1 MPAIL
6 VASKMKSGLPKPRPV
21 HSALP
26 IPQVQTRPSGL
37 ALPTPSLKPPLHSH
51 VPAAGQQQVGWGPP
65 RTGAPGSELS
75 GDTQIYTDWANH
87 YLAKSGHKRLIKDLQ
102 TDVTDG
108 VLLAEI
114 IQVVANE
121 KIDDINGCPKSRSQM
136 IENINACLSFL
147 AAKGVN
153 IQGLSAEEIRNGN
166 LKAILGLFFSLSR
179 YKQQQQHQQAHR
191 QSSHPP
197 APPAAPPPSA
207 HPPLS
212 QQSSAPAQLGGLS
225 PHGTPALTAQT
236 QRAAQA
242 EMQSRD
248 GSQSKLLKFSLGQ
261 KKSSRLPGPTARVST
276 AGGDITP
283 RGPVSA
289 AGNRR
294 SQGFTDKTKAT
305 SHLHKES
312 SEGMTSQ
319 PSVMTEHPPSS
330 SVTFGTSTSIPSAT
344 TALVPPSSSSSSSSS
359 AIPQPN
365 SNNNKPWRSK
375 SMSSKHTSS
384 SSSSSST
391 SSSAM
396 LSVKQEK
403 ESSGKAAP
411 ATEAP
416 AKVVGQKSMLEKL
429 KLFNSKG
436 GSKSST
442 SSSSGAGAQ
451 MDGTALARQPG
462 GGPVE
467 RAEAGSNT
475 DPLEEADGNA
485 RPGLNGTSN
494 GTAHGAAP
502 SLGPTVAT
510 TTSSPKIALRGIAQ
524 RTFSRALTAKKSSV
538 KGPEKDKERGKEKD
552 KGKEVGK
559 RVSVPDRIELR
570 GEEPK
575 EEVVTVSAETD
586 SSNKRTSKIASFIP
600 KGSKVAKKESS
611 APAHS
616 GIPKP
621 GGKVPG
627 AGGKASSAGGK
638 EAGERPRS
646 MRLGGGLAMHRGPLD
661 RDRDRDSRHSSS
673 TSSLASTEGK
683 AQQAHGA
690 ALVAGGGAT
699 QSTASNTVSVQLP
712 QTQQHHSHPN
722 TATVAPFMYRSQTDG
737 EGIMHTETG
746 SGGRGGDIA
755 FTKSSQPSIEDLS
768 GEDPETR
775 RLRTVKNI
783 ADLRQNLEETMSS
796 LRGTQV
802 THSTLETTFDGN
814 VTTEVSGGSTSGG
827 GGGRSILS
835 ITSTRP
841 SLTSWRLGQ
850 SSPRLQAG
858 DAPSMGNSYGG
869 RVAGGQGG
877 RYLYPGP
884 LRRQLA
890 GRGGAICSVDL
901 GDRAGE
907 DIDLEGIAMDVTGYM
922 SDGDVLSKN
931 AARTDDVNSGY
942 MTDGGLGL
950 YTRRLNRL
958 PDSMAAVRETLHR
971 NTSSGQGD
979 ADSWDDSS
987 SVSSGISDNI
997 DTDDI
1002 NTSSSIS
1009 SYANTPAAQRKALNG
1024 QPVTD
1029 AEKHSASTAV
1039 HQAWSGDE
1047 VKRSDGG
1054 SDSGV
1059 RMESASKWSRRN
1071 PSDISD
1077 ESDKG
1082 SGRKTPS
1089 VSHTGSWR
1097 RGVSTQVGVTS
1108 PRTKSTSS
1116 TCSSGS
1122 VTLKTHSTGKTDDVK
1137 VSEKGRL
1144 SPRSNGLQRSPSD
1157 AGRSSG
1163 DEAKKQVISAGRT
1176 LTTHAVSDHH
1186 FQTHTLT
1193 SRTPTSTFGFKKQA
1207 SGMVTMVTG
1216 SGATITSG
1224 SATLGKMPKSG
1235 ARSLVGGLKSGGQ
1248 DGGSAHG
1255 HHDDGF
1261 LHMSARSTL
1270 QYRSLPRPSRSG
1282 AAARNGN
1289 RSSTSSIEA
1298 AVLSVTSH
1306 GKNIAKANG
1315 AGGGV
1320 LLANQTDREKG
1331 VSEIDNLR
1339 SGAMMQSG
1347 GASTVPLTGRQQV
1360 SSPTLRRLFGG
1371 KPSKQ
1376 APVTTAENMKNST
1389 VISNPHATMNP
1400 ASTLLESPGGGLG
1413 GGDSETSSPL
1423 FGGRA
1428 LGSGTGTLGSEQASS
1443 PGSVYS
1449 STGPSN
1455 SLTWGTTLSSSSAQS
1470 REGTL
1475 GGHGGT
1481 GSLGYPSVSSMHT
1494 SSESIDMSLGS
1505 AGGGGGHGTHREDT
1519 LSALGRTGS
1528 IKTGMSESPLSSP
1541 TASPKFSRNT
1551 LPRKQDSG
1559 PHCGRNTLPKKG
1571 LRYAPSAQLRSHE
1584 EARDWLRSHSTSG
1597 LQDSASN
1604 SPFSPGSS
1612 LTSPSG
1618 TRFNF
1623 AQLASSPTS
1632 AAQINLAGVRNNS
1645 LTNQDVSFD
1654 PCGDTRLRNSCMSL
1668 DEKTR
1673 TMSRSGSFRD
1683 GFEEVHGSSLSLVS
1697 STSSIYSTN
1706 EEKSQ
1711 SEIRKLR
1718 RELDASQEK
1727 VSALTTQLSANAHLV
1742 AAFEQSLGNMTI
1754 RLKSLTMTA
1763 EQKDSELNELR
1774 KTIELLKKQ
1783 NAVAQAA
1790 INGVINNP
1798 ELTPKGDRTVGS
1810 NGGSQ
1815 QQQQQQHQQPD
1826 LRIRRQHSS
1835 DSVSSIAS
1843 ATSHSSVGSNMDVD
1857 AKNKKKNKKN
1867 WLRSSFKQAFSKKKS
1882 PKSASSHSDIEEMTD
1897 SSLPSSPKL
1906 PHNGTTAAGHMLRNT
1921 HSNTLLSDC
1930 LDSEAETVMQLRSEL
1945 REKEMK
1951 LTDIR
1956 LEALS
1961 SAHQLDQLREAMNRM
1976 QGEIEKLKYEND
1988 RLKLESQGCSRA
2000 GSLASISSSSTPQHT
2015 HTQTPGPGPGLPQ
2028 HSLNLTTSEST
2039 SLDMLLDDTGG
2050 EGGMR
2055 KEGRHVRIVVSLD
2068 EDSKW
2073 GEEGR
2078 PRDFL
2083 IGCIGV
2089 SGKTKWD
2096 VLDGVVR
2103 RLFKEYISHVD
2114 PVTQLGLTSDSV
2126 EGYNIG
2132 DIHRLS
2138 NPGSAHTPELLP
2150 CGYLVGDSNTIN
2162 IQLKGV
2168 SSDSVDS
2175 LVFNTLIPKP
2185 MLQRYVSLLKEHRR
2199 VILSGPSGT
2208 GKTHM
2213 ANQLS
2218 RHLLLQEGRPLTPH
2232 AVVTFNVDHKS
2243 SKELRQYLS
2252 GLAEQCGG
2260 GSGLE
2265 SPLVVI
2271 LDNLHHV
2278 GSLGEIFNGLFNCKY
2293 QRCPYII
2300 GTMSQATSS
2309 SPNLQLHHNFRWVL
2323 CANHMEPVK
2332 GFLGRY
2338 LRRKL
2343 IEVEISSRTRNVE
2356 LVKIIDWIPRVWQ
2369 HLNRFLEAHSSS
2381 DVTIGPRL
2389 FLSCPMDVEGSR
2401 VWFTD
2406 LWNYSII
2413 PYMLEAVREGL
2424 QLYGRRA
2431 AWEDPAHWV
2440 IDTYPWSTTP
2450 TPADWPPLLQL
2461 RPEDVGFD
2469 GYSAPREGLRKEPA
2483 QSDGDADPLMNM
2495 LMRLK
2500 EAATSSSPQSYDS
2513 DSNSN
2518 SHQDDILDSSL
2529 ESTL

>member
-1 MPAIL
+1 ML
-6 VASKMKSGLPKPRPV
+6 ML
-21 HSALP
+21 
-26 IPQVQTRPSGL
+26 
-37 ALPTPSLKPPLHSH
+37 LK
-51 VPAAGQQQVGWGPP
+51 
-65 RTGAPGSELS
+65 
-75 GDTQIYTDWANH
+75 IYTDWANH

-136 IENINACLSFL
+136 IENIDACLSFL

-179 YKQQQQHQQAHR
+179 YKQQQQQAQR
-191 QSSHPP
+191 QNSQ
-197 APPAAPPPSA
+197 PSLPSTA
-207 HPPLS
+207 QSQSTHPPLS
-212 QQSSAPAQLGGLS
+212 HQSSAPAQLSHS
-225 PHGTPALTAQT
+225 PHGTPALTAQK
-236 QRAAQA
+236 AAQA

-261 KKSSRLPGPTARVST
+261 KKTSRLPGPSARVST
-276 AGGDITP
+276 AGSDIPP
-283 RGPVSA
+283 RGSVSA

-294 SQGFTDKTKAT
+294 SQGFSDKTKAN
-305 SHLHKES
+305 SQLNKDS

-319 PSVMTEHPPSS
+319 PSVMTEHALSS
-330 SVTFGTSTSIPSAT
+330 AVTASSSTSIPAATSA
-344 TALVPPSSSSSSSSS
+344 LNPPSSSSSSSSS
-359 AIPQPN
+359 TAIPQPN
-365 SNNNKPWRSK
+365 SNNKPWRSK
-375 SMSSKHTSS
+375 SISSKNTSS
-384 SSSSSST
+384 PST
-391 SSSAM
+391 STSTPSAM
-396 LSVKQEK
+396 QAVKQEK
-403 ESSGKAAP
+403 DSSCK
-411 ATEAP
+411 TTLTSEAP
-416 AKVVGQKSMLEKL
+416 PKAVAQKSMLEKL

-436 GSKSST
+436 GSKSS
-442 SSSSGAGAQ
+442 SSSNGVAAQ
-451 MDGTALARQPG
+451 TDNAAPGRQLS
-462 GGPVE
+462 VE
-467 RAEAGSNT
+467 RAETGSNT
-475 DPLEEADGNA
+475 DPLEEDDGNV
-485 RPGLNGTSN
+485 RPGMNGTSN
-494 GTAHGAAP
+494 GTVNGSAPAA
-502 SLGPTVAT
+502 STTIT
-510 TTSSPKIALRGIAQ
+510 TTASSPKIALRGIAQ
-524 RTFSRALTAKKSSV
+524 RTFSRALTAKKGSV
-538 KGPEKDKERGKEKD
+538 KGAEKDKERGKDKE
-552 KGKEVGK
+552 KGKDMGK
-559 RVSVPDRIELR
+559 RVSVPERTELR
-570 GEEPK
+570 GDEPK
-575 EEVVTVSAETD
+575 EEAAPLAADTE
-586 SSNKRTSKIASFIP
+586 SSNKKTSKITSFIP
-600 KGSKVAKKESS
+600 KGGKVAKKESS
-611 APAHS
+611 TPAHS

-621 GGKVPG
+621 GSKGV
-627 AGGKASSAGGK
+627 GGKASSVK

-661 RDRDRDSRHSSS
+661 RDRDSRHSSS

-683 AQQAHGA
+683 SSA
-690 ALVAGGGAT
+690 APVAGGGTT

-737 EGIMHTETG
+737 DGTTNTESG
-746 SGGRGGDIA
+746 SGGVGGDVS
-755 FTKSSQPSIEDLS
+755 FTKSSQLSIEDLS

-802 THSTLETTFDGN
+802 THSTLETTFDGS
-814 VTTEVSGGSTSGG
+814 VTTDISSSNVSGGGNNSGS
-827 GGGRSILS
+827 GRSILS
-835 ITSTRP
+835 LTSSRP
-841 SLTSWRLGQ
+841 SLSSWRLGQ

-858 DAPSMGNSYGG
+858 DAPSMANSYGG
-869 RVAGGQGG
+869 RVVGGQGG
-877 RYLYPGP
+877 RYLYPGH

-890 GRGGAICSVDL
+890 GRGGALCSLDL
-901 GDRAGE
+901 GDRAGD
-907 DIDLEGIAMDVTGYM
+907 DIDLDSISMEVTGYM

-931 AARTDDVNSGY
+931 AARTDDVTSGY

-1009 SYANTPAAQRKALNG
+1009 SYANTPAAQRKGLST

-1039 HQAWSGDE
+1039 HQVLSGDE
-1047 VKRSDGG
+1047 AKRPDGG

-1059 RMESASKWSRRN
+1059 RMEPGSKWGRRN

-1077 ESDKG
+1077 ESDKGG

-1097 RGVSTQVGVTS
+1097 RGMSTQVGVTS

-1116 TCSSGS
+1116 TGSTGS
-1122 VTLKTHSTGKTDDVK
+1122 VGLKSHSSGKTDDVK

-1144 SPRSNGLQRSPSD
+1144 SPRPNGLHRSPSD

-1163 DEAKKQVISAGRT
+1163 DEAKKHSTSSSRT
-1176 LTTHAVSDHH
+1176 ATTHALTHTVSDPQS
-1186 FQTHTLT
+1186 QTHSLT
-1193 SRTPTSTFGFKKQA
+1193 SRAPTSTFGFKKQG
-1207 SGMVTMVTG
+1207 SGMVTMVTA

-1235 ARSLVGGLKSGGQ
+1235 GRSLTGGLKSGGQ
-1248 DGGSAHG
+1248 DGGSVLG

-1261 LHMSARSTL
+1261 LPMSARSTL

-1306 GKNIAKANG
+1306 GKNSLSITKANG
-1315 AGGGV
+1315 TGG

-1331 VSEIDNLR
+1331 VSEMDNLR
-1339 SGAMMQSG
+1339 SGAILQSG
-1347 GASTVPLTGRQQV
+1347 GAATVPLTGRQQV

-1389 VISNPHATMNP
+1389 VISNPHATMNHV
-1400 ASTLLESPGGGLG
+1400 TTVLESPDGGLG

-1423 FGGRA
+1423 FGGRVQ
-1428 LGSGTGTLGSEQASS
+1428 GSGMGTLGSEQASS

-1455 SLTWGTTLSSSSAQS
+1455 SLTWGTTFSSSSAQS
-1470 REGTL
+1470 RESTL

-1481 GSLGYPSVSSMHT
+1481 GSMGFPSVSSMHT

-1505 AGGGGGHGTHREDT
+1505 ASHGTHREDT

-1528 IKTGMSESPLSSP
+1528 VKTGMSESPLSSP
-1541 TASPKFSRNT
+1541 SASPIFSRNT

-1559 PHCGRNTLPKKG
+1559 THCGRNTLPKKG
-1571 LRYAPSAQLRSHE
+1571 LRYGPSPQLRGHE

-1623 AQLASSPTS
+1623 GQLASSPTS
-1632 AAQINLAGVRNNS
+1632 TAQINLAGMRNNS

-1654 PCGDTRLRNSCMSL
+1654 PCSDNRLRNSCMSL

-1754 RLKSLTMTA
+1754 RLKSLTLTA

-1790 INGVINNP
+1790 INGVINTP
-1798 ELTPKGDRTVGS
+1798 ELTNKGDRTAGS
-1810 NGGSQ
+1810 NGSPQ
-1815 QQQQQQHQQPD
+1815 QQQKQQHQQNQQPD

-1835 DSVSSIAS
+1835 DSVSSITS
-1843 ATSHSSVGSNMDVD
+1843 ATSHSSVGSNMDAD

-1906 PHNGTTAAGHMLRNT
+1906 PHNGTTASSHMLRNT
-1921 HSNTLLSDC
+1921 HSNSLLSEC

-1976 QGEIEKLKYEND
+1976 QLEIEKLKAEND
-1988 RLKLESQGCSRA
+1988 RLKVENQGSRMGSQ
-2000 GSLASISSSSTPQHT
+2000 ASISSSPPPHSHGQA
-2015 HTQTPGPGPGLPQ
+2015 QGGGPTLSQ

-2055 KEGRHVRIVVSLD
+2055 KEGRHVKMVVSLD
-2068 EDSKW
+2068 EDCKW

-2078 PRDFL
+2078 PRHFL

-2103 RLFKEYISHVD
+2103 RLFKEYITHVD
-2114 PVTQLGLTSDSV
+2114 PVSQLGLSSDSV

-2132 DIHRLS
+2132 EIHRPS
-2138 NPGSAHTPELLP
+2138 SPSSAQTPELLP

-2168 SSDSVDS
+2168 SSESVDS
-2175 LVFNTLIPKP
+2175 LVFDTLIPKP
-2185 MLQRYVSLLKEHRR
+2185 MMQRYVSLLKEHRR

-2208 GKTHM
+2208 GKTYL

-2218 RHLLLQEGRPLTPH
+2218 RHLLLLEGRPLTPH

-2252 GLAEQCGG
+2252 GLAEQC
-2260 GSGLE
+2260 SGVPGAE

-2278 GSLGEIFNGLFNCKY
+2278 SSLGEIFNGVFNSNL
-2293 QRCPYII
+2293 QQCPYII

-2309 SPNLQLHHNFRWVL
+2309 APNLQLHHNFRWVL

-2343 IEVEISSRTRNVE
+2343 IETEIGSRTRNIE
-2356 LVKIIDWIPRVWQ
+2356 LVKIIDWIPRVWH
-2369 HLNRFLEAHSSS
+2369 HLNRFLETHSSS

-2431 AWEDPAHWV
+2431 AWEDPAAWV
-2440 IDTYPWSTTP
+2440 IDTYPWSAA
-2450 TPADWPPLLQL
+2450 PAPSEWPPLLQL

-2469 GYSAPREGLRKEPA
+2469 GYSAPREGVRKEPP
-2483 QSDGDADPLMNM
+2483 QSDSDADPLMNM

>member
-6 VASKMKSGLPKPRPV
+6 VGSNMKSGLPKPV

-26 IPQVQTRPSGL
+26 IPQIHSRPSAL
-37 ALPTPSLKPPLHSH
+37 ALPPLKTTNPSLGS
-51 VPAAGQQQVGWGPP
+51 
-65 RTGAPGSELS
+65 GALKSVAPDVSKN
-75 GDTQIYTDWANH
+75 TQIYTDWANH

-121 KIDDINGCPKSRSQM
+121 KIGDINGCPKSRSQM
-136 IENINACLSFL
+136 IENIDACLSFL

-153 IQGLSAEEIRNGN
+153 IQGLSAEDIRNGN

-179 YKQQQQHQQAHR
+179 YKQQQQHGQRQNSHPAVSSSAHR
-191 QSSHPP
+191 ESSHPP
-197 APPAAPPPSA
+197 
-207 HPPLS
+207 LS
-212 QQSSAPAQLGGLS
+212 HQSSAPAQLS
-225 PHGTPALTAQT
+225 QSTHGTPTHSAQK
-236 QRAAQA
+236 AAQA
-242 EMQSRD
+242 EMQSRN

-261 KKSSRLPGPTARVST
+261 KKTSRLPGPTARVST
-276 AGGDITP
+276 AGSDLTP
-283 RGPVSA
+283 RASVSA

-294 SQGFTDKTKAT
+294 SQGFGEKTKAN
-305 SHLHKES
+305 LNKDS

-319 PSVMTEHPPSS
+319 PLVMTEHAPSS
-330 SVTFGTSTSIPSAT
+330 LSTISIPST
-344 TALVPPSSSSSSSSS
+344 TSAPVPTSTPST

-365 SNNNKPWRSK
+365 STSKPWRSK
-375 SMSSKHTSS
+375 SMNSKHM
-384 SSSSSST
+384 SSST
-391 SSSAM
+391 SIS
-396 LSVKQEK
+396 
-403 ESSGKAAP
+403 AP
-411 ATEAP
+411 AVQTGKQDASSKTVSVSEAP
-416 AKVVGQKSMLEKL
+416 PKVAAQKSMLEKL

-436 GSKSST
+436 GSKSSST
-442 SSSSGAGAQ
+442 NGVSNDNGNLVRQLVSGQ
-451 MDGTALARQPG
+451 
-462 GGPVE
+462 VE
-467 RAEAGSNT
+467 RAETGSNT
-475 DPLEEADGNA
+475 DPLEEDDGNV
-485 RPGLNGTSN
+485 RPGMNGNSYGN
-494 GTAHGAAP
+494 AFGAVP
-502 SLGPTVAT
+502 STAT
-510 TTSSPKIALRGIAQ
+510 TASSPKIALRGIAQ

-538 KGPEKDKERGKEKD
+538 KGPEKEKVKEKA
-552 KGKEVGK
+552 KEAGK
-559 RVSVPDRIELR
+559 RASVPDKVEELT
-570 GEEPK
+570 EEG
-575 EEVVTVSAETD
+575 VSVGGDMDGA
-586 SSNKRTSKIASFIP
+586 NKKTSKITSFIP
-600 KGSKVAKKESS
+600 KGGKVAKKESS
-611 APAHS
+611 TPAHS

-621 GGKVPG
+621 GSKAP
-627 AGGKASSAGGK
+627 GKASAAGGK
-638 EAGERPRS
+638 EAVERPRS
-646 MRLGGGLAMHRGPLD
+646 MRLTGAISMNRAPLEKD
-661 RDRDRDSRHSSS
+661 GKHTSATSSVSS
-673 TSSLASTEGK
+673 TDGKSSAN
-683 AQQAHGA
+683 
-690 ALVAGGGAT
+690 LVAGGGNT

-722 TATVAPFMYRSQTDG
+722 MATVAPFMYRSQTDS
-737 EGIMHTETG
+737 EGVANTESG
-746 SGGRGGDIA
+746 SGGRAVDISLA
-755 FTKSSQPSIEDLS
+755 KTGQSSIEDLS

-802 THSTLETTFDGN
+802 THSTLETTFDGS
-814 VTTEVSGGSTSGG
+814 VTTDISSNNA
-827 GGGRSILS
+827 GGRSILS
-835 ITSTRP
+835 LTSTRP
-841 SLTSWRLGQ
+841 ALSSWRLGQ
-850 SSPRLQAG
+850 ASPRLQAG
-858 DAPSMGNSYGG
+858 DAPSIGNGYGG
-869 RVAGGQGG
+869 RVSGGQGG
-877 RYLYPGP
+877 RYLYPGN

-890 GRGGAICSVDL
+890 GRGGALCSVEL

-907 DIDLEGIAMDVTGYM
+907 DLDLEGIAMEVTGYM
-922 SDGDVLSKN
+922 SDGDVLTKN
-931 AARTDDVNSGY
+931 PARTEEVTSGY

-971 NTSSGQGD
+971 NASSGQGD

-987 SVSSGISDNI
+987 SVSSGVSDNI

-1009 SYANTPAAQRKALNG
+1009 SYANTPAAQRKGLKT

-1029 AEKHSASTAV
+1029 AEKQSASTAA
-1039 HQAWSGDE
+1039 HQVWSGDE
-1047 VKRSDGG
+1047 VKRPDAGSDG
-1054 SDSGV
+1054 GV
-1059 RMESASKWSRRN
+1059 RMETGSKWSRRN

-1082 SGRKTPS
+1082 GSGRKTPS
-1089 VSHTGSWR
+1089 VSQTGSWR
-1097 RGVSTQVGVTS
+1097 RGMSTQVGVTS

-1116 TCSSGS
+1116 TGSSGS
-1122 VTLKTHSTGKTDDVK
+1122 VCHKSHSSGKTDDVK

-1144 SPRSNGLQRSPSD
+1144 SPRPNGLHRSPSD
-1157 AGRSSG
+1157 VGRSNG
-1163 DEAKKQVISAGRT
+1163 DEAKKAS
-1176 LTTHAVSDHH
+1176 LTTSRAPTTNAL
-1186 FQTHTLT
+1186 THTLSDSQT
-1193 SRTPTSTFGFKKQA
+1193 SRAPTSSFGFKKQG
-1207 SGMVTMVTG
+1207 SGLVTLVTA

-1224 SATLGKMPKSG
+1224 SATLGKMPKCG
-1235 ARSLVGGLKSGGQ
+1235 ARSLTGGLKSG
-1248 DGGSAHG
+1248 DSMLG

-1261 LHMSARSTL
+1261 LPMSARSTL

-1282 AAARNGN
+1282 SVARNGN

-1306 GKNIAKANG
+1306 GKNSMTIAKTNG
-1315 AGGGV
+1315 SGA
-1320 LLANQTDREKG
+1320 LLSNQTDREKG
-1331 VSEIDNLR
+1331 VSDIDSIR
-1339 SGAMMQSG
+1339 SGLLSG
-1347 GASTVPLTGRQQV
+1347 SAATVPVSGRQQV

-1371 KPSKQ
+1371 KASKQ
-1376 APVTTAENMKNST
+1376 APVTTTENMKNST
-1389 VISNPHATMNP
+1389 VISNPHASMNHV
-1400 ASTLLESPGGGLG
+1400 STLVESPDGGL
-1413 GGDSETSSPL
+1413 GDSETSSPM
-1423 FGGRA
+1423 FGGRL

-1455 SLTWGTTLSSSSAQS
+1455 SLTWGTTFSGSSAQS
-1470 REGTL
+1470 RESTL

-1481 GSLGYPSVSSMHT
+1481 GSMGFPSVSSMHT

-1505 AGGGGGHGTHREDT
+1505 AGQGNHREDV
-1519 LSALGRTGS
+1519 LSALGRNGS
-1528 IKTGMSESPLSSP
+1528 VKTGVSESPPSSP
-1541 TASPKFSRNT
+1541 SASPKFSRNT
-1551 LPRKQDSG
+1551 LPRRQDSG
-1559 PHCGRNTLPKKG
+1559 PNCGRNTLPKKG
-1571 LRYAPSAQLRSHE
+1571 LRYGPTPQLRSHE

-1623 AQLASSPTS
+1623 GQLASSPTS
-1632 AAQINLAGVRNNS
+1632 TAQMNLTGHRNNS

-1654 PCGDTRLRNSCMSL
+1654 SCTDNRLRNSCMSL

-1754 RLKSLTMTA
+1754 RLKSLTLTA

-1790 INGVINNP
+1790 INGVINTP
-1798 ELTPKGDRTVGS
+1798 ELATKAERTAGTNGS
-1810 NGGSQ
+1810 SQ
-1815 QQQQQQHQQPD
+1815 QQNAHPD

-1835 DSVSSIAS
+1835 DSVSSVAS
-1843 ATSHSSVGSNMDVD
+1843 ATSHSSVGSNMDAD
-1857 AKNKKKNKKN
+1857 GKNKKKNKKN

-1906 PHNGTTAAGHMLRNT
+1906 PHNGTSSASSLMLRNT
-1921 HSNTLLSDC
+1921 HSSTILSEC
-1930 LDSEAETVMQLRSEL
+1930 LDAEAETVMQLRSEL

-1976 QGEIEKLKYEND
+1976 QLEIEKLKAEND
-1988 RLKLESQGCSRA
+1988 RLKLENQGSRT
-2000 GSLASISSSSTPQHT
+2000 GSPASVSSSPPP
-2015 HTQTPGPGPGLPQ
+2015 HTQGQAAGPGLSQ

-2055 KEGRHVRIVVSLD
+2055 KEGRHVKIVVSLGQD
-2068 EDSKW
+2068 SQWIED
-2073 GEEGR
+2073 GR
-2078 PRDFL
+2078 ARNFL

-2103 RLFKEYISHVD
+2103 RLFKEYITHVD
-2114 PVTQLGLTSDSV
+2114 AVSQLGLSSDSV

-2132 DIHRLS
+2132 EIHRPS
-2138 NPGSAHTPELLP
+2138 NPSAAHTPELLP

-2168 SSDSVDS
+2168 RSGSVDS
-2175 LVFNTLIPKP
+2175 LVFDTLIPKP
-2185 MLQRYVSLLKEHRR
+2185 MLQRYISLLREHRR

-2208 GKTHM
+2208 GKTYL
-2213 ANQLS
+2213 ANQLAL
-2218 RHLLLQEGRPLTPH
+2218 HLLALEGRPLTPN

-2243 SKELRQYLS
+2243 SKDLRQYLA
-2252 GLAEQCGG
+2252 GLADQC
-2260 GSGLE
+2260 SGVTGTE

-2278 GSLGEIFNGLFNCKY
+2278 SSLGEIFNGVFNCSY
-2293 QRCPYII
+2293 QRCPFII

-2309 SPNLQLHHNFRWVL
+2309 APNLQLHHNFRWVL

-2343 IEVEISSRTRNVE
+2343 IEVEIGSRTRNVE
-2356 LVKIIDWIPRVWQ
+2356 LVKIIDWIPRVWH
-2369 HLNRFLEAHSSS
+2369 HLNRFLETHSSS

-2413 PYMLEAVREGL
+2413 PYTLEAVREGL

-2431 AWEDPAHWV
+2431 AWEDPAAWV
-2440 IDTYPWSTTP
+2440 IDTFPWSATP
-2450 TPADWPPLLQL
+2450 TPAEWPPLLQL

-2469 GYSAPREGLRKEPA
+2469 GFSAPREGIRKEPP
-2483 QSDGDADPLMNM
+2483 QSDSDADPLMNM

-2518 SHQDDILDSSL
+2518 SHQDDLLDSSL

>member
-1 MPAIL
+1 MPAL
-6 VASKMKSGLPKPRPV
+6 LLTSKMKSGLPKPKPV

-26 IPQVQTRPSGL
+26 IPQTHTRPTAL
-37 ALPTPSLKPPLHSH
+37 ALTPAPSKTSIPQLSQQ
-51 VPAAGQQQVGWGPP
+51 AGLGSP
-65 RTGAPGSELS
+65 RRTAPRSGSP
-75 GDTQIYTDWANH
+75 QIYTDWANH

-136 IENINACLSFL
+136 IENIDACLSFL

-179 YKQQQQHQQAHR
+179 YKQQQQQAHR
-191 QSSHPP
+191 QNSQ
-197 APPAAPPPSA
+197 PSLA
-207 HPPLS
+207 STAQTQSTHAPLS
-212 QQSSAPAQLGGLS
+212 QQSSAPAQLSLS
-225 PHGTPALTAQT
+225 PHGTPASTAQK
-236 QRAAQA
+236 AAQA

-248 GSQSKLLKFSLGQ
+248 GSQSRLLKFSLGQ
-261 KKSSRLPGPTARVST
+261 KKTSRLPGPSARVST
-276 AGGDITP
+276 AGSDIPP
-283 RGPVSA
+283 RGSVSA

-294 SQGFTDKTKAT
+294 SQGFSDKTKAS
-305 SHLHKES
+305 SHLNKDS

-319 PSVMTEHPPSS
+319 PSVMIEHAPSS
-330 SVTFGTSTSIPSAT
+330 AVIATSSTSIPAATSA
-344 TALVPPSSSSSSSSS
+344 LSPPPSSSSSST

-365 SNNNKPWRSK
+365 SNSKPWRSK
-375 SMSSKHTSS
+375 STSSKNTSS
-384 SSSSSST
+384 PSTST
-391 SSSAM
+391 SSSNASAM
-396 LSVKQEK
+396 QSVKQGK
-403 ESSGKAAP
+403 DSTGKAGVEG
-411 ATEAP
+411 EAP
-416 AKVVGQKSMLEKL
+416 PKAVAQKSMLEKL

-436 GSKSST
+436 GSKSS
-442 SSSSGAGAQ
+442 SSSSNGVGAQ
-451 MDGTALARQPG
+451 ADNGAPMRQLSAG
-462 GGPVE
+462 QVE
-467 RAEAGSNT
+467 RAETGSNT
-475 DPLEEADGNA
+475 DPLEEDDGNV
-485 RPGLNGTSN
+485 RPGMNGTSN
-494 GTAHGAAP
+494 GSAYAAAP
-502 SLGPTVAT
+502 SAVAT
-510 TTSSPKIALRGIAQ
+510 TASSPKIALRGIAQ

-538 KGPEKDKERGKEKD
+538 KGTEKDKEKGKEK
-552 KGKEVGK
+552 GKEKEMGK
-559 RVSVPDRIELR
+559 RVSVPDRTELR
-570 GEEPK
+570 GEELK
-575 EEVVTVSAETD
+575 EEAAPVAADAD
-586 SSNKRTSKIASFIP
+586 SSNKKTSKITSFIP
-600 KGSKVAKKESS
+600 KGGKVSKKES
-611 APAHS
+611 ATPAQS

-621 GGKVPG
+621 GSKGV
-627 AGGKASSAGGK
+627 GGKTSSVK

-646 MRLGGGLAMHRGPLD
+646 MRLGGGLIMHRGPLD

-683 AQQAHGA
+683 SSA
-690 ALVAGGGAT
+690 APVAGGGST

-737 EGIMHTETG
+737 EGTGNTETG
-746 SGGRGGDIA
+746 LGGIGGDVS
-755 FTKSSQPSIEDLS
+755 FTKSSQLSIEDLS

-802 THSTLETTFDGN
+802 THSTLETTFDGS
-814 VTTEVSGGSTSGG
+814 VTTDISCGGGGSSGG
-827 GGGRSILS
+827 GTNNSAGSRSILS
-835 ITSTRP
+835 ITSSRP
-841 SLTSWRLGQ
+841 SLSSWRLGQ

-858 DAPSMGNSYGG
+858 DAPSIGNSYGG
-869 RVAGGQGG
+869 RVVGGQGG
-877 RYLYPGP
+877 RYLYPGH

-890 GRGGAICSVDL
+890 GRGGALCSVDL
-901 GDRAGE
+901 GDRSGD
-907 DIDLEGIAMDVTGYM
+907 DIDLDSLSMEVTGYM

-931 AARTDDVNSGY
+931 AARTDDVTSGY

-1009 SYANTPAAQRKALNG
+1009 SYANTPAAQRKGLNA

-1047 VKRSDGG
+1047 VKRPDGG

-1059 RMESASKWSRRN
+1059 RMEPGSKWGRRN

-1077 ESDKG
+1077 ESDKGG

-1097 RGVSTQVGVTS
+1097 RGMSTQVGVTS
-1108 PRTKSTSS
+1108 PRTKSSSS
-1116 TCSSGS
+1116 TGSSGS
-1122 VTLKTHSTGKTDDVK
+1122 VGLKTHSSGKTDDVK

-1144 SPRSNGLQRSPSD
+1144 SPRSNGIHRSPSD

-1163 DEAKKQVISAGRT
+1163 DEAKKQSISSSRTSNTHT
-1176 LTTHAVSDHH
+1176 LTHTVSDPHS
-1186 FQTHTLT
+1186 QTHTLA
-1193 SRTPTSTFGFKKQA
+1193 SRAPTSTFGFKKQGH
-1207 SGMVTMVTG
+1207 GMVTMVTA

-1235 ARSLVGGLKSGGQ
+1235 ARPLAGGLKSGGQ
-1248 DGGSAHG
+1248 DHQG

-1261 LHMSARSTL
+1261 LPMSARSTL

-1306 GKNIAKANG
+1306 GKNSLSITKVNG
-1315 AGGGV
+1315 SGAV
-1320 LLANQTDREKG
+1320 SANQTDREKG

-1339 SGAMMQSG
+1339 SGVVMQSG
-1347 GASTVPLTGRQQV
+1347 GAATVPLTGRQQV

-1389 VISNPHATMNP
+1389 VISNPHATMNHVTTGP
-1400 ASTLLESPGGGLG
+1400 KSPDGGQG
-1413 GGDSETSSPL
+1413 GGDGEISSPL
-1423 FGGRA
+1423 FGGRVQ
-1428 LGSGTGTLGSEQASS
+1428 GSGMGTLGSEQASS

-1455 SLTWGTTLSSSSAQS
+1455 SLTWGTTFSSSSAQS
-1470 REGTL
+1470 RESTL
-1475 GGHGGT
+1475 GGHGGA
-1481 GSLGYPSVSSMHT
+1481 GSMGFASVSSMHT

-1505 AGGGGGHGTHREDT
+1505 AGHGTHREDT

-1528 IKTGMSESPLSSP
+1528 VKTGMSERYGPSP
-1541 TASPKFSRNT
+1541 
-1551 LPRKQDSG
+1551 
-1559 PHCGRNTLPKKG
+1559 
-1571 LRYAPSAQLRSHE
+1571 QLRGHE
-1584 EARDWLRSHSTSG
+1584 ESRDWLRSHSTSG
-1597 LQDSASN
+1597 LQESASN

-1623 AQLASSPTS
+1623 GQLASSPTS
-1632 AAQINLAGVRNNS
+1632 TAQMNLAGVRNNS
-1645 LTNQDVSFD
+1645 LTNQDVSYD
-1654 PCGDTRLRNSCMSL
+1654 PCSDNRLRNSCMSL

-1754 RLKSLTMTA
+1754 RLKSLTLTA

-1790 INGVINNP
+1790 INGVINTP
-1798 ELTPKGDRTVGS
+1798 ELTHKGERTAGS
-1810 NGGSQ
+1810 NGSP
-1815 QQQQQQHQQPD
+1815 QQQQHQNQQPD

-1835 DSVSSIAS
+1835 DSVSSITS
-1843 ATSHSSVGSNMDVD
+1843 ATSHSSVGSNMDAD

-1906 PHNGTTAAGHMLRNT
+1906 PHNGSAASSHMLRNT
-1921 HSNTLLSDC
+1921 HSNSLLSEC

-1976 QGEIEKLKYEND
+1976 QVEIEKLKAEND
-1988 RLKLESQGCSRA
+1988 RLKVENQGSRMGSQ
-2000 GSLASISSSSTPQHT
+2000 ASISSSPPPPHT
-2015 HTQTPGPGPGLPQ
+2015 HGQAQGSGPTLPQ

-2055 KEGRHVRIVVSLD
+2055 KEGRHVKMVVSLD

-2078 PRDFL
+2078 SRHFL

-2103 RLFKEYISHVD
+2103 RLFKEYITHVD
-2114 PVTQLGLTSDSV
+2114 PVSQLGLSSDSV

-2132 DIHRLS
+2132 EIHRPS
-2138 NPGSAHTPELLP
+2138 IPSAAQTPELLP

-2168 SSDSVDS
+2168 SSENVDS
-2175 LVFNTLIPKP
+2175 LVFDTLIPKP

-2208 GKTHM
+2208 GKTYL

-2218 RHLLLQEGRPLTPH
+2218 RHLLLLEGRPLTPH

-2252 GLAEQCGG
+2252 GLAEQC
-2260 GSGLE
+2260 SGVPGAE

-2278 GSLGEIFNGLFNCKY
+2278 SSLGEIFNGVFNCNY
-2293 QRCPYII
+2293 QHSPYII

-2309 SPNLQLHHNFRWVL
+2309 APNLQLHHNFRWVL

-2343 IEVEISSRTRNVE
+2343 IETEIGSRTRNME
-2356 LVKIIDWIPRVWQ
+2356 LVKIIDWIPRVWH
-2369 HLNRFLEAHSSS
+2369 HLNRFLETHSSS

-2413 PYMLEAVREGL
+2413 PYMLEAIREGL

-2431 AWEDPAHWV
+2431 AWEDPAAWV
-2440 IDTYPWSTTP
+2440 IDSYPWSATP
-2450 TPADWPPLLQL
+2450 TPSEWPPLLQL

-2469 GYSAPREGLRKEPA
+2469 GYSAPREGVRKEPP
-2483 QSDGDADPLMNM
+2483 QSDSDADPLMNM

>member
-6 VASKMKSGLPKPRPV
+6 VASNMKSGLPKPV

-26 IPQVQTRPSGL
+26 IPQVSSRPPAST
-37 ALPTPSLKPPLHSH
+37 LPAAPVKTHIPSLS
-51 VPAAGQQQVGWGPP
+51 QQVGSGRP
-65 RTGAPGSELS
+65 RGSVLGSEIRRNA
-75 GDTQIYTDWANH
+75 QIYTDWANH

-102 TDVTDG
+102 TDVADG

-136 IENINACLSFL
+136 IENIDVCLSFL

-179 YKQQQQHQQAHR
+179 YKQQQQQSQR
-191 QSSHPP
+191 QHPQP
-197 APPAAPPPSA
+197 GLSPTPQPRSA

-212 QQSSAPAQLGGLS
+212 QQSSAPAQLS
-225 PHGTPALTAQT
+225 QSTHGTPAPAAQK
-236 QRAAQA
+236 AAQA
-242 EMQSRD
+242 EMQSRI

-261 KKSSRLPGPTARVST
+261 KKTSRLPGPTARVST

-283 RGPVSA
+283 RGSLSG

-294 SQGFTDKTKAT
+294 SQAFSDKTKAN
-305 SHLHKES
+305 SQLNKDS

-319 PSVMTEHPPSS
+319 PSLTTNENVVSS
-330 SVTFGTSTSIPSAT
+330 AVTINSSTSIPAT
-344 TALVPPSSSSSSSSS
+344 TSALILTTSSSSSSSPST
-359 AIPQPN
+359 AIPHPN
-365 SNNNKPWRSK
+365 SNNKPWRSK
-375 SMSSKHTSS
+375 SVSSKHTSQAPT
-384 SSSSSST
+384 ST
-391 SSSAM
+391 SSPTSAM
-396 LSVKQEK
+396 QSTKQET
-403 ESSGKAAP
+403 SCKAAVGS
-411 ATEAP
+411 EAP
-416 AKVVGQKSMLEKL
+416 PKAVTQKSMLEKL

-436 GSKSST
+436 SSKSS
-442 SSSSGAGAQ
+442 SSSNGVGAQ
-451 MDGTALARQPG
+451 NDNAAPSVQ
-462 GGPVE
+462 VE
-467 RAEAGSNT
+467 RADTGSNT
-475 DPLEEADGNA
+475 DPLEEDDGNL
-485 RPGLNGTSN
+485 RPGMNGTTN
-494 GTAHGAAP
+494 GAA
-502 SLGPTVAT
+502 STAGSNVAT
-510 TTSSPKIALRGIAQ
+510 TASSPKIALRGIAQ

-538 KGPEKDKERGKEKD
+538 KGPEKDKERGKEKE

-559 RVSVPDRIELR
+559 RLSMQDRTELR

-575 EEVVTVSAETD
+575 EEIAPVGGDME
-586 SSNKRTSKIASFIP
+586 SSNKKTSKIASFIP
-600 KGSKVAKKESS
+600 KGGKTAKKDSS
-611 APAHS
+611 TPAHS

-621 GGKVPG
+621 GGKIPL
-627 AGGKASSAGGK
+627 GGKASSVGTK

-646 MRLGGGLAMHRGPLD
+646 MRLGGGLAMHRGPSEK
-661 RDRDRDSRHSSS
+661 DSKHSST
-673 TSSLASTEGK
+673 TSSLHPTEGK
-683 AQQAHGA
+683 SSSAT
-690 ALVAGGGAT
+690 VAGGGNT

-712 QTQQHHSHPN
+712 QNQQHHSHPN
-722 TATVAPFMYRSQTDG
+722 MATVAPFMYRSQTEC
-737 EGIMHTETG
+737 EGVVSSESS
-746 SGGRGGDIA
+746 SGGRGGDVT
-755 FTKSSQPSIEDLS
+755 FSKTNQPSTEDLS

-802 THSTLETTFDGN
+802 THSTLETTFDGS
-814 VTTEVSGGSTSGG
+814 VTTDISSGSNNS

-835 ITSTRP
+835 LTSTRP
-841 SLTSWRLGQ
+841 SLSSWRLGQ

-858 DAPSMGNSYGG
+858 DAPSVGNGYAG
-869 RVAGGQGG
+869 RVAGGQAG
-877 RYLYPGP
+877 RYLYPGH

-890 GRGGAICSVDL
+890 GRSGGLCSVEL
-901 GDRAGE
+901 GDRPGE
-907 DIDLEGIAMDVTGYM
+907 DVDLDGIAMEVTGYM
-922 SDGDVLSKN
+922 SDGDVLNKN
-931 AARTDDVNSGY
+931 AARTDDVASGY

-958 PDSMAAVRETLHR
+958 PDNMSAVRETLHR

-1009 SYANTPAAQRKALNG
+1009 SYANTPAAQRKGLST

-1029 AEKHSASTAV
+1029 AEKHSASTVV
-1039 HQAWSGDE
+1039 HQAWTGDE
-1047 VKRSDGG
+1047 VKRPDRG

-1059 RMESASKWSRRN
+1059 KMEPGSKWSRRN
-1071 PSDISD
+1071 TSDISD
-1077 ESDKG
+1077 ESDKGG

-1097 RGVSTQVGVTS
+1097 RGMSTQVGVTS
-1108 PRTKSTSS
+1108 PRTKSSSS
-1116 TCSSGS
+1116 TGSTSS
-1122 VTLKTHSTGKTDDVK
+1122 VTLKTHSSGKTDDVK
-1137 VSEKGRL
+1137 VSEKGHL
-1144 SPRSNGLQRSPSD
+1144 SPRSNGLHRSPSD

-1163 DEAKKQVISAGRT
+1163 DETKKQPISTSHTAT
-1176 LTTHAVSDHH
+1176 ANSLTHTVSDH
-1186 FQTHTLT
+1186 QTHA
-1193 SRTPTSTFGFKKQA
+1193 SRTPTSTFGFKKQGH
-1207 SGMVTMVTG
+1207 GMVTMVTA

-1224 SATLGKMPKSG
+1224 SATLGKIPKSG
-1235 ARSLVGGLKSGGQ
+1235 ARSLAGLKAGVQ
-1248 DGGSAHG
+1248 DGVLLLG

-1261 LHMSARSTL
+1261 LPVSARSTL

-1282 AAARNGN
+1282 SAARNGN
-1289 RSSTSSIEA
+1289 RSSTSSIEV
-1298 AVLSVTSH
+1298 AVLSITSH
-1306 GKNIAKANG
+1306 GKNAISIPKANDS
-1315 AGGGV
+1315 AG
-1320 LLANQTDREKG
+1320 LMANQTDREKG
-1331 VSEIDNLR
+1331 VSEIDNFR
-1339 SGAMMQSG
+1339 SG
-1347 GASTVPLTGRQQV
+1347 GAATVPLTGRQQV

-1371 KPSKQ
+1371 KTNKQ
-1376 APVTTAENMKNST
+1376 GPITTAENMKNST
-1389 VISNPHATMNP
+1389 VISNPHATMNHV
-1400 ASTLLESPGGGLG
+1400 TTVVESPDGGVGCV
-1413 GGDSETSSPL
+1413 DSETISPM
-1423 FGGRA
+1423 FGGRVT
-1428 LGSGTGTLGSEQASS
+1428 GSGTGTLGSEQASS

-1455 SLTWGTTLSSSSAQS
+1455 SLTWGTTFSGSSAQS
-1470 REGTL
+1470 RESTL

-1481 GSLGYPSVSSMHT
+1481 GSMGYPSVSSMHT

-1505 AGGGGGHGTHREDT
+1505 AGGGGHGTHREDT

-1541 TASPKFSRNT
+1541 SASPKFSRNT
-1551 LPRKQDSG
+1551 LPRKQDRYG
-1559 PHCGRNTLPKKG
+1559 P
-1571 LRYAPSAQLRSHE
+1571 PSQLRSHE

-1597 LQDSASN
+1597 LQESASN

-1623 AQLASSPTS
+1623 GQLASSPTS
-1632 AAQINLAGVRNNS
+1632 TAQISLTGLRNNS
-1645 LTNQDVSFD
+1645 LTNQDVTFD
-1654 PCGDTRLRNSCMSL
+1654 PCSDNRLRNSCMSL

-1697 STSSIYSTN
+1697 STSSMYSTN

-1754 RLKSLTMTA
+1754 RLKSLTLTA

-1790 INGVINNP
+1790 INGVINTP
-1798 ELTPKGDRTVGS
+1798 ELTPKMDKTGTILCLVKAGS
-1810 NGGSQ
+1810 NGSLHHQ
-1815 QQQQQQHQQPD
+1815 QQQQQPD

-1835 DSVSSIAS
+1835 DSVSSVAS

-1906 PHNGTTAAGHMLRNT
+1906 SHNGTTATSHMLRNT
-1921 HSNTLLSDC
+1921 HSNTLLSEC

-1976 QGEIEKLKYEND
+1976 QLEIEKLKAEND
-1988 RLKLESQGCSRA
+1988 RLKLENQGSRTGSQV
-2000 GSLASISSSSTPQHT
+2000 SISSSPPPHT
-2015 HTQTPGPGPGLPQ
+2015 HGQAPGPNVELSQ
-2028 HSLNLTTSEST
+2028 HSLNLATSEST
-2039 SLDMLLDDTGG
+2039 SLDMLLDDTCG

-2055 KEGRHVRIVVSLD
+2055 KEGRLVKIIVSLD
-2068 EDSKW
+2068 EDCLW
-2073 GEEGR
+2073 GEDAR
-2078 PRDFL
+2078 SRNFL

-2103 RLFKEYISHVD
+2103 RLFKEYITHVD
-2114 PVTQLGLTSDSV
+2114 PVSQLGLNSDCV
-2126 EGYNIG
+2126 EGYYIG
-2132 DIHRLS
+2132 EIHRPRS
-2138 NPGSAHTPELLP
+2138 PSAAHTPELLP

-2175 LVFNTLIPKP
+2175 LVFDTLIPKP
-2185 MLQRYVSLLKEHRR
+2185 MLQRYVSLLREHRR

-2208 GKTHM
+2208 GKTYL

-2218 RHLLLQEGRPLTPH
+2218 QHLLLQEGRPLTPH

-2252 GLAEQCGG
+2252 GLAEQC
-2260 GSGLE
+2260 SGVAGME

-2271 LDNLHHV
+2271 LDNLHHIS
-2278 GSLGEIFNGLFNCKY
+2278 SLGEIFNGLFNCSH
-2293 QRCPYII
+2293 QHCPYII

-2309 SPNLQLHHNFRWVL
+2309 APNLQLHHNFRWVL

-2343 IEVEISSRTRNVE
+2343 IEMEIGSRTRNME
-2356 LVKIIDWIPRVWQ
+2356 LVKIIDWIPRVWH
-2369 HLNRFLEAHSSS
+2369 HLNRFLEMHSSS

-2389 FLSCPMDVEGSR
+2389 FLSCPIDVEGSR

-2413 PYMLEAVREGL
+2413 PYMLEAIREGL

-2431 AWEDPAHWV
+2431 AWEDPAAWV
-2440 IDTYPWSTTP
+2440 IDTYPWSATP

-2469 GYSAPREGLRKEPA
+2469 GYSAPREGIRKEPL
-2483 QSDGDADPLMNM
+2483 QSDSDADPLMNM

>member
-1 MPAIL
+1 
-6 VASKMKSGLPKPRPV
+6 MKK
-21 HSALP
+21 
-26 IPQVQTRPSGL
+26 
-37 ALPTPSLKPPLHSH
+37 
-51 VPAAGQQQVGWGPP
+51 
-65 RTGAPGSELS
+65 E
-75 GDTQIYTDWANH
+75 IYTDWANH

-136 IENINACLSFL
+136 VENIDVCLSFL

-153 IQGLSAEEIRNGN
+153 IHGLSAEEIRNGN

-179 YKQQQQHQQAHR
+179 YKQQQQQAQR
-191 QSSHPP
+191 QNSQPTLASTTQ
-197 APPAAPPPSA
+197 SQST

-212 QQSSAPAQLGGLS
+212 QQSSAPAQLSQS
-225 PHGTPALTAQT
+225 PHGTPALTAPK
-236 QRAAQA
+236 AAQA
-242 EMQSRD
+242 EMQSR
-248 GSQSKLLKFSLGQ
+248 
-261 KKSSRLPGPTARVST
+261 LPGPTTRMST
-276 AGGDITP
+276 AGSDIPP
-283 RGPVSA
+283 RGSVGA

-294 SQGFTDKTKAT
+294 SQGLTEKTKAN
-305 SHLHKES
+305 SHLNKDS
-312 SEGMTSQ
+312 FEGMTSQ
-319 PSVMTEHPPSS
+319 SLVMTEHAPSS
-330 SVTFGTSTSIPSAT
+330 AVTFSSSTSIPASAST
-344 TALVPPSSSSSSSSS
+344 LVPPSSSSSSST

-365 SNNNKPWRSK
+365 NNSKPWRSK
-375 SMSSKHTSS
+375 SASSKHTNSQPPA
-384 SSSSSST
+384 ST
-391 SSSAM
+391 NTPSSAM
-396 LSVKQEK
+396 QSSKQEK
-403 ESSGKAAP
+403 DTSCSGKATS
-411 ATEAP
+411 ATDVPPKA
-416 AKVVGQKSMLEKL
+416 ATQKSMLEKL

-442 SSSSGAGAQ
+442 SSSSSNGVGSQPDNAASV
-451 MDGTALARQPG
+451 RQLG
-462 GGPVE
+462 VGHVE
-467 RAEAGSNT
+467 KSETGSNT
-475 DPLEEADGNA
+475 DPLEEEDGNL

-494 GTAHGAAP
+494 GTACVAAP
-502 SLGPTVAT
+502 SAGT
-510 TTSSPKIALRGIAQ
+510 TSLSTTASSPKIALRGIAQ
-524 RTFSRALTAKKSSV
+524 RTFSRALTAKKGSV
-538 KGPEKDKERGKEKD
+538 KGPEKDRDKD
-552 KGKEVGK
+552 KGKEKEKEKGKDSGK
-559 RVSVPDRIELR
+559 RVPDRTELR
-570 GEEPK
+570 EEESK
-575 EEVVTVSAETD
+575 EEVAPAAADTDVSI
-586 SSNKRTSKIASFIP
+586 KRTSKIASFIP
-600 KGSKVAKKESS
+600 KGGKVAKKESS
-611 APAHS
+611 TPAHS

-621 GGKVPG
+621 GGKAPG
-627 AGGKASSAGGK
+627 VGGKASSVK
-638 EAGERPRS
+638 DSGERPRS
-646 MRLGGGLAMHRGPLD
+646 MRLGGGLSLHRGPL
-661 RDRDRDSRHSSS
+661 DRDSRHSSS

-683 AQQAHGA
+683 PSTAP
-690 ALVAGGGAT
+690 VAGGGTT

-722 TATVAPFMYRSQTDG
+722 TATVAPFMYRSQADG
-737 EGIMHTETG
+737 EGTVNTENG
-746 SGGRGGDIA
+746 LGGRGGEVSCK
-755 FTKSSQPSIEDLS
+755 TGQTSIEDLS
-768 GEDPETR
+768 NEDPETR

-802 THSTLETTFDGN
+802 THSTLETTFDGS
-814 VTTEVSGGSTSGG
+814 VTTDVSCGGGSSGSSSNNTS

-835 ITSTRP
+835 LTSARS
-841 SLTSWRLGQ
+841 SLSSWRLGQ

-858 DAPSMGNSYGG
+858 DAPSMGNGYGG
-869 RVAGGQGG
+869 RVVGGQGG
-877 RYLYPGP
+877 RYLYPGH

-890 GRGGAICSVDL
+890 GRGGALCSVDL
-901 GDRAGE
+901 GDKAGE
-907 DIDLEGIAMDVTGYM
+907 DAELDGIPVEVTGYM

-931 AARTDDVNSGY
+931 AVRTDDVTSGY

-1009 SYANTPAAQRKALNG
+1009 SYANTPAAQRKGLNA

-1039 HQAWSGDE
+1039 HQAWTGDE
-1047 VKRSDGG
+1047 VKRPDCG

-1059 RMESASKWSRRN
+1059 RMDSGSKWSRKN

-1077 ESDKG
+1077 ESDKGG

-1097 RGVSTQVGVTS
+1097 RGMSTQVGVTS

-1116 TCSSGS
+1116 TGSTGS
-1122 VTLKTHSTGKTDDVK
+1122 VGLKSHSSGKTDDIK
-1137 VSEKGRL
+1137 VSEKGRR
-1144 SPRSNGLQRSPSD
+1144 SPRSNGLHRSPSD

-1163 DEAKKQVISAGRT
+1163 DEAKKQSVPTSRTSTTNT
-1176 LTTHAVSDHH
+1176 LTHTVSDPHP
-1186 FQTHTLT
+1186 QTHTLT
-1193 SRTPTSTFGFKKQA
+1193 SRTPTSTFGFKKQGH
-1207 SGMVTMVTG
+1207 GMITMVTA

-1235 ARSLVGGLKSGGQ
+1235 ARSLSGGLKSGGPE
-1248 DGGSAHG
+1248 GSSVLG

-1261 LHMSARSTL
+1261 LPMSARSTL

-1306 GKNIAKANG
+1306 GKNSIAKQNSS
-1315 AGGGV
+1315 GG

-1339 SGAMMQSG
+1339 SG
-1347 GASTVPLTGRQQV
+1347 GAATVPLTGRQQV

-1389 VISNPHATMNP
+1389 VISNPHATMNHV
-1400 ASTLLESPGGGLG
+1400 ATVLESPDGGLG
-1413 GGDSETSSPL
+1413 GVDSDTSSPL

-1428 LGSGTGTLGSEQASS
+1428 LGSGMGTLGSEQASS

-1455 SLTWGTTLSSSSAQS
+1455 SLTWGTTFSSSSVPS

-1481 GSLGYPSVSSMHT
+1481 GSMGFPSVSSMHT

-1519 LSALGRTGS
+1519 LSALGRAGS

-1541 TASPKFSRNT
+1541 SASPIFSRNT
-1551 LPRKQDSG
+1551 LPRRQDSG

-1571 LRYAPSAQLRSHE
+1571 FRYGPSPQLRGHE

-1623 AQLASSPTS
+1623 GQLASSPTS
-1632 AAQINLAGVRNNS
+1632 AAQINLTGLRNNS
-1645 LTNQDVSFD
+1645 LTNQDD
-1654 PCGDTRLRNSCMSL
+1654 PSSDNRLRNSCMSL

-1673 TMSRSGSFRD
+1673 TMSRSGSFRE

-1718 RELDASQEK
+1718 RELDSSQEK

-1754 RLKSLTMTA
+1754 RLKSLTLTA

-1790 INGVINNP
+1790 INGVINTP
-1798 ELTPKGDRTVGS
+1798 ELAPKGDRTAGS
-1810 NGGSQ
+1810 NGSPQ
-1815 QQQQQQHQQPD
+1815 QQQQNQQPD

-1835 DSVSSIAS
+1835 DSVSSVAS
-1843 ATSHSSVGSNMDVD
+1843 ATSHSSVGSNMDAD

-1867 WLRSSFKQAFSKKKS
+1867 WLRSSFKQAFTKKKS

-1906 PHNGTTAAGHMLRNT
+1906 PHNGTSAASHMLRNT
-1921 HSNTLLSDC
+1921 HSNSLLSEC
-1930 LDSEAETVMQLRSEL
+1930 LDSEAEMVMQLRSEL

-1976 QGEIEKLKYEND
+1976 QLEIEKLKAEND
-1988 RLKLESQGCSRA
+1988 RLKVENQGSRT
-2000 GSLASISSSSTPQHT
+2000 GSLASISSSPPPHT
-2015 HTQTPGPGPGLPQ
+2015 HSQTPGPGPGLSQ

-2055 KEGRHVRIVVSLD
+2055 KEGRHVKIVVSLD
-2068 EDSKW
+2068 EESKW
-2073 GEEGR
+2073 GEEGQQR
-2078 PRDFL
+2078 HFL

-2103 RLFKEYISHVD
+2103 RLFKEYITHVD
-2114 PVTQLGLTSDSV
+2114 PVSQLGLSTESV
-2126 EGYNIG
+2126 QGYNIG
-2132 DIHRLS
+2132 EIHRPS
-2138 NPGSAHTPELLP
+2138 TSSAANTPELLP
-2150 CGYLVGDSNTIN
+2150 CGYLVGDNTIN
-2162 IQLKGV
+2162 IQLKGA
-2168 SSDSVDS
+2168 SSENVDS
-2175 LVFNTLIPKP
+2175 LVFDTLIPKP

-2208 GKTHM
+2208 GKTYL

-2218 RHLLLQEGRPLTPH
+2218 RHLLLLEDRPMTPN

-2252 GLAEQCGG
+2252 GLAEQCSSH
-2260 GSGLE
+2260 SGAD

-2278 GSLGEIFNGLFNCKY
+2278 SSLGEIFNGLFNCNY
-2293 QRCPYII
+2293 QHCPYII

-2309 SPNLQLHHNFRWVL
+2309 APNLQLHHNFRWVL

-2343 IEVEISSRTRNVE
+2343 IEMEIGSRTRNVE
-2356 LVKIIDWIPRVWQ
+2356 LVKIIDWVPRVWH
-2369 HLNRFLEAHSSS
+2369 HLNRFLETHSSS

-2431 AWEDPAHWV
+2431 AWEDPAAWV
-2440 IDTYPWSTTP
+2440 IDTYPWSSSP
-2450 TPADWPPLLQL
+2450 PPGDWPPLLQL

-2469 GYSAPREGLRKEPA
+2469 GYSAPREGIRKEPP
-2483 QSDGDADPLMNM
+2483 QSDSDADPLMNM

>member
-6 VASKMKSGLPKPRPV
+6 VASNMKSGLPKPKPV

-26 IPQVQTRPSGL
+26 IPQTPSRTSPL
-37 ALPTPSLKPPLHSH
+37 ALPPAPLKTHIPSL
-51 VPAAGQQQVGWGPP
+51 GQQVGSRPP
-65 RTGAPGSELS
+65 RNNAAESEV
-75 GDTQIYTDWANH
+75 GRNTQIYTDWANH

-121 KIDDINGCPKSRSQM
+121 KIGDINGSPKSRSQM
-136 IENINACLSFL
+136 IENIDTCLSFL

-179 YKQQQQHQQAHR
+179 YKQQQQQAQR
-191 QSSHPP
+191 QNSQPTLP
-197 APPAAPPPSA
+197 LAAQSQST

-212 QQSSAPAQLGGLS
+212 QQISAPAQLSHSL
-225 PHGTPALTAQT
+225 HGTPAITSQK
-236 QRAAQA
+236 AAQA
-242 EMQSRD
+242 EMQSR
-248 GSQSKLLKFSLGQ
+248 
-261 KKSSRLPGPTARVST
+261 LPGPTTRVST
-276 AGGDITP
+276 AGSDIPP
-283 RGPVSA
+283 RGSVSA

-294 SQGFTDKTKAT
+294 SQGFSDKTKAN
-305 SHLHKES
+305 SHLNKDS
-312 SEGMTSQ
+312 SEGLTSQ
-319 PSVMTEHPPSS
+319 PLVMTELAPSS
-330 SVTFGTSTSIPSAT
+330 AVSVSSSTSIPAT
-344 TALVPPSSSSSSSSS
+344 TSTLIPPLSSSSSST

-365 SNNNKPWRSK
+365 SKPWRGK
-375 SMSSKHTSS
+375 SASSKHTSS
-384 SSSSSST
+384 NSSAST
-391 SSSAM
+391 SPPSSAM
-396 LSVKQEK
+396 QSVKQEK
-403 ESSGKAAP
+403 DTSCKTAL
-411 ATEAP
+411 TNEAP
-416 AKVVGQKSMLEKL
+416 PKVVTQKSMLEKL

-436 GSKSST
+436 GSKSSSI
-442 SSSSGAGAQ
+442 SSSNGVGPQTDNTAPTRQLGAGQ
-451 MDGTALARQPG
+451 
-462 GGPVE
+462 VE
-467 RAEAGSNT
+467 RAETGSNT
-475 DPLEEADGNA
+475 DPLEENDGNV

-494 GTAHGAAP
+494 GNSCGAAP
-502 SLGPTVAT
+502 SSGTTVST
-510 TTSSPKIALRGIAQ
+510 TASSPKIALRGIAQ
-524 RTFSRALTAKKSSV
+524 RTFSRALTTKKGSV
-538 KGPEKDKERGKEKD
+538 KGPEKDKEKGKE
-552 KGKEVGK
+552 KGKEVAK
-559 RVSVPDRIELR
+559 RTSVPDKTELR
-570 GEEPK
+570 GDEHK
-575 EEVVTVSAETD
+575 EEVVPVALDADT
-586 SSNKRTSKIASFIP
+586 NKRTSKIASFIP
-600 KGSKVAKKESS
+600 KGGKLAKKESS
-611 APAHS
+611 TPAQS

-621 GGKVPG
+621 GGKPTG
-627 AGGKASSAGGK
+627 AGGKASSVK

-661 RDRDRDSRHSSS
+661 RDRDSRHSSS

-683 AQQAHGA
+683 TSTAP
-690 ALVAGGGAT
+690 VAGGGTT

-722 TATVAPFMYRSQTDG
+722 TATVAPFMYRSQTDS
-737 EGIMHTETG
+737 EGTVTTETD
-746 SGGRGGDIA
+746 SGGRGGDIS
-755 FTKSSQPSIEDLS
+755 FTKTSQTSIEDLS

-802 THSTLETTFDGN
+802 SHSTLETTFDSSI
-814 VTTEVSGGSTSGG
+814 TTDISGG
-827 GGGRSILS
+827 GGTGSGSSNSGGSRSILS
-835 ITSTRP
+835 LTSSRP
-841 SLTSWRLGQ
+841 SLSSWRLGQ

-858 DAPSMGNSYGG
+858 DAPSMGNGYGG
-869 RVAGGQGG
+869 RVVGGQGG
-877 RYLYPGP
+877 RYLYPGN

-890 GRGGAICSVDL
+890 GRGGALCSVDL

-907 DIDLEGIAMDVTGYM
+907 DVDLDGMPMEVTGYM

-931 AARTDDVNSGY
+931 AVRTDDVTSGY

-971 NTSSGQGD
+971 NASSGQGD

-1009 SYANTPAAQRKALNG
+1009 SYANTPAAQRKGLST

-1029 AEKHSASTAV
+1029 AEKHSASTPA
-1039 HQAWSGDE
+1039 HQTWSGDE
-1047 VKRSDGG
+1047 VKRSDGR

-1059 RMESASKWSRRN
+1059 RMETGSRWSRRN

-1077 ESDKG
+1077 ESDKGG

-1097 RGVSTQVGVTS
+1097 RGMSTQVGVTS

-1116 TCSSGS
+1116 TGSTGS
-1122 VTLKTHSTGKTDDVK
+1122 VSHKTHSSGKTDDVK

-1144 SPRSNGLQRSPSD
+1144 SPRSNGLHRSPSD

-1163 DEAKKQVISAGRT
+1163 DEAKKQTIPTSRTPTTHT
-1176 LTTHAVSDHH
+1176 LTNTVSEPHTQTHA
-1186 FQTHTLT
+1186 LT
-1193 SRTPTSTFGFKKQA
+1193 SRTPTSTFGFKKQGH
-1207 SGMVTMVTG
+1207 GMVTMVTA

-1235 ARSLVGGLKSGGQ
+1235 ARSLSGGLKAGGQ
-1248 DGGSAHG
+1248 DGGTVLG

-1261 LHMSARSTL
+1261 LPMSARSTL

-1306 GKNIAKANG
+1306 GKNSISIAKANG
-1315 AGGGV
+1315 SAS

-1339 SGAMMQSG
+1339 SGVAMQSG
-1347 GASTVPLTGRQQV
+1347 GAATVPLTGRQQV

-1376 APVTTAENMKNST
+1376 APVTTAESMKNST
-1389 VISNPHATMNP
+1389 VISNPHATMNHV
-1400 ASTLLESPGGGLG
+1400 ATVLECPDGGLSCL
-1413 GGDSETSSPL
+1413 DNETSSHL

-1455 SLTWGTTLSSSSAQS
+1455 SLTWGTTLSSSSVQS
-1470 REGTL
+1470 RESTL

-1481 GSLGYPSVSSMHT
+1481 GSVGFPSVSSMHT

-1505 AGGGGGHGTHREDT
+1505 AGGGGHGTHREDT

-1528 IKTGMSESPLSSP
+1528 VKTGMSESPLSSP
-1541 TASPKFSRNT
+1541 SASPIFSRNT
-1551 LPRKQDSG
+1551 LPRRQDSG

-1571 LRYAPSAQLRSHE
+1571 LRYGPSPQLRGHE

-1623 AQLASSPTS
+1623 GQLASSPTS
-1632 AAQINLAGVRNNS
+1632 SAQINLGGLRNNS
-1645 LTNQDVSFD
+1645 LTNQDAPID
-1654 PCGDTRLRNSCMSL
+1654 PCCDNRLRNSCMSL

-1754 RLKSLTMTA
+1754 RLKSLTLTA

-1790 INGVINNP
+1790 INGVINTP
-1798 ELTPKGDRTVGS
+1798 ELTPKGDRTAGS
-1810 NGGSQ
+1810 NGSPQ
-1815 QQQQQQHQQPD
+1815 QQQQQQQNQQPD
-1826 LRIRRQHSS
+1826 LRIKRQHSS
-1835 DSVSSIAS
+1835 DSVSSVAS
-1843 ATSHSSVGSNMDVD
+1843 ATSHSSVGSNMDAD

-1906 PHNGTTAAGHMLRNT
+1906 PHNGTSATGHMLRNT
-1921 HSNTLLSDC
+1921 HSNTLLSEC

-1976 QGEIEKLKYEND
+1976 QVEIEKLKAEND
-1988 RLKLESQGCSRA
+1988 RLKLENQGSRTGSQ
-2000 GSLASISSSSTPQHT
+2000 ASISSSPPPHT
-2015 HTQTPGPGPGLPQ
+2015 HGHTPGPAPGLSQ
-2028 HSLNLTTSEST
+2028 HGLNLTASEST

-2050 EGGMR
+2050 EGGR

-2073 GEEGR
+2073 GEEAR
-2078 PRDFL
+2078 PRHFL

-2103 RLFKEYISHVD
+2103 RLFKEYITHVD
-2114 PVTQLGLTSDSV
+2114 PVSQLGLSSDSV
-2126 EGYNIG
+2126 QGYNIG
-2132 DIHRLS
+2132 EIHRPS
-2138 NPGSAHTPELLP
+2138 SPSAANTPELLP
-2150 CGYLVGDSNTIN
+2150 CGYLVGDNTIN
-2162 IQLKGV
+2162 IQLKGAG
-2168 SSDSVDS
+2168 SENVDS
-2175 LVFNTLIPKP
+2175 LVFDTLIPKP

-2208 GKTHM
+2208 GKTYL

-2218 RHLLLQEGRPLTPH
+2218 RHLLLLEGRPLTPN

-2252 GLAEQCGG
+2252 GLAEQCSSV
-2260 GSGLE
+2260 SGAE

-2278 GSLGEIFNGLFNCKY
+2278 SSLGEIFNGLFNCNY
-2293 QRCPYII
+2293 QHSPYII

-2309 SPNLQLHHNFRWVL
+2309 APNLQLHHNFRWVL
-2323 CANHMEPVK
+2323 CVNHMEPVK

-2343 IEVEISSRTRNVE
+2343 IEMEISSRTRNVE
-2356 LVKIIDWIPRVWQ
+2356 LVKIIDWVPRVWH
-2369 HLNRFLEAHSSS
+2369 HLNRFLETHSSS

-2431 AWEDPAHWV
+2431 AWEDPAAWV
-2440 IDTYPWSTTP
+2440 IDTYPWSATP
-2450 TPADWPPLLQL
+2450 PPGDWPPLLQL

-2469 GYSAPREGLRKEPA
+2469 GYSAPREGVRKEPP
-2483 QSDGDADPLMNM
+2483 QSDSDADPLMNM

>member
-1 MPAIL
+1 YMPDRRPNKRKRATL
-6 VASKMKSGLPKPRPV
+6 VPFN
-21 HSALP
+21 H
-26 IPQVQTRPSGL
+26 
-37 ALPTPSLKPPLHSH
+37 
-51 VPAAGQQQVGWGPP
+51 
-65 RTGAPGSELS
+65 
-75 GDTQIYTDWANH
+75 IYTDWANH

-136 IENINACLSFL
+136 IENIDACLSFL

-179 YKQQQQHQQAHR
+179 YKQQQQQQQQAQR
-191 QSSHPP
+191 QSSQP
-197 APPAAPPPSA
+197 PPPSTA
-207 HPPLS
+207 QLQSTHPPLS
-212 QQSSAPAQLGGLS
+212 QQSSAPAQLSHS
-225 PHGTPALTAQT
+225 P
-236 QRAAQA
+236 
-242 EMQSRD
+242 
-248 GSQSKLLKFSLGQ
+248 
-261 KKSSRLPGPTARVST
+261 LPGPTARVST

-283 RGPVSA
+283 RGSVSA

-294 SQGFTDKTKAT
+294 SQGFTDKTKAN
-305 SHLHKES
+305 SHLHKGETQYETQIHTLS
-312 SEGMTSQ
+312 LTH
-319 PSVMTEHPPSS
+319 SVCAS
-330 SVTFGTSTSIPSAT
+330 
-344 TALVPPSSSSSSSSS
+344 
-359 AIPQPN
+359 IPQPN
-365 SNNNKPWRSK
+365 SNSKPWRSK

-384 SSSSSST
+384 SASST
-391 SSSAM
+391 SAPPPAV

-403 ESSGKAAP
+403 ESSCKAAP

-416 AKVVGQKSMLEKL
+416 PKVVTQKSMLEKL

-436 GSKSST
+436 GSK
-442 SSSSGAGAQ
+442 
-451 MDGTALARQPG
+451 
-462 GGPVE
+462 
-467 RAEAGSNT
+467 AEAGSNT
-475 DPLEEADGNA
+475 DPLEEVEGN
-485 RPGLNGTSN
+485 
-494 GTAHGAAP
+494 
-502 SLGPTVAT
+502 V
-510 TTSSPKIALRGIAQ
+510 SSPKIALRGIAQ

-538 KGPEKDKERGKEKD
+538 KGPEKEKDKERGKEKD
-552 KGKEVGK
+552 KEKERGKEVGK
-559 RVSVPDRIELR
+559 RISVPDRTELR

-575 EEVVTVSAETD
+575 EEIATVAAETD

-600 KGSKVAKKESS
+600 KGGKVAKKESS
-611 APAHS
+611 TPAHS

-621 GGKVPG
+621 GGKAPG
-627 AGGKASSAGGK
+627 VGGKASTAGTK

-646 MRLGGGLAMHRGPLD
+646 MRLGGGLAMHRSPLD
-661 RDRDRDSRHSSS
+661 KDRDRDSRHSSS

-683 AQQAHGA
+683 ATQAHSTA
-690 ALVAGGGAT
+690 PVAGGGAT

-722 TATVAPFMYRSQTDG
+722 TATVAPFMYRSQTDS
-737 EGIMHTETG
+737 EGTVNTETG
-746 SGGRGGDIA
+746 SGGRGGDVPLK
-755 FTKSSQPSIEDLS
+755 TSQTSTEDLS

-802 THSTLETTFDGN
+802 THSTLETTFDGT
-814 VTTEVSGGSTSGG
+814 VTTEVSG
-827 GGGRSILS
+827 RSILS
-835 ITSTRP
+835 LTSTRP
-841 SLTSWRLGQ
+841 SLSSWRLGQ

-858 DAPSMGNSYGG
+858 DAPSMGNGYGG
-869 RVAGGQGG
+869 RVVGGQGG

-890 GRGGAICSVDL
+890 GRGGALCSVEL
-901 GDRAGE
+901 GDRASD
-907 DIDLEGIAMDVTGYM
+907 DIDLEGIAMEVTGYM

-931 AARTDDVNSGY
+931 VTRTDDVTSGY

-1009 SYANTPAAQRKALNG
+1009 SYANTPAAQRK
-1024 QPVTD
+1024 PVTD

-1059 RMESASKWSRRN
+1059 KMEPGSKWSRRN

-1082 SGRKTPS
+1082 GSGRKTPS

-1097 RGVSTQVGVTS
+1097 RGMSTQVGVTS
-1108 PRTKSTSS
+1108 PRTKSTKPGDS
-1116 TCSSGS
+1116 
-1122 VTLKTHSTGKTDDVK
+1122 KTDDVK

-1144 SPRSNGLQRSPSD
+1144 SPRSNGLHRSPSD

-1163 DEAKKQVISAGRT
+1163 DEAKN
-1176 LTTHAVSDHH
+1176 
-1186 FQTHTLT
+1186 
-1193 SRTPTSTFGFKKQA
+1193 TFGFKKQG
-1207 SGMVTMVTG
+1207 SGMVTMVTA

-1235 ARSLVGGLKSGGQ
+1235 ARSLAGGLKAGGH
-1248 DGGSAHG
+1248 DGGSALG

-1261 LHMSARSTL
+1261 LPVSARSTL

-1306 GKNIAKANG
+1306 GKNSVNIAKSNG
-1315 AGGGV
+1315 SGV

-1331 VSEIDNLR
+1331 VSEMDNLR
-1339 SGAMMQSG
+1339 SGAVMQSG
-1347 GASTVPLTGRQQV
+1347 GAATVPLTGRQQV

-1389 VISNPHATMNP
+1389 VISNPHATMNQV
-1400 ASTLLESPGGGLG
+1400 ATVLESPGGGMG
-1413 GGDSETSSPL
+1413 GADSETSSPL
-1423 FGGRA
+1423 FGGR
-1428 LGSGTGTLGSEQASS
+1428 ASS

-1455 SLTWGTTLSSSSAQS
+1455 SLTWGTTFSSSSAQS
-1470 REGTL
+1470 RESTL

-1505 AGGGGGHGTHREDT
+1505 AGGGGHGTHREDT

-1528 IKTGMSESPLSSP
+1528 IKTGMSE
-1541 TASPKFSRNT
+1541 
-1551 LPRKQDSG
+1551 
-1559 PHCGRNTLPKKG
+1559 
-1571 LRYAPSAQLRSHE
+1571 RYAPSAQLRGHE

-1623 AQLASSPTS
+1623 GQLASSPTS
-1632 AAQINLAGVRNNS
+1632 GTQINLAGLRNNS

-1654 PCGDTRLRNSCMSL
+1654 PCSDTRLRNSCMSL

-1697 STSSIYSTN
+1697 STSSIYSTV
-1706 EEKSQ
+1706 S
-1711 SEIRKLR
+1711 IRKLR

-1790 INGVINNP
+1790 INGVINTP
-1798 ELTPKGDRTVGS
+1798 ELTPKGDRTVS
-1810 NGGSQ
+1810 S
-1815 QQQQQQHQQPD
+1815 PPY

-1843 ATSHSSVGSNMDVD
+1843 ATSHSSVGSNMDND
-1857 AKNKKKNKKN
+1857 PKNKKKNKKN

-1906 PHNGTTAAGHMLRNT
+1906 PHNGTTAASHMLRNT
-1921 HSNTLLSDC
+1921 HSNTLLSEC

-1976 QGEIEKLKYEND
+1976 QLEIEKLKAEND
-1988 RLKLESQGCSRA
+1988 RLKLESQGSRT
-2000 GSLASISSSSTPQHT
+2000 GSQASISSCPPQHT
-2015 HTQTPGPGPGLPQ
+2015 HTQTAGPGPGLPQ

-2039 SLDMLLDDTGG
+2039 NMLLDDTGG

-2055 KEGRHVRIVVSLD
+2055 KEGRHVKIVVSLD

-2078 PRDFL
+2078 SRDFL

-2096 VLDGVVR
+2096 VLDGVVQ
-2103 RLFKEYISHVD
+2103 RLFKEYITHVD
-2114 PVTQLGLTSDSV
+2114 PVSQLGLTSDSV

-2138 NPGSAHTPELLP
+2138 SSSTAHTPELLP

-2162 IQLKGV
+2162 IRLKGT
-2168 SSDSVDS
+2168 SSVDS
-2175 LVFNTLIPKP
+2175 LVFDTLIPKP

-2208 GKTHM
+2208 GKTYL

-2218 RHLLLQEGRPLTPH
+2218 RHLLLQEGRPLTQH
-2232 AVVTFNVDHKS
+2232 AIVTFNVDHKS

-2252 GLAEQCGG
+2252 ALAEQC
-2260 GSGLE
+2260 SGELGAE

-2278 GSLGEIFNGLFNCKY
+2278 SSLGEIFNGLFNCKY
-2293 QRCPYII
+2293 QHCPYII

-2309 SPNLQLHHNFRWVL
+2309 APNLQLHHNFRWVL

-2343 IEVEISSRTRNVE
+2343 IEMEIGSRMRNME
-2356 LVKIIDWIPRVWQ
+2356 LVKIIDWIPRVWH

-2440 IDTYPWSTTP
+2440 IDTYPWSATP

-2469 GYSAPREGLRKEPA
+2469 GYSAPREGVRKEPP
-2483 QSDGDADPLMNM
+2483 QSDSDADPLMNM

>member
-1 MPAIL
+1 
-6 VASKMKSGLPKPRPV
+6 S
-21 HSALP
+21 
-26 IPQVQTRPSGL
+26 
-37 ALPTPSLKPPLHSH
+37 
-51 VPAAGQQQVGWGPP
+51 
-65 RTGAPGSELS
+65 
-75 GDTQIYTDWANH
+75 QIYTDWANH

-102 TDVTDG
+102 TDVADG

-121 KIDDINGCPKSRSQM
+121 RIGDINGCPKSRSQM
-136 IENINACLSFL
+136 IENIDACLSFL

-153 IQGLSAEEIRNGN
+153 IQGLSSEEIRNGN

-179 YKQQQQHQQAHR
+179 YHAQR
-191 QSSHPP
+191 QKSQPSLPP
-197 APPAAPPPSA
+197 GARTQGT

-212 QQSSAPAQLGGLS
+212 QQSSAPALLGHS
-225 PHGTPALTAQT
+225 THGTAAQK
-236 QRAAQA
+236 AAQA
-242 EMQSRD
+242 EMQSSFSSRD

-261 KKSSRLPGPTARVST
+261 KKTSRLPGPSARVST
-276 AGGDITP
+276 AGGDVPP
-283 RGPVSA
+283 RGSVSA

-294 SQGFTDKTKAT
+294 SQGFSDKTKAN
-305 SHLHKES
+305 SQLNKE
-312 SEGMTSQ
+312 GKTSQ
-319 PSVMTEHPPSS
+319 PSAMTEHPPSS
-330 SVTFGTSTSIPSAT
+330 AVTVSASTSIPAAT
-344 TALVPPSSSSSSSSS
+344 STQIPPPSSLSSSSSST

-365 SNNNKPWRSK
+365 SSGKPWRSK
-375 SMSSKHTSS
+375 SVSAKHISPS
-384 SSSSSST
+384 PSST
-391 SSSAM
+391 SSPASAVM
-396 LSVKQEK
+396 SVKQEK
-403 ESSGKAAP
+403 DASCRA
-411 ATEAP
+411 EAP
-416 AKVVGQKSMLEKL
+416 PKVVAQRSMLEKL

-442 SSSSGAGAQ
+442 ASTGAAAQTDGGAP
-451 MDGTALARQPG
+451 ARQLAAAQ
-462 GGPVE
+462 VE

-475 DPLEEADGNA
+475 
-485 RPGLNGTSN
+485 GTTVST
-494 GTAHGAAP
+494 TA
-502 SLGPTVAT
+502 
-510 TTSSPKIALRGIAQ
+510 SSPKIALRGIAQ
-524 RTFSRALTAKKSSV
+524 RTFSRALTAKKGSV
-538 KGPEKDKERGKEKD
+538 KSRI
-552 KGKEVGK
+552 
-559 RVSVPDRIELR
+559 SVPDRTELR
-570 GEEPK
+570 GDELK
-575 EEVVTVSAETD
+575 EEVAPVAVDTD
-586 SSNKRTSKIASFIP
+586 SANKRTSKITSFIP
-600 KGSKVAKKESS
+600 KGGKAAKKESS
-611 APAHS
+611 TPAHS

-621 GGKVPG
+621 GGKAPG
-627 AGGKASSAGGK
+627 VGGKASSGK
-638 EAGERPRS
+638 EVGERPRS
-646 MRLGGGLAMHRGPLD
+646 MRLAMHRGPLD

-683 AQQAHGA
+683 ASASP
-690 ALVAGGGAT
+690 VAGGGTT
-699 QSTASNTVSVQLP
+699 QSTASNTISVQLP

-737 EGIMHTETG
+737 EETG
-746 SGGRGGDIA
+746 NTCGDGS
-755 FTKSSQPSIEDLS
+755 FTKTSQLSTEDLS

-802 THSTLETTFDGN
+802 THSTLETTC
-814 VTTEVSGGSTSGG
+814 
-827 GGGRSILS
+827 RSILS
-835 ITSTRP
+835 LTSSRP
-841 SLTSWRLGQ
+841 SLSSWRLGH

-869 RVAGGQGG
+869 RAAGGQAG
-877 RYLYPGP
+877 RYLYPGH

-890 GRGGAICSVDL
+890 GRGGSVDL
-901 GDRAGE
+901 GDKAGE
-907 DIDLEGIAMDVTGYM
+907 DIDLDNIAVDVTGYM

-931 AARTDDVNSGY
+931 AARTDDVASGY

-958 PDSMAAVRETLHR
+958 PDSMTSVRETLHR
-971 NTSSGQGD
+971 NASSGQGD

-1009 SYANTPAAQRKALNG
+1009 SYANTPAAQRKGLNA

-1029 AEKHSASTAV
+1029 AEKRSASAAV

-1047 VKRSDGG
+1047 VKRPNGG
-1054 SDSGV
+1054 SDGRA
-1059 RMESASKWSRRN
+1059 RMESGSKYSRRN

-1082 SGRKTPS
+1082 GSGRKTPS
-1089 VSHTGSWR
+1089 ASHTGSWR
-1097 RGVSTQVGVTS
+1097 RGMSTQVGVTS

-1116 TCSSGS
+1116 AGSTNSSG
-1122 VTLKTHSTGKTDDVK
+1122 LKTHSSGKTDDVK
-1137 VSEKGRL
+1137 VSEKGCL
-1144 SPRSNGLQRSPSD
+1144 SPRPNGLQRSPSD

-1163 DEAKKQVISAGRT
+1163 DEAKKQ
-1176 LTTHAVSDHH
+1176 TTP
-1186 FQTHTLT
+1186 T
-1193 SRTPTSTFGFKKQA
+1193 SRTSTTNALTTFGFKKQGH
-1207 SGMVTMVTG
+1207 GMVTMVTA

-1235 ARSLVGGLKSGGQ
+1235 ARSLAGGLKAGGQ
-1248 DGGSAHG
+1248 DGASMLGHH

-1261 LHMSARSTL
+1261 LPMSARSTL
-1270 QYRSLPRPSRSG
+1270 QYRSLPRPH
-1282 AAARNGN
+1282 GN

-1298 AVLSVTSH
+1298 AVLSVTAH
-1306 GKNIAKANG
+1306 GKNPVGLNKANG
-1315 AGGGV
+1315 PGG

-1331 VSEIDNLR
+1331 VSEVDNLR
-1339 SGAMMQSG
+1339 SGVGMQGG
-1347 GASTVPLTGRQQV
+1347 GAATVPLTGRQQV

-1371 KPSKQ
+1371 KPCKQ
-1376 APVTTAENMKNST
+1376 APVTTTENMKNST
-1389 VISNPHATMNP
+1389 VISNPHATLNHVG
-1400 ASTLLESPGGGLG
+1400 TLLESPDAGLG
-1413 GGDSETSSPL
+1413 GVDSETSSPL
-1423 FGGRA
+1423 FGGRVQDFESITSSPA
-1428 LGSGTGTLGSEQASS
+1428 RPQASS

-1455 SLTWGTTLSSSSAQS
+1455 SLTWGTTFSSSSAQS
-1470 REGTL
+1470 RESTL
-1475 GGHGGT
+1475 GGHGGA
-1481 GSLGYPSVSSMHT
+1481 SSMGYPSVSSMHT

-1505 AGGGGGHGTHREDT
+1505 GCHATHKEDT
-1519 LSALGRTGS
+1519 LSALGRAGS
-1528 IKTGMSESPLSSP
+1528 TKAGMTESPLSSP
-1541 TASPKFSRNT
+1541 SASPLFSRNT
-1551 LPRKQDSG
+1551 LPRRQDSG

-1571 LRYAPSAQLRSHE
+1571 FRYGPSPQMRSHE

-1597 LQDSASN
+1597 LQESASN
-1604 SPFSPGSS
+1604 SPFSPSS
-1612 LTSPSG
+1612 SITSPSG

-1632 AAQINLAGVRNNS
+1632 AAQINLTGLRNNS
-1645 LTNQDVSFD
+1645 LTNQEVPFD
-1654 PCGDTRLRNSCMSL
+1654 PCSDNRLRNSCMSL

-1683 GFEEVHGSSLSLVS
+1683 GFEEDPSWVGAAVSLHPLHPDSPSHVTTFFISVQTKVHGSSLSLVS

-1754 RLKSLTMTA
+1754 RLKSLTLTA

-1774 KTIELLKKQ
+1774 KTIELLKRQ

-1790 INGVINNP
+1790 INGVINTP
-1798 ELTPKGDRTVGS
+1798 ELTHKGDRTD
-1810 NGGSQ
+1810 
-1815 QQQQQQHQQPD
+1815 QQPD

-1835 DSVSSIAS
+1835 DSVSSVAS
-1843 ATSHSSVGSNMDVD
+1843 ATSHSSVGSNMDAD

-1867 WLRSSFKQAFSKKKS
+1867 WVYELRSSFKQAFSKKKS

-1906 PHNGTTAAGHMLRNT
+1906 PHNGTAGNSHVLRNT
-1921 HSNTLLSDC
+1921 HSNSLLSEC

-1976 QGEIEKLKYEND
+1976 QVEIEKLKTEND
-1988 RLKLESQGCSRA
+1988 RLKVENQGSRIGSQ
-2000 GSLASISSSSTPQHT
+2000 ASVSSPPPHHAHGQAQAS
-2015 HTQTPGPGPGLPQ
+2015 GPGLSQ

-2039 SLDMLLDDTGG
+2039 SLDMLLDDTCGDA
-2050 EGGMR
+2050 GMR
-2055 KEGRHVRIVVSLD
+2055 KEGRHVKMVVSLD
-2068 EDSKW
+2068 EDGKW

-2078 PRDFL
+2078 PRHFL

-2103 RLFKEYISHVD
+2103 RLFKEYITHVD
-2114 PVTQLGLTSDSV
+2114 PLSQLGLTSDSV
-2126 EGYNIG
+2126 AGYNIG
-2132 DIHRLS
+2132 DIHRPS
-2138 NPGSAHTPELLP
+2138 VPKAAHTPELLP
-2150 CGYLVGDSNTIN
+2150 CGYLVGDSDTIN
-2162 IQLKGV
+2162 IRLKGV
-2168 SSDSVDS
+2168 SGMNVDS
-2175 LVFNTLIPKP
+2175 LVFDTLIPKP
-2185 MLQRYVSLLKEHRR
+2185 MLQRYVSLLREHRR

-2208 GKTHM
+2208 GKTFL

-2218 RHLLLQEGRPLTPH
+2218 RHLLLLEGRPLTPQ

-2252 GLAEQCGG
+2252 GLAEQC
-2260 GSGLE
+2260 SGVPGTDG
-2265 SPLVVI
+2265 PLVVI

-2278 GSLGEIFNGLFNCKY
+2278 SSLGEIFNGVFNCNY
-2293 QRCPYII
+2293 QNCPYII

-2309 SPNLQLHHNFRWVL
+2309 APNLQLHHNFRWVL
-2323 CANHMEPVK
+2323 CANHVEPVK

-2343 IEVEISSRTRNVE
+2343 IETEIGSRTRNVE
-2356 LVKIIDWIPRVWQ
+2356 LVRIIDWIPRVWH
-2369 HLNRFLEAHSSS
+2369 HLNRFLETHSSS

-2431 AWEDPAHWV
+2431 AWEDPAAWV
-2440 IDTYPWSTTP
+2440 IDTYPWSATS

-2469 GYSAPREGLRKEPA
+2469 GYSAPREGVRKEPP

-2518 SHQDDILDSSL
+2518 GHHDDLLDTSL

>member
-6 VASKMKSGLPKPRPV
+6 VASKMKSGLPKPKPV

-26 IPQVQTRPSGL
+26 IPQTPSRPSAL
-37 ALPTPSLKPPLHSH
+37 ALPPAPLKTHIPSL
-51 VPAAGQQQVGWGPP
+51 GQQVGSRPP
-65 RTGAPGSELS
+65 TVSRGNAAESES
-75 GDTQIYTDWANH
+75 VGNTQIYTDWANH

-136 IENINACLSFL
+136 IENIDACLSFL

-179 YKQQQQHQQAHR
+179 YKQQQQQAQR
-191 QSSHPP
+191 QNSQP
-197 APPAAPPPSA
+197 ALPAQSQSA

-212 QQSSAPAQLGGLS
+212 QQSSAPAQLGHP
-225 PHGTPALTAQT
+225 PHGTPALPAQK
-236 QRAAQA
+236 AAQA
-242 EMQSRD
+242 EMQSR
-248 GSQSKLLKFSLGQ
+248 
-261 KKSSRLPGPTARVST
+261 LPGPTTRVST
-276 AGGDITP
+276 AGGDIPP
-283 RGPVSA
+283 RGSVSA

-294 SQGFTDKTKAT
+294 SQGFSDKTKAN
-305 SHLHKES
+305 SHLNKDS

-319 PSVMTEHPPSS
+319 PSVMTEHAPSSAVTVSSSTSIPATTSTLIPPSS
-330 SVTFGTSTSIPSAT
+330 ST
-344 TALVPPSSSSSSSSS
+344 

-365 SNNNKPWRSK
+365 SNSKPWRSK
-375 SMSSKHTSS
+375 STSSKHTSS
-384 SSSSSST
+384 NSPTST
-391 SSSAM
+391 SPSPTAM
-396 LSVKQEK
+396 QSVKQEK
-403 ESSGKAAP
+403 DTSSKGAP
-411 ATEAP
+411 STEAP
-416 AKVVGQKSMLEKL
+416 PKAVTQKSMLEKL

-442 SSSSGAGAQ
+442 TSSNGVLAQ
-451 MDGTALARQPG
+451 TDNAAPGRQPG
-462 GGPVE
+462 VGQVE
-467 RAEAGSNT
+467 RAETGSNT
-475 DPLEEADGNA
+475 DPLEEDDGNV

-494 GTAHGAAP
+494 GTAFGAAP
-502 SLGPTVAT
+502 SAGTTVST
-510 TTSSPKIALRGIAQ
+510 TASSPKIALRGIAQ
-524 RTFSRALTAKKSSV
+524 RTFSRALTAKKGSV
-538 KGPEKDKERGKEKD
+538 KGPEKDKDKERGKEKEKDKD

-559 RVSVPDRIELR
+559 RTSVPDRTELR
-570 GEEPK
+570 GEESK
-575 EEVVTVSAETD
+575 DEAASTAVDAD
-586 SSNKRTSKIASFIP
+586 GSNKRTSKIASFIP
-600 KGSKVAKKESS
+600 KGGKVAKKESS
-611 APAHS
+611 MPAHS

-621 GGKVPG
+621 GGKAPG
-627 AGGKASSAGGK
+627 VGGKASSVK
-638 EAGERPRS
+638 EAVERPRS

-661 RDRDRDSRHSSS
+661 RDRDSRHSSS

-683 AQQAHGA
+683 SSA
-690 ALVAGGGAT
+690 APVAGGGTT

-722 TATVAPFMYRSQTDG
+722 MATVAPFMYRSQTDG
-737 EGIMHTETG
+737 EGTVNAETG
-746 SGGRGGDIA
+746 SGGRGGDVS
-755 FTKSSQPSIEDLS
+755 FTKTSQTSIEDLS

-802 THSTLETTFDGN
+802 THSTLETTFDGS
-814 VTTEVSGGSTSGG
+814 VTTDISSGGGSGGGSGNNSGGS
-827 GGGRSILS
+827 RSILS
-835 ITSTRP
+835 LTSARP
-841 SLTSWRLGQ
+841 SLSSWRLGQ

-858 DAPSMGNSYGG
+858 DAPSLGNGYGG
-869 RVAGGQGG
+869 RAVGSQGG
-877 RYLYPGP
+877 RYLYPGH

-890 GRGGAICSVDL
+890 GRGGALCSVEL

-907 DIDLEGIAMDVTGYM
+907 DIDLDGITMEVTGYM

-931 AARTDDVNSGY
+931 AVRTDDVTSGY

-1009 SYANTPAAQRKALNG
+1009 SYANTPAAQRKGLNA

-1039 HQAWSGDE
+1039 HQSWSGDE
-1047 VKRSDGG
+1047 VKRPDGG

-1059 RMESASKWSRRN
+1059 RMEPGSKWSRRN

-1082 SGRKTPS
+1082 GSGRKTPS

-1097 RGVSTQVGVTS
+1097 RGMSTQVGVTS
-1108 PRTKSTSS
+1108 PRTKSTGS
-1116 TCSSGS
+1116 TGSTGS
-1122 VTLKTHSTGKTDDVK
+1122 VGLKTHSSGKTDDVK

-1144 SPRSNGLQRSPSD
+1144 SPRANGLHRSPSD

-1163 DEAKKQVISAGRT
+1163 DEAKKQSIPSSRTPTTNT
-1176 LTTHAVSDHH
+1176 LTHTVSDPHS
-1186 FQTHTLT
+1186 QTHTLT
-1193 SRTPTSTFGFKKQA
+1193 SRTPTSTFGFKKQGP
-1207 SGMVTMVTG
+1207 GMVTMVTA

-1235 ARSLVGGLKSGGQ
+1235 GRSLSGGLKAGGQ
-1248 DGGSAHG
+1248 DGGSILG

-1261 LHMSARSTL
+1261 LPMSARSTL

-1298 AVLSVTSH
+1298 AVLSITSH
-1306 GKNIAKANG
+1306 GKNSISLAKANG
-1315 AGGGV
+1315 SAG

-1331 VSEIDNLR
+1331 VSDIDNLR
-1339 SGAMMQSG
+1339 SGAAMQSG
-1347 GASTVPLTGRQQV
+1347 GAATVPLTGRQQV

-1389 VISNPHATMNP
+1389 VISNPHATMNHV
-1400 ASTLLESPGGGLG
+1400 ATVLESPDGGLASV
-1413 GGDSETSSPL
+1413 DMDTSSSL

-1428 LGSGTGTLGSEQASS
+1428 LGSGMGTLGSEQASS

-1455 SLTWGTTLSSSSAQS
+1455 SLTWGTTFSSSSVPS

-1481 GSLGYPSVSSMHT
+1481 GSVGFPSVSSMHT

-1505 AGGGGGHGTHREDT
+1505 AGGGGGLSTHREDT

-1541 TASPKFSRNT
+1541 SASPIFSRNT

-1571 LRYAPSAQLRSHE
+1571 LRYGPSPQLRGHE

-1623 AQLASSPTS
+1623 GQLASSPTS
-1632 AAQINLAGVRNNS
+1632 AAQINLAGMRTNS
-1645 LTNQDVSFD
+1645 LTNQDVPFD
-1654 PCGDTRLRNSCMSL
+1654 PCGDNRLRNSCMSL

-1754 RLKSLTMTA
+1754 RLKSLTLTA

-1790 INGVINNP
+1790 INGVINTP
-1798 ELTPKGDRTVGS
+1798 ELAPKGDRTAGTNGS
-1810 NGGSQ
+1810 P
-1815 QQQQQQHQQPD
+1815 QQQQHQQQNQPPD

-1835 DSVSSIAS
+1835 DSVSSVAS
-1843 ATSHSSVGSNMDVD
+1843 ATSHSSVGSNMDAD

-1906 PHNGTTAAGHMLRNT
+1906 PHNGTSGTGHMLRNT
-1921 HSNTLLSDC
+1921 HSNTLLSEC

-1976 QGEIEKLKYEND
+1976 QLEIEKLKAEND
-1988 RLKLESQGCSRA
+1988 RLKLENQGSRTGSQ
-2000 GSLASISSSSTPQHT
+2000 ASISSSPPPHT
-2015 HTQTPGPGPGLPQ
+2015 HSQNPGPGPGLSQ

-2055 KEGRHVRIVVSLD
+2055 KEGRHVKVVVSLD
-2068 EDSKW
+2068 EDRKW

-2078 PRDFL
+2078 TRHFL

-2103 RLFKEYISHVD
+2103 RLFKEYITHVD
-2114 PVTQLGLTSDSV
+2114 PVSQLGLSSDSV
-2126 EGYNIG
+2126 QGYNIG
-2132 DIHRLS
+2132 EIHRPS
-2138 NPGSAHTPELLP
+2138 SPSAAHTPELLP
-2150 CGYLVGDSNTIN
+2150 CGYLVGDNTIN

-2168 SSDSVDS
+2168 SSENVDS
-2175 LVFNTLIPKP
+2175 LVFDTLIPKP

-2208 GKTHM
+2208 GKTYL

-2218 RHLLLQEGRPLTPH
+2218 RHLLLLEGRPLTPN

-2252 GLAEQCGG
+2252 GLAEQCSSVP
-2260 GSGLE
+2260 GSD

-2278 GSLGEIFNGLFNCKY
+2278 SSLGEIFNGLFNCNY
-2293 QRCPYII
+2293 QHCPYII

-2309 SPNLQLHHNFRWVL
+2309 APNLQLHHNFRWVL

-2343 IEVEISSRTRNVE
+2343 IETEIGSRTRNME
-2356 LVKIIDWIPRVWQ
+2356 LVKIIDWVPRVWH
-2369 HLNRFLEAHSSS
+2369 HLNRFLETHSSS

-2431 AWEDPAHWV
+2431 AWEDPAAWV
-2440 IDTYPWSTTP
+2440 IDSYPWSATP
-2450 TPADWPPLLQL
+2450 PPADWPPLLQL

-2469 GYSAPREGLRKEPA
+2469 GYSAPREGVRKEPP
-2483 QSDGDADPLMNM
+2483 QSDSDADPLMNM

-2518 SHQDDILDSSL
+2518 SHQDDILDTSL

>member
-1 MPAIL
+1 MAPDLNTTRSCAR
-6 VASKMKSGLPKPRPV
+6 SEPRQKKGG
-21 HSALP
+21 HSA
-26 IPQVQTRPSGL
+26 
-37 ALPTPSLKPPLHSH
+37 PTQPCCCFIG
-51 VPAAGQQQVGWGPP
+51 V
-65 RTGAPGSELS
+65 
-75 GDTQIYTDWANH
+75 IYTDWANH
-87 YLAKSGHKRLIKDLQ
+87 YLARSGHKRLIKDLQ
-102 TDVTDG
+102 ADVADG

-136 IENINACLSFL
+136 IENIDACLSFL

-179 YKQQQQHQQAHR
+179 YKQAQQQAQRQQP
-191 QSSHPP
+191 SH
-197 APPAAPPPSA
+197 APAAPSQGA

-212 QQSSAPAQLGGLS
+212 QQSSAPAQLGHA
-225 PHGTPALTAQT
+225 PHGTPALAA

-242 EMQSRD
+242 EMQSR
-248 GSQSKLLKFSLGQ
+248 
-261 KKSSRLPGPTARVST
+261 LPGLTTRAST
-276 AGGDITP
+276 AGGDIPP
-283 RGPVSA
+283 RSSVSA

-294 SQGFTDKTKAT
+294 SQGFSDKTKGN
-305 SHLHKES
+305 SHLNKDS
-312 SEGMTSQ
+312 SEGSTSQ
-319 PSVMTEHPPSS
+319 PSVMTEHAPSPALTVGS
-330 SVTFGTSTSIPSAT
+330 STSIPAATSA
-344 TALVPPSSSSSSSSS
+344 SSASASST

-365 SNNNKPWRSK
+365 GNGKPWRSK
-375 SMSSKHTSS
+375 SISSKHSS
-384 SSSSSST
+384 SSSLSST
-391 SSSAM
+391 STSASAM
-396 LSVKQEK
+396 QPVRQEK
-403 ESSGKAAP
+403 DSSCKAAA

-416 AKVVGQKSMLEKL
+416 PKVVAQRSMLEKL

-436 GSKSST
+436 GSKSS
-442 SSSSGAGAQ
+442 SSSSSSSSNGVGPQTDNAAPGRQLGAGQ
-451 MDGTALARQPG
+451 
-462 GGPVE
+462 VE
-467 RAEAGSNT
+467 RVEAGSNT
-475 DPLEEADGNA
+475 DVLEEDDGA
-485 RPGLNGTSN
+485 
-494 GTAHGAAP
+494 
-502 SLGPTVAT
+502 TVAAT
-510 TTSSPKIALRGIAQ
+510 ASSPKIALRGIAQ
-524 RTFSRALTAKKSSV
+524 RTFSRALTAKKGSV
-538 KGPEKDKERGKEKD
+538 KGPEKDKDRERGKDKE
-552 KGKEVGK
+552 KGKEAGK
-559 RVSVPDRIELR
+559 RTSVPDRTELR
-570 GEEPK
+570 GEETK
-575 EEVVTVSAETD
+575 EDVSPVAADSD
-586 SSNKRTSKIASFIP
+586 SSSKRTSKIASFIP
-600 KGSKVAKKESS
+600 KGGKVAKKESS
-611 APAHS
+611 TPAHS

-621 GGKVPG
+621 GGKAPG
-627 AGGKASSAGGK
+627 VGGKAAK

-646 MRLGGGLAMHRGPLD
+646 MRLGGGLVMHRGALDRD

-683 AQQAHGA
+683 SGA
-690 ALVAGGGAT
+690 APVAGGGTT

-722 TATVAPFMYRSQTDG
+722 MATVAPFMYRSQTDG
-737 EGIMHTETG
+737 EGTANTEG
-746 SGGRGGDIA
+746 GPGGRGGDVC
-755 FTKSSQPSIEDLS
+755 FTKTGQTSVEDLS

-802 THSTLETTFDGN
+802 THSTLETTFDGS
-814 VTTEVSGGSTSGG
+814 VTPDVGGSGGVSSGSSTNG

-835 ITSTRP
+835 LTSSRP
-841 SLTSWRLGQ
+841 SLSSWRLGQ

-858 DAPSMGNSYGG
+858 DAPSVGNGYAGRAVGG
-869 RVAGGQGG
+869 GGGGGGSQGG
-877 RYLYPGP
+877 RYLYPGH

-890 GRGGAICSVDL
+890 GRGGALCSVEL
-901 GDRAGE
+901 GDRAG
-907 DIDLEGIAMDVTGYM
+907 DDMDLDGIAMEVTGYM

-931 AARTDDVNSGY
+931 AARTDDVTSG
-942 MTDGGLGL
+942 TTSHLRSPPGR
-950 YTRRLNRL
+950 TRAPLSPGRSCPARDTGDHTRQSV
-958 PDSMAAVRETLHR
+958 PSAA
-971 NTSSGQGD
+971 
-979 ADSWDDSS
+979 AAWDDSS

-1009 SYANTPAAQRKALNG
+1009 SYANTPAAQRKGLSA

-1029 AEKHSASTAV
+1029 AEKHSASAAL
-1039 HQAWSGDE
+1039 HQAWSADE
-1047 VKRSDGG
+1047 VKRPDGG
-1054 SDSGV
+1054 SDGGV
-1059 RMESASKWSRRN
+1059 RMEPGSKWSRRN
-1071 PSDISD
+1071 PSDVSD
-1077 ESDKG
+1077 ESDKGG

-1097 RGVSTQVGVTS
+1097 RGMSTQVGVTS

-1116 TCSSGS
+1116 SGS
-1122 VTLKTHSTGKTDDVK
+1122 TGSVGLKTHSSGKTDDVK
-1137 VSEKGRL
+1137 VSEKGRV
-1144 SPRSNGLQRSPSD
+1144 SPRPNGLHRSPSD

-1163 DEAKKQVISAGRT
+1163 DEAKKHSISGGRAST
-1176 LTTHAVSDHH
+1176 ANALTHTVSDPHS
-1186 FQTHTLT
+1186 QAHTLAQ
-1193 SRTPTSTFGFKKQA
+1193 RTPTSTFGFKKQ
-1207 SGMVTMVTG
+1207 GMVTMVTA

-1235 ARSLVGGLKSGGQ
+1235 ARSLAGGLKASGQ
-1248 DGGSAHG
+1248 DGGSALG

-1261 LHMSARSTL
+1261 LPMSARSTL

-1306 GKNIAKANG
+1306 GKNSMSIAKANG
-1315 AGGGV
+1315 LGGI
-1320 LLANQTDREKG
+1320 LANQTDREKG

-1339 SGAMMQSG
+1339 GG
-1347 GASTVPLTGRQQV
+1347 GAATVPMTGRQQV

-1371 KPSKQ
+1371 KPGKQ

-1389 VISNPHATMNP
+1389 VISNPHATMNHV
-1400 ASTLLESPGGGLG
+1400 ATVLESPDGGGLG
-1413 GGDSETSSPL
+1413 AGDSETGSPL
-1423 FGGRA
+1423 FGGRP

-1443 PGSVYS
+1443 PCSVYS

-1455 SLTWGTTLSSSSAQS
+1455 SLTWGTTFSGSSAQS

-1475 GGHGGT
+1475 GGHGGP
-1481 GSLGYPSVSSMHT
+1481 GSMGFPSVSSMHT

-1505 AGGGGGHGTHREDT
+1505 AGGGGGGGHGHGTHKEDT
-1519 LSALGRTGS
+1519 LSALGRAGS
-1528 IKTGMSESPLSSP
+1528 VKTGMSE
-1541 TASPKFSRNT
+1541 
-1551 LPRKQDSG
+1551 SG

-1571 LRYAPSAQLRSHE
+1571 FRYGPSPQLRGHE
-1584 EARDWLRSHSTSG
+1584 EARDWLRSYSTSG
-1597 LQDSASN
+1597 LQESASN

-1612 LTSPSG
+1612 ITSPSG

-1623 AQLASSPTS
+1623 GQLASSPTS
-1632 AAQINLAGVRNNS
+1632 AAQINLAGLRNNS
-1645 LTNQDVSFD
+1645 LTNQDVAFD
-1654 PCGDTRLRNSCMSL
+1654 PCGDSRLRNSCMSL

-1754 RLKSLTMTA
+1754 RLKSLTLTA

-1783 NAVAQAA
+1783 NLVAQAA
-1790 INGVINNP
+1790 INGVINTP
-1798 ELTPKGDRTVGS
+1798 ELTHKGDRTGTDERR
-1810 NGGSQ
+1810 
-1815 QQQQQQHQQPD
+1815 HQQPD

-1835 DSVSSIAS
+1835 DSVSSVAS
-1843 ATSHSSVGSNMDVD
+1843 ATSHSSVGSNMDAD

-1867 WLRSSFKQAFSKKKS
+1867 WLRSSFKQAFGKKKS

-1906 PHNGTTAAGHMLRNT
+1906 PHNGTAAGGHMLRNT
-1921 HSNTLLSDC
+1921 HSSSLLSEC

-1976 QGEIEKLKYEND
+1976 QLEIEKLKGEND
-1988 RLKLESQGCSRA
+1988 RLKLENHGSRTGSQV
-2000 GSLASISSSSTPQHT
+2000 SISCSPPPHT
-2015 HTQTPGPGPGLPQ
+2015 NGQAPGPGLAQ

-2055 KEGRHVRIVVSLD
+2055 KEGRRVRIVVSLD
-2068 EDSKW
+2068 EYSKW

-2078 PRDFL
+2078 PRHFL

-2103 RLFKEYISHVD
+2103 RLFKEYITHVD
-2114 PVTQLGLTSDSV
+2114 PVSQLGLSSDSV
-2126 EGYNIG
+2126 QGYNIG
-2132 DIHRLS
+2132 EIHRPSGLS
-2138 NPGSAHTPELLP
+2138 AAHTPELLP
-2150 CGYLVGDSNTIN
+2150 CGYLVGDSNTIS

-2168 SSDSVDS
+2168 TSENVDS
-2175 LVFNTLIPKP
+2175 LVFDTLIPKP

-2208 GKTHM
+2208 GKTYL

-2218 RHLLLQEGRPLTPH
+2218 RHLLLLEGRRPTPH

-2252 GLAEQCGG
+2252 GLAEQC
-2260 GSGLE
+2260 SGVPGVE

-2278 GSLGEIFNGLFNCKY
+2278 SSLGEIFNGLFNCNY
-2293 QRCPYII
+2293 QHCPYII

-2309 SPNLQLHHNFRWVL
+2309 APNLQLHHNFRWVL
-2323 CANHMEPVK
+2323 CANHTEPVK
-2332 GFLGRY
+2332 GFLGRH

-2343 IEVEISSRTRNVE
+2343 METEIGSRTRNTE
-2356 LVKIIDWIPRVWQ
+2356 LVKIIEWIPRVWH
-2369 HLNRFLEAHSSS
+2369 HLNRFLETHSSS

-2431 AWEDPAHWV
+2431 AWEDPAAWV
-2440 IDTYPWSTTP
+2440 IDTYPWSATP
-2450 TPADWPPLLQL
+2450 AAADWPPLLQL

-2469 GYSAPREGLRKEPA
+2469 GYSAPREGVRKEPP
-2483 QSDGDADPLMNM
+2483 QSDSDADPLMNM

>member
-1 MPAIL
+1 
-6 VASKMKSGLPKPRPV
+6 
-21 HSALP
+21 
-26 IPQVQTRPSGL
+26 
-37 ALPTPSLKPPLHSH
+37 PTPPSS
-51 VPAAGQQQVGWGPP
+51 GPS
-65 RTGAPGSELS
+65 RQRRVFS
-75 GDTQIYTDWANH
+75 IYTDWANH

-136 IENINACLSFL
+136 IENIDACLSFL

-179 YKQQQQHQQAHR
+179 YKQQQQHQSQRHTSQTS
-191 QSSHPP
+191 QSSQSQTTTHT
-197 APPAAPPPSA
+197 
-207 HPPLS
+207 PLS
-212 QQSSAPAQLGGLS
+212 QQSSAPAQLSHS
-225 PHGTPALTAQT
+225 PHGTPNAQK
-236 QRAAQA
+236 AAA
-242 EMQSRD
+242 
-248 GSQSKLLKFSLGQ
+248 
-261 KKSSRLPGPTARVST
+261 
-276 AGGDITP
+276 
-283 RGPVSA
+283 
-289 AGNRR
+289 
-294 SQGFTDKTKAT
+294 
-305 SHLHKES
+305 
-312 SEGMTSQ
+312 Q
-319 PSVMTEHPPSS
+319 PSVMTEHAPSSAVTVTSSTSISSSATSTPVPPPSS
-330 SVTFGTSTSIPSAT
+330 SCST
-344 TALVPPSSSSSSSSS
+344 

-365 SNNNKPWRSK
+365 SNNSKPWRSK

-384 SSSSSST
+384 TSVSTSST
-391 SSSAM
+391 SATSSATQP
-396 LSVKQEK
+396 LKQDRDT
-403 ESSGKAAP
+403 SSSKTVA
-411 ATEAP
+411 EAP
-416 AKVVGQKSMLEKL
+416 QKVTSQKSMLEKL

-436 GSKSST
+436 GSKSS
-442 SSSSGAGAQ
+442 SSSNGA
-451 MDGTALARQPG
+451 L
-462 GGPVE
+462 
-467 RAEAGSNT
+467 
-475 DPLEEADGNA
+475 GNV
-485 RPGLNGTSN
+485 RPGMNGTSN
-494 GTAHGAAP
+494 GTAYSAAP
-502 SLGPTVAT
+502 STCTAVT
-510 TTSSPKIALRGIAQ
+510 TTASSPKIALKGIAQ
-524 RTFSRALTAKKSSV
+524 RTFSRALTAKKGSV
-538 KGPEKDKERGKEKD
+538 KAPEKEKDKDRGKEKV
-552 KGKEVGK
+552 KEAGK
-559 RVSVPDRIELR
+559 RVSAADRTELR

-575 EEVVTVSAETD
+575 EEAAPVAAETD

-600 KGSKVAKKESS
+600 KGGKAAKKESS

-621 GGKVPG
+621 GGKAPG
-627 AGGKASSAGGK
+627 VGGKAGAAK
-638 EAGERPRS
+638 EVGERPRS
-646 MRLGGGLAMHRGPLD
+646 MRLGGGLVMHRGPLD
-661 RDRDRDSRHSSS
+661 RDSNRDSRHSSS

-683 AQQAHGA
+683 NSSLGA
-690 ALVAGGGAT
+690 APVAGGGTT

-737 EGIMHTETG
+737 EATSNTE
-746 SGGRGGDIA
+746 SSSRGRGGDVS
-755 FTKSSQPSIEDLS
+755 FTKTSQTSIEDLS

-802 THSTLETTFDGN
+802 THSTLETTFDGS
-814 VTTEVSGGSTSGG
+814 VTTDISSGGSSGG
-827 GGGRSILS
+827 NNSSGGRSILS
-835 ITSTRP
+835 ITSSRP
-841 SLTSWRLGQ
+841 SLSSWRLGQ

-858 DAPSMGNSYGG
+858 DAPSMGNGYGG

-877 RYLYPGP
+877 RYLYPGH

-890 GRGGAICSVDL
+890 GRGGALCSMDL

-907 DIDLEGIAMDVTGYM
+907 DLDLDGISMEVTGYM

-931 AARTDDVNSGY
+931 ASRTDDVTSGY

-958 PDSMAAVRETLHR
+958 PDSMTAVRETLHR
-971 NTSSGQGD
+971 NTSTGQGD

-1009 SYANTPAAQRKALNG
+1009 SYANTPAAQRKGLN
-1024 QPVTD
+1024 PVTD
-1029 AEKHSASTAV
+1029 AEKHSASTV
-1039 HQAWSGDE
+1039 VQQAWSGDE
-1047 VKRSDGG
+1047 VKRPDGG

-1059 RMESASKWSRRN
+1059 RMEPGSKWSRRN

-1082 SGRKTPS
+1082 GSGRKTPS

-1097 RGVSTQVGVTS
+1097 RGMSTQVGVTS

-1116 TCSSGS
+1116 TGSSGS
-1122 VTLKTHSTGKTDDVK
+1122 VALKTHGSGKTDDVK

-1144 SPRSNGLQRSPSD
+1144 SPRPNGLHRSPSD

-1163 DEAKKQVISAGRT
+1163 DEAKKS
-1176 LTTHAVSDHH
+1176 
-1186 FQTHTLT
+1186 THTLS
-1193 SRTPTSTFGFKKQA
+1193 SRTPTSTFGFKKQG
-1207 SGMVTMVTG
+1207 SGMVTMVTA

-1224 SATLGKMPKSG
+1224 SATLGKLPKSG
-1235 ARSLVGGLKSGGQ
+1235 ARSLTGGLKAGGQ
-1248 DGGSAHG
+1248 DGGSLG

-1261 LHMSARSTL
+1261 LPMSARSTL

-1306 GKNIAKANG
+1306 KNNMT
-1315 AGGGV
+1315 
-1320 LLANQTDREKG
+1320 TDREKG

-1339 SGAMMQSG
+1339 SGGMQGG
-1347 GASTVPLTGRQQV
+1347 GAATVPLTGRQQV

-1389 VISNPHATMNP
+1389 VISNPHATMNHV
-1400 ASTLLESPGGGLG
+1400 ATVLESPDGGLG
-1413 GGDSETSSPL
+1413 GGDSDTSSPL
-1423 FGGRA
+1423 FGVYVNYHINPPPPPPP
-1428 LGSGTGTLGSEQASS
+1428 QASS

-1455 SLTWGTTLSSSSAQS
+1455 SLTWGTTFSSSSAQS

-1481 GSLGYPSVSSMHT
+1481 GSMGYPSVSSMHT

-1505 AGGGGGHGTHREDT
+1505 GGAHREDT
-1519 LSALGRTGS
+1519 LSALGRTS
-1528 IKTGMSESPLSSP
+1528 SVKTGMSESPLSSP
-1541 TASPKFSRNT
+1541 SASPIFSRNT
-1551 LPRKQDSG
+1551 LPRKQDRS
-1559 PHCGRNTLPKKG
+1559 RTFTLD
-1571 LRYAPSAQLRSHE
+1571 LFCSAQSLKVCFSPCRYGPSPQLRGHE

-1597 LQDSASN
+1597 LQDSVSN

-1623 AQLASSPTS
+1623 GQLASSPTS
-1632 AAQINLAGVRNNS
+1632 TAQINIAGLRNNS
-1645 LTNQDVSFD
+1645 LTNQDVPFD
-1654 PCGDTRLRNSCMSL
+1654 PCGDNRLRNSCMSL

-1697 STSSIYSTN
+1697 STSSIYST
-1706 EEKSQ
+1706 
-1711 SEIRKLR
+1711 IRKLR

-1754 RLKSLTMTA
+1754 RLKSLTLTA

-1790 INGVINNP
+1790 INGVINTP
-1798 ELTPKGDRTVGS
+1798 ELTP
-1810 NGGSQ
+1810 
-1815 QQQQQQHQQPD
+1815 QQQHQQPD

-1835 DSVSSIAS
+1835 DSVSSVAS
-1843 ATSHSSVGSNMDVD
+1843 ATSHSSVGSNMDAD

-1906 PHNGTTAAGHMLRNT
+1906 PHNGTTASSHMLRNT
-1921 HSNTLLSDC
+1921 HSNTLLSEC

-1976 QGEIEKLKYEND
+1976 QLEIEKLKAEND
-1988 RLKLESQGCSRA
+1988 RLKVENQGSRTGSQ
-2000 GSLASISSSSTPQHT
+2000 ASISSSPPPHT
-2015 HTQTPGPGPGLPQ
+2015 HSQAPGAGPGLPQ

-2039 SLDMLLDDTGG
+2039 SLDMLLDDTGS

-2055 KEGRHVRIVVSLD
+2055 KEGRHVKIFVSLD
-2068 EDSKW
+2068 DDGGKW
-2073 GEEGR
+2073 GDGR
-2078 PRDFL
+2078 PRHFL

-2103 RLFKEYISHVD
+2103 RLFKEYITHVD
-2114 PVTQLGLTSDSV
+2114 PVNQLGLSSDSV

-2132 DIHRLS
+2132 EIHRPS
-2138 NPGSAHTPELLP
+2138 SPSAAQTPELLP
-2150 CGYLVGDSNTIN
+2150 CGYLVGDSNTIS
-2162 IQLKGV
+2162 IQLKGP
-2168 SSDSVDS
+2168 SENVDS
-2175 LVFNTLIPKP
+2175 LVFDTLIPKP

-2208 GKTHM
+2208 GKTYL

-2218 RHLLLQEGRPLTPH
+2218 RHLLLLEGRPLTPH

-2252 GLAEQCGG
+2252 GLAEQCSGVA
-2260 GSGLE
+2260 GSE

-2271 LDNLHHV
+2271 LDNLHHIS
-2278 GSLGEIFNGLFNCKY
+2278 SLGEIFNGLFNCNY
-2293 QRCPYII
+2293 QHCPYII

-2309 SPNLQLHHNFRWVL
+2309 APNLQLHHNFRWVL

-2343 IEVEISSRTRNVE
+2343 IETEIGSRTRNME
-2356 LVKIIDWIPRVWQ
+2356 LVKIIDWIPRVWH
-2369 HLNRFLEAHSSS
+2369 HLNRFLETHSSS

-2431 AWEDPAHWV
+2431 AWEDPAAWV
-2440 IDTYPWSTTP
+2440 IDTYPWSP
-2450 TPADWPPLLQL
+2450 SSTPADWPPLLQL

-2469 GYSAPREGLRKEPA
+2469 GYLAPREGIRKEPP
-2483 QSDGDADPLMNM
+2483 QSDSDADPLMNM

-2518 SHQDDILDSSL
+2518 SHQDDLLDSSL

>member
-6 VASKMKSGLPKPRPV
+6 VASKMKSGLPKPKPV

-26 IPQVQTRPSGL
+26 IPQTHSRPSAL
-37 ALPTPSLKPPLHSH
+37 ALPQAPLKTHIPSL
-51 VPAAGQQQVGWGPP
+51 GQQVGAEPP
-65 RTGAPGSELS
+65 RSITPGSED
-75 GDTQIYTDWANH
+75 GEDRMVRKIYTDWANH

-102 TDVTDG
+102 TDIADG

-121 KIDDINGCPKSRSQM
+121 KIGDINGCPKSRSQM
-136 IENINACLSFL
+136 IENIDACLSFL

-153 IQGLSAEEIRNGN
+153 IQGLSSEEIRNGN

-179 YKQQQQHQQAHR
+179 YKQQQQQQQQAQR
-191 QSSHPP
+191 QNSQPSLPP
-197 APPAAPPPSA
+197 NAQPQSI

-212 QQSSAPAQLGGLS
+212 QQSSAPAQLS
-225 PHGTPALTAQT
+225 HSTHGTPALTAQK
-236 QRAAQA
+236 AAQA

-261 KKSSRLPGPTARVST
+261 KKTSRLPGPSARVST
-276 AGGDITP
+276 AGSDIPP
-283 RGPVSA
+283 RGSAVSA

-294 SQGFTDKTKAT
+294 SQGFSDKTKAN
-305 SHLHKES
+305 LNLNKDS

-319 PSVMTEHPPSS
+319 PSVMTEHAPSS
-330 SVTFGTSTSIPSAT
+330 AVTVSSSTSIPAATSAQIP
-344 TALVPPSSSSSSSSS
+344 PPSSSSSSSST

-365 SNNNKPWRSK
+365 SKPWRSK
-375 SMSSKHTSS
+375 SMSSKHISPAP
-384 SSSSSST
+384 SST
-391 SSSAM
+391 STPASAM
-396 LSVKQEK
+396 QPVKQEK
-403 ESSGKAAP
+403 DASCKAAP

-416 AKVVGQKSMLEKL
+416 PKVVAQKSMLEKL

-442 SSSSGAGAQ
+442 SSNGAGAQ
-451 MDGTALARQPG
+451 TDNAAPARQPG
-462 GGPVE
+462 AVQVE
-467 RAEAGSNT
+467 RAETGSNT
-475 DPLEEADGNA
+475 DPMEEDDGNV
-485 RPGLNGTSN
+485 RPGMNGTSN
-494 GTAHGAAP
+494 GTAYGAAP
-502 SLGPTVAT
+502 SAGTTVST
-510 TTSSPKIALRGIAQ
+510 TASSPKIALRGIAQ
-524 RTFSRALTAKKSSV
+524 RTFSRALTAKKGSV
-538 KGPEKDKERGKEKD
+538 KSTEKYKEKERGKEKEKE

-559 RVSVPDRIELR
+559 RISVSDRTELR
-570 GEEPK
+570 GEELK
-575 EEVVTVSAETD
+575 EEVAPVVDTD
-586 SSNKRTSKIASFIP
+586 SSNKRTSKITSFIP
-600 KGSKVAKKESS
+600 KGGKVAKKESS
-611 APAHS
+611 TPAQS

-621 GGKVPG
+621 GGKAPG
-627 AGGKASSAGGK
+627 VGGKASSVK

-661 RDRDRDSRHSSS
+661 RDRDSRHSSS

-683 AQQAHGA
+683 TSASP
-690 ALVAGGGAT
+690 VAGGGTT
-699 QSTASNTVSVQLP
+699 QSTASNTISVQLP

-737 EGIMHTETG
+737 EGTGNTESG
-746 SGGRGGDIA
+746 SGGRGGDVS
-755 FTKSSQPSIEDLS
+755 FTKTSQLSIEDLS

-802 THSTLETTFDGN
+802 THSTLETTFDGS
-814 VTTEVSGGSTSGG
+814 VTTDISSGGGGSGGSNNS

-841 SLTSWRLGQ
+841 SLASWRLGQ

-869 RVAGGQGG
+869 RVVGSQGG
-877 RYLYPGP
+877 RYLYPGH

-890 GRGGAICSVDL
+890 GRGGALCSVDL

-907 DIDLEGIAMDVTGYM
+907 DIDLEGIAVDVTGYM

-931 AARTDDVNSGY
+931 ATRTDDVASGY

-950 YTRRLNRL
+950 YTRRLNRM

-1009 SYANTPAAQRKALNG
+1009 SYANTPAAQRKGLNT

-1047 VKRSDGG
+1047 VKRPDGG

-1059 RMESASKWSRRN
+1059 RMEPGSKWSRRN

-1082 SGRKTPS
+1082 GSGRKTPS

-1097 RGVSTQVGVTS
+1097 RGMSTQVGVTS

-1116 TCSSGS
+1116 TGSSSSTG
-1122 VTLKTHSTGKTDDVK
+1122 LKTHSSGKTDDVK

-1144 SPRSNGLQRSPSD
+1144 SPRPNGLHRSPSD

-1163 DEAKKQVISAGRT
+1163 DEAKKQSIPTSRT
-1176 LTTHAVSDHH
+1176 STTNALTHTVSDPHS
-1186 FQTHTLT
+1186 QTHTLT
-1193 SRTPTSTFGFKKQA
+1193 SRTPTSTFGFKKQGH
-1207 SGMVTMVTG
+1207 GMGTMVTA

-1235 ARSLVGGLKSGGQ
+1235 ARSLAGGLKAGGQ
-1248 DGGSAHG
+1248 DGGVALG
-1255 HHDDGF
+1255 HHDDSF
-1261 LHMSARSTL
+1261 LPMSARSTL

-1306 GKNIAKANG
+1306 GKNSMSLTKANG
-1315 AGGGV
+1315 SGGV
-1320 LLANQTDREKG
+1320 MANQTDREKG

-1339 SGAMMQSG
+1339 SGVVMQSG
-1347 GASTVPLTGRQQV
+1347 GAATVPLTGRQQV

-1389 VISNPHATMNP
+1389 VISNPHATMNHVG
-1400 ASTLLESPGGGLG
+1400 TVLESPDGGLG
-1413 GGDSETSSPL
+1413 GVDSETSSLL

-1428 LGSGTGTLGSEQASS
+1428 QGLGMGTLGSEQASS

-1455 SLTWGTTLSSSSAQS
+1455 SLTWGTTFSSSSAQS
-1470 REGTL
+1470 RESTL

-1481 GSLGYPSVSSMHT
+1481 GSMGYPSVSSMHT

-1505 AGGGGGHGTHREDT
+1505 AGHGTHREDT

-1528 IKTGMSESPLSSP
+1528 VKTGMSERYGPSP
-1541 TASPKFSRNT
+1541 
-1551 LPRKQDSG
+1551 
-1559 PHCGRNTLPKKG
+1559 
-1571 LRYAPSAQLRSHE
+1571 QLRGHE

-1597 LQDSASN
+1597 LQESASN
-1604 SPFSPGSS
+1604 SPFSPSSS

-1623 AQLASSPTS
+1623 GQLASSPTS
-1632 AAQINLAGVRNNS
+1632 AAQINLAGMRNNS

-1654 PCGDTRLRNSCMSL
+1654 PCSDNRLRNSCMSL

-1754 RLKSLTMTA
+1754 RLKSLTLTA

-1790 INGVINNP
+1790 INGVINTP
-1798 ELTPKGDRTVGS
+1798 ELTPKGDRTAGNNS
-1810 NGGSQ
+1810 SSQ
-1815 QQQQQQHQQPD
+1815 QQQQNQQPD

-1835 DSVSSIAS
+1835 DSVSSVAS
-1843 ATSHSSVGSNMDVD
+1843 ATSHSSVGSNMDTD

-1906 PHNGTTAAGHMLRNT
+1906 PHNGTTASSHMLRNT
-1921 HSNTLLSDC
+1921 HSNSLLSEC

-1976 QGEIEKLKYEND
+1976 QLEIEKLKAEND
-1988 RLKLESQGCSRA
+1988 RLKVENQGSRMGSQ
-2000 GSLASISSSSTPQHT
+2000 ASISSSPPPHAHSQAQGT
-2015 HTQTPGPGPGLPQ
+2015 GPALSQ

-2055 KEGRHVRIVVSLD
+2055 KEGRHVKMVVSLD
-2068 EDSKW
+2068 TDSKW

-2078 PRDFL
+2078 PRHFL

-2103 RLFKEYISHVD
+2103 RLFKEYITHVD
-2114 PVTQLGLTSDSV
+2114 PVSQLGLSSDSV

-2132 DIHRLS
+2132 EIHRPS
-2138 NPGSAHTPELLP
+2138 TPSAAHTPELLP

-2168 SSDSVDS
+2168 SSENVDS
-2175 LVFNTLIPKP
+2175 LVFDTLIPKP

-2208 GKTHM
+2208 GKTYL

-2218 RHLLLQEGRPLTPH
+2218 HHLLLLEGRPLTPN

-2252 GLAEQCGG
+2252 GLAEQC
-2260 GSGLE
+2260 SGVPGAD

-2278 GSLGEIFNGLFNCKY
+2278 SSLGDIFNGVFNCNY
-2293 QRCPYII
+2293 QHCPYII

-2309 SPNLQLHHNFRWVL
+2309 APNLQLHHNFRWVL

-2343 IEVEISSRTRNVE
+2343 IETEIGSRTRNME
-2356 LVKIIDWIPRVWQ
+2356 LVKIIDWIPRVWH
-2369 HLNRFLEAHSSS
+2369 HLNRFLETHSSS

-2413 PYMLEAVREGL
+2413 PYMLEAIREGL

-2431 AWEDPAHWV
+2431 AWEDPAAWV
-2440 IDTYPWSTTP
+2440 IDTYPWSATP
-2450 TPADWPPLLQL
+2450 TPAEWPPLLQL

-2469 GYSAPREGLRKEPA
+2469 GYSAPREGVRKEPP
-2483 QSDGDADPLMNM
+2483 QSDSDADPLMNM

>member
-1 MPAIL
+1 E
-6 VASKMKSGLPKPRPV
+6 G
-21 HSALP
+21 
-26 IPQVQTRPSGL
+26 
-37 ALPTPSLKPPLHSH
+37 
-51 VPAAGQQQVGWGPP
+51 
-65 RTGAPGSELS
+65 
-75 GDTQIYTDWANH
+75 IYTDWANH

-114 IQVVANE
+114 IQVVG
-121 KIDDINGCPKSRSQM
+121 KQTHVLIPKS
-136 IENINACLSFL
+136 IENIDACLSFL

-179 YKQQQQHQQAHR
+179 YKQQQQQAQR
-191 QSSHPP
+191 QNSQP
-197 APPAAPPPSA
+197 ALPAQSQSA

-212 QQSSAPAQLGGLS
+212 QQSSAPAQLGHP
-225 PHGTPALTAQT
+225 PHGTPALPAQK
-236 QRAAQA
+236 AAQA

-248 GSQSKLLKFSLGQ
+248 GCQSKLLKFSLGQ
-261 KKSSRLPGPTARVST
+261 KKTSRLPGPTTRVST
-276 AGGDITP
+276 AGGDVPP
-283 RGPVSA
+283 RGSVSA

-294 SQGFTDKTKAT
+294 SQGFSDKTK
-305 SHLHKES
+305 
-312 SEGMTSQ
+312 GMTSQ
-319 PSVMTEHPPSS
+319 PSVMTEHAPSS
-330 SVTFGTSTSIPSAT
+330 AVTVSSSTSIPAT
-344 TALVPPSSSSSSSSS
+344 TSTLIPPSSSSST

-365 SNNNKPWRSK
+365 SNSKPWRSK
-375 SMSSKHTSS
+375 STSSKHASS
-384 SSSSSST
+384 NSPTST
-391 SSSAM
+391 SPSPSAM
-396 LSVKQEK
+396 QSVKQEK
-403 ESSGKAAP
+403 DTSSKAAP
-411 ATEAP
+411 STEAP
-416 AKVVGQKSMLEKL
+416 PKAATQKSMLEKL

-436 GSKSST
+436 
-442 SSSSGAGAQ
+442 
-451 MDGTALARQPG
+451 
-462 GGPVE
+462 
-467 RAEAGSNT
+467 
-475 DPLEEADGNA
+475 EEDDV
-485 RPGLNGTSN
+485 
-494 GTAHGAAP
+494 AP
-502 SLGPTVAT
+502 SAGTTVST
-510 TTSSPKIALRGIAQ
+510 TASSPKIALRGIAQ
-524 RTFSRALTAKKSSV
+524 RTFSRALTAKKGSV
-538 KGPEKDKERGKEKD
+538 KGPEKDKDKERGKEKD
-552 KGKEVGK
+552 KDRGKEVGK
-559 RVSVPDRIELR
+559 RTSVSDRTELR

-575 EEVVTVSAETD
+575 DEAASAAVD
-586 SSNKRTSKIASFIP
+586 ADGSNKRTSKMASFIP
-600 KGSKVAKKESS
+600 KGGKVAKKESS
-611 APAHS
+611 TPAHS

-621 GGKVPG
+621 GGKAPG
-627 AGGKASSAGGK
+627 VGGKASSVK

-646 MRLGGGLAMHRGPLD
+646 MRLGGGLAMHRGPP
-661 RDRDRDSRHSSS
+661 DRDRDSRHSSS

-683 AQQAHGA
+683 SSA
-690 ALVAGGGAT
+690 APVAGGGTT

-722 TATVAPFMYRSQTDG
+722 MATVAPFMYRSQTDG
-737 EGIMHTETG
+737 EGTVNAETG
-746 SGGRGGDIA
+746 SGGRGGDVS
-755 FTKSSQPSIEDLS
+755 FTKTSQTSIEDLS
-768 GEDPETR
+768 GG
-775 RLRTVKNI
+775 
-783 ADLRQNLEETMSS
+783 S
-796 LRGTQV
+796 
-802 THSTLETTFDGN
+802 STLETTFDGS
-814 VTTEVSGGSTSGG
+814 VTTDIS
-827 GGGRSILS
+827 GRSILS
-835 ITSTRP
+835 LTSARP
-841 SLTSWRLGQ
+841 SLSSWRLGQ

-858 DAPSMGNSYGG
+858 DAPSLGNGYAG
-869 RVAGGQGG
+869 RVVGSQGG
-877 RYLYPGP
+877 RYLYPGH

-890 GRGGAICSVDL
+890 GRGGALCSVEL

-907 DIDLEGIAMDVTGYM
+907 DIDLDGIAMEVTGYM

-931 AARTDDVNSGY
+931 AVRTDDVTSGY

-1009 SYANTPAAQRKALNG
+1009 SYANTPAAQRKGLNT

-1029 AEKHSASTAV
+1029 AEKHSASTTV
-1039 HQAWSGDE
+1039 HQSWSGDE
-1047 VKRSDGG
+1047 VKRPDGG

-1059 RMESASKWSRRN
+1059 RMEPGSKWSRRN

-1082 SGRKTPS
+1082 GSGRKTPS

-1097 RGVSTQVGVTS
+1097 RGMSTQVGVTS
-1108 PRTKSTSS
+1108 PRTKST
-1116 TCSSGS
+1116 
-1122 VTLKTHSTGKTDDVK
+1122 STGKTDDVK

-1144 SPRSNGLQRSPSD
+1144 SPRPNGLHRSPSD

-1163 DEAKKQVISAGRT
+1163 DE
-1176 LTTHAVSDHH
+1176 
-1186 FQTHTLT
+1186 THTLT
-1193 SRTPTSTFGFKKQA
+1193 SRTPTSTFGFKKQGP
-1207 SGMVTMVTG
+1207 GMVTMVTA

-1235 ARSLVGGLKSGGQ
+1235 GRSLSGGLKAGGQ
-1248 DGGSAHG
+1248 DGGSMLG

-1261 LHMSARSTL
+1261 LPMSARSTL

-1306 GKNIAKANG
+1306 GKNSISLAKTNG
-1315 AGGGV
+1315 SAG

-1331 VSEIDNLR
+1331 VPDIDNLR
-1339 SGAMMQSG
+1339 SGAAMQSG
-1347 GASTVPLTGRQQV
+1347 GAATVPLTGRQQV

-1389 VISNPHATMNP
+1389 VISNPHATMNHV
-1400 ASTLLESPGGGLG
+1400 ATVLESPDGGLSG
-1413 GGDSETSSPL
+1413 VDVDTSSSLPNVAL
-1423 FGGRA
+1423 FA
-1428 LGSGTGTLGSEQASS
+1428 HLQASS

-1455 SLTWGTTLSSSSAQS
+1455 SLTWGTTFSSSSVPS

-1481 GSLGYPSVSSMHT
+1481 GSVGFPSVSSMHT

-1505 AGGGGGHGTHREDT
+1505 AGGGGGLSTHREDT

-1528 IKTGMSESPLSSP
+1528 VKTGMSESPLSSP
-1541 TASPKFSRNT
+1541 SASPIFSRNT
-1551 LPRKQDSG
+1551 LPRKQDRYG
-1559 PHCGRNTLPKKG
+1559 PSP
-1571 LRYAPSAQLRSHE
+1571 QLRGHE

-1623 AQLASSPTS
+1623 GQLASSPTS
-1632 AAQINLAGVRNNS
+1632 AAQINLAGMRTNS
-1645 LTNQDVSFD
+1645 LTNQDVPFD
-1654 PCGDTRLRNSCMSL
+1654 PCSDNRLRNSCMSL

-1683 GFEEVHGSSLSLVS
+1683 GFEEGKRRKKCR
-1697 STSSIYSTN
+1697 T
-1706 EEKSQ
+1706 
-1711 SEIRKLR
+1711 IRKLR

-1754 RLKSLTMTA
+1754 RLKSLTLTA

-1790 INGVINNP
+1790 INGVINTP
-1798 ELTPKGDRTVGS
+1798 ELAPKGERTGQ
-1810 NGGSQ
+1810 NQ
-1815 QQQQQQHQQPD
+1815 PPD

-1835 DSVSSIAS
+1835 DSVSSVAS
-1843 ATSHSSVGSNMDVD
+1843 ATSHSSVGSNMDAD

-1906 PHNGTTAAGHMLRNT
+1906 PHNGTSGTGHMLRNT
-1921 HSNTLLSDC
+1921 HSNTLLSEC

-1976 QGEIEKLKYEND
+1976 QLEIEKLKAEND
-1988 RLKLESQGCSRA
+1988 RLKLENQGSRTGSQ
-2000 GSLASISSSSTPQHT
+2000 ASISSSPPPHT
-2015 HTQTPGPGPGLPQ
+2015 HSQNPGPGPGLSQ

-2055 KEGRHVRIVVSLD
+2055 KEGRHVKIVVSLD
-2068 EDSKW
+2068 EDRKW

-2078 PRDFL
+2078 TRHFL

-2103 RLFKEYISHVD
+2103 RLFKEYITHVD
-2114 PVTQLGLTSDSV
+2114 PVSQLGLSSDSV
-2126 EGYNIG
+2126 QGYNIG
-2132 DIHRLS
+2132 EIHRPS
-2138 NPGSAHTPELLP
+2138 TPSAAHTPELLP
-2150 CGYLVGDSNTIN
+2150 CGYLVGDNTIN

-2168 SSDSVDS
+2168 SSENVDS

-2208 GKTHM
+2208 GKTYL

-2218 RHLLLQEGRPLTPH
+2218 RYLLLLEARPLTPN

-2252 GLAEQCGG
+2252 GLAEQCSSVP
-2260 GSGLE
+2260 GSDR
-2265 SPLVVI
+2265 PLVVI

-2278 GSLGEIFNGLFNCKY
+2278 SSLGEIFNGLFNCNY
-2293 QRCPYII
+2293 QHCPYII

-2309 SPNLQLHHNFRWVL
+2309 APNLQLHHNFRWVL

-2343 IEVEISSRTRNVE
+2343 IETEIGSRTRNME
-2356 LVKIIDWIPRVWQ
+2356 LVKIIDWVPRVWH
-2369 HLNRFLEAHSSS
+2369 HLNRFLETHSSS

-2431 AWEDPAHWV
+2431 AWEDPAAWV
-2440 IDTYPWSTTP
+2440 IDSYPWSATP
-2450 TPADWPPLLQL
+2450 PPGDWPPLLQL

-2469 GYSAPREGLRKEPA
+2469 GYSAPREGVRKEPP
-2483 QSDGDADPLMNM
+2483 QSDSDADPLMNM

-2518 SHQDDILDSSL
+2518 SHQDDILDTSL

>member
-1 MPAIL
+1 MGHMRPVTDNFPPQVLRAKRTDGTARSSSQSGSRTKMPAIL
-6 VASKMKSGLPKPRPV
+6 LAPSMKSGLPKPV

-26 IPQVQTRPSGL
+26 IPQVSGRSS
-37 ALPTPSLKPPLHSH
+37 ALTLPAAPLKTQIPSLN
-51 VPAAGQQQVGWGPP
+51 QQLGSGCPRGPP
-65 RTGAPGSELS
+65 NVSEVRRNAK
-75 GDTQIYTDWANH
+75 IYTDWANH

-102 TDVTDG
+102 TDVADG

-136 IENINACLSFL
+136 IENIDVCLSFL

-153 IQGLSAEEIRNGN
+153 TQGLSAEEIRNGN

-179 YKQQQQHQQAHR
+179 FKQQQQQQSQRHNPQAALAPTAQPR
-191 QSSHPP
+191 SS
-197 APPAAPPPSA
+197 

-212 QQSSAPAQLGGLS
+212 QQSSAPAQLS
-225 PHGTPALTAQT
+225 QSTHGTSASAPTAQK
-236 QRAAQA
+236 AAQA
-242 EMQSRD
+242 EMQSRI

-261 KKSSRLPGPTARVST
+261 KKTSRLPGPSARVST
-276 AGGDITP
+276 AGGDIAP
-283 RGPVSA
+283 RGSVSA

-294 SQGFTDKTKAT
+294 SQAFNDKTKAN
-305 SHLHKES
+305 KDS
-312 SEGMTSQ
+312 SEGMASQ
-319 PSVMTEHPPSS
+319 PSLTTNENVTSPSV
-330 SVTFGTSTSIPSAT
+330 SV
-344 TALVPPSSSSSSSSS
+344 SSS
-359 AIPQPN
+359 ASIPATPALIPPTPSSTAIPHPN
-365 SNNNKPWRSK
+365 SNSKPWRSK
-375 SMSSKHTSS
+375 SMSSKQA
-384 SSSSSST
+384 SST
-391 SSSAM
+391 SGPPPAVQST
-396 LSVKQEK
+396 KQEK
-403 ESSGKAAP
+403 ETSCKA
-411 ATEAP
+411 TLGSEAP
-416 AKVVGQKSMLEKL
+416 PKVVTQKSMLEKL

-436 GSKSST
+436 GSKSS
-442 SSSSGAGAQ
+442 SSNGGSAQSDNVAPGMPLVAGQ
-451 MDGTALARQPG
+451 
-462 GGPVE
+462 VE
-467 RAEAGSNT
+467 RTETGSNT
-475 DPLEEADGNA
+475 DPLEADDGNL
-485 RPGLNGTSN
+485 RPGMN
-494 GTAHGAAP
+494 GTANVAAP
-502 SLGPTVAT
+502 SAGTNVAT
-510 TTSSPKIALRGIAQ
+510 TASSPKMALRGIAQ
-524 RTFSRALTAKKSSV
+524 RTFGRALTAKKSSA
-538 KGPEKDKERGKEKD
+538 KGPEKDKERGKEKE

-559 RVSVPDRIELR
+559 RLSTQDRTELG

-575 EEVVTVSAETD
+575 EEIAPVSGDMDNA
-586 SSNKRTSKIASFIP
+586 NKKTSKIASFIP
-600 KGSKVAKKESS
+600 KGGKVAKKESAAS
-611 APAHS
+611 AHS

-621 GGKVPG
+621 GSKM
-627 AGGKASSAGGK
+627 AAIGGKSSSAGAK

-646 MRLGGGLAMHRGPLD
+646 RLGGGGGPAVHRGHSEK
-661 RDRDRDSRHSSS
+661 DSKNA
-673 TSSLASTEGK
+673 TSGLHATDGK
-683 AQQAHGA
+683 TGS
-690 ALVAGGGAT
+690 VPVPGGSNT

-712 QTQQHHSHPN
+712 LTQQHHSHPN
-722 TATVAPFMYRSQTDG
+722 MATVAPFMYRSQTDSEAVVSG
-737 EGIMHTETG
+737 E
-746 SGGRGGDIA
+746 SSSVGRGGGDVT
-755 FTKSSQPSIEDLS
+755 FSKNNQPSIEDLS

-775 RLRTVKNI
+775 RLRTVRNI

-802 THSTLETTFDGN
+802 THSTLETTFDGS
-814 VTTEVSGGSTSGG
+814 VTTDISSGSNSS

-835 ITSTRP
+835 LTSARP
-841 SLTSWRLGQ
+841 SLSSWRLGQ

-858 DAPSMGNSYGG
+858 DAPSTGNGYAG
-869 RVAGGQGG
+869 RAAGGQGG
-877 RYLYPGP
+877 RYLYPGH

-890 GRGGAICSVDL
+890 GRSGGLCGGDL
-901 GDRAGE
+901 GDRPG
-907 DIDLEGIAMDVTGYM
+907 DDVDLDGLAMEVTGYM

-931 AARTDDVNSGY
+931 ATRTDDVTSGY

-958 PDSMAAVRETLHR
+958 PDSMSAVRETLHR
-971 NTSSGQGD
+971 NASSGQGD

-1009 SYANTPAAQRKALNG
+1009 SYANTPAAQRKGLST

-1029 AEKHSASTAV
+1029 AEKHSVSAAV

-1047 VKRSDGG
+1047 VKRPDGG

-1059 RMESASKWSRRN
+1059 KMEPGSKWSRRN

-1082 SGRKTPS
+1082 GSGRKTTS

-1097 RGVSTQVGVTS
+1097 RGMSTQVGVTP

-1116 TCSSGS
+1116 TCSTSS
-1122 VTLKTHSTGKTDDVK
+1122 ATVKSHSSGKTDDVK
-1137 VSEKGRL
+1137 VSEKGRP
-1144 SPRSNGLQRSPSD
+1144 SPRSNGLNRSPSD
-1157 AGRSSG
+1157 AA
-1163 DEAKKQVISAGRT
+1163 DEAKKQSLST
-1176 LTTHAVSDHH
+1176 SHTSTPSSL
-1186 FQTHTLT
+1186 THTLSEPQT
-1193 SRTPTSTFGFKKQA
+1193 HASRAPTSTFGFKKQ
-1207 SGMVTMVTG
+1207 SHGMVAMVTA
-1216 SGATITSG
+1216 SGATVTSG
-1224 SATLGKMPKSG
+1224 SATLGKIPKSG
-1235 ARSLVGGLKSGGQ
+1235 VRSLVGLKAGGH
-1248 DGGSAHG
+1248 DGGMLLG

-1261 LHMSARSTL
+1261 LAASARSTL
-1270 QYRSLPRPSRSG
+1270 QYRSLPRPGRSG
-1282 AAARNGN
+1282 SAARNGN

-1298 AVLSVTSH
+1298 AVLSVTLH
-1306 GKNIAKANG
+1306 GKNAISIAKANG
-1315 AGGGV
+1315 SAC

-1331 VSEIDNLR
+1331 VSDVDNFR
-1339 SGAMMQSG
+1339 SGGSA
-1347 GASTVPLTGRQQV
+1347 TVPLTGRQQV

-1371 KPSKQ
+1371 KTSKQ
-1376 APVTTAENMKNST
+1376 APVTTADNMKNST
-1389 VISNPHATMNP
+1389 VISNPHATINHVTNMV
-1400 ASTLLESPGGGLG
+1400 ESSDGGLG
-1413 GGDSETSSPL
+1413 GVDSDTISPM
-1423 FGGRA
+1423 FGGRV

-1455 SLTWGTTLSSSSAQS
+1455 SLTWGTTFSSSSAQS
-1470 REGTL
+1470 RESTL

-1481 GSLGYPSVSSMHT
+1481 GSVGYPSVSSMHT

-1505 AGGGGGHGTHREDT
+1505 AGAGGGGGGGHGTHREDM

-1528 IKTGMSESPLSSP
+1528 VKTGMSESGPL
-1541 TASPKFSRNT
+1541 
-1551 LPRKQDSG
+1551 
-1559 PHCGRNTLPKKG
+1559 CGRNTLPKKG
-1571 LRYAPSAQLRSHE
+1571 LRYGPPPQLRGHE
-1584 EARDWLRSHSTSG
+1584 EGRDWLRSYSTSG
-1597 LQDSASN
+1597 LQESASN

-1623 AQLASSPTS
+1623 GQLASSPTS
-1632 AAQINLAGVRNNS
+1632 TAQINLTGLRNNS
-1645 LTNQDVSFD
+1645 LTNQDVTFD
-1654 PCGDTRLRNSCMSL
+1654 PCGDNRLRNSCMSL

-1697 STSSIYSTN
+1697 STSSMYSTN
-1706 EEKSQ
+1706 EEKFQ

-1727 VSALTTQLSANAHLV
+1727 VSALTTQLSANDHLV
-1742 AAFEQSLGNMTI
+1742 AAFEQSLGSMTI
-1754 RLKSLTMTA
+1754 RLKSLTLTA

-1774 KTIELLKKQ
+1774 NTIELLKKQ

-1790 INGVINNP
+1790 INGVINTP
-1798 ELTPKGDRTVGS
+1798 ELTTKMDRTAGS
-1810 NGGSQ
+1810 NGSLHHQHQ
-1815 QQQQQQHQQPD
+1815 QQQQQPD

-1835 DSVSSIAS
+1835 DSVSSVAS
-1843 ATSHSSVGSNMDVD
+1843 ATSHSSVGSNMDAD

-1906 PHNGTTAAGHMLRNT
+1906 PHNGTTATNHMLRNT
-1921 HSNTLLSDC
+1921 HSNSLLSEC

-1976 QGEIEKLKYEND
+1976 QLEIEKLKAENE
-1988 RLKLESQGCSRA
+1988 RLKLENQGSRTGSQ
-2000 GSLASISSSSTPQHT
+2000 ASVSSSPPSHAHGQ
-2015 HTQTPGPGPGLPQ
+2015 QALGPNAGISQ
-2028 HSLNLTTSEST
+2028 HSLNLATSEST

-2055 KEGRHVRIVVSLD
+2055 KEGRHVKIVVSSLD
-2068 EDSKW
+2068 KDALW
-2073 GEEGR
+2073 GREAR
-2078 PRDFL
+2078 SPSFL

-2103 RLFKEYISHVD
+2103 RLFKEYITHVD
-2114 PVTQLGLTSDSV
+2114 PVSQLGLSSDSV

-2132 DIHRLS
+2132 DIHRPRS
-2138 NPGSAHTPELLP
+2138 PSAAHTPELLP

-2168 SSDSVDS
+2168 SNDSVDS
-2175 LVFNTLIPKP
+2175 LVFDTLIPKP
-2185 MLQRYVSLLKEHRR
+2185 MLQRYVSLLREHRR

-2208 GKTHM
+2208 GKTYL

-2218 RHLLLQEGRPLTPH
+2218 QHLLLLEGRPPTPH

-2252 GLAEQCGG
+2252 GLAEQC
-2260 GSGLE
+2260 SGVAGEE

-2278 GSLGEIFNGLFNCKY
+2278 SSLSEIFNGLFNSSH
-2293 QRCPYII
+2293 QRSPYII

-2323 CANHMEPVK
+2323 CANHTEPVK
-2332 GFLGRY
+2332 GFLGRF

-2343 IEVEISSRTRNVE
+2343 IEMEIGSRTRNVE
-2356 LVKIIDWIPRVWQ
+2356 LVKIVDWIPRVWH
-2369 HLNRFLEAHSSS
+2369 HLNRFLETHSSS

-2389 FLSCPMDVEGSR
+2389 FLSCPIDVEGSR

-2431 AWEDPAHWV
+2431 AWEDPAAWV
-2440 IDTYPWSTTP
+2440 IDTYPWSATP
-2450 TPADWPPLLQL
+2450 APADWPPLLQL

-2469 GYSAPREGLRKEPA
+2469 GYSAPREGVRKEPP
-2483 QSDGDADPLMNM
+2483 QSDSDADPLMNM

-2513 DSNSN
+2513 DSNS
-2518 SHQDDILDSSL
+2518 HQDDILDSSL

>member
-6 VASKMKSGLPKPRPV
+6 VASKMKSGLPKPKPV

-26 IPQVQTRPSGL
+26 IPQTPSRPS
-37 ALPTPSLKPPLHSH
+37 ALPLHPAPIKSNIPSF
-51 VPAAGQQQVGWGPP
+51 GQQVGSRPP
-65 RTGAPGSELS
+65 RSGSVTPES
-75 GDTQIYTDWANH
+75 EEDGNTQIYTDWANH

-136 IENINACLSFL
+136 IENIDACLSFL

-179 YKQQQQHQQAHR
+179 YKQQQQQQQQQAQR
-191 QSSHPP
+191 LNSQPSLPP
-197 APPAAPPPSA
+197 AVQSQHA

-212 QQSSAPAQLGGLS
+212 QQSSAPAQLGHS
-225 PHGTPALTAQT
+225 PHGTPTTTGQK
-236 QRAAQA
+236 AAQA
-242 EMQSRD
+242 EMQSR
-248 GSQSKLLKFSLGQ
+248 
-261 KKSSRLPGPTARVST
+261 LPGPTTRVST
-276 AGGDITP
+276 AGGDIPP
-283 RGPVSA
+283 RGSVAA

-294 SQGFTDKTKAT
+294 SQAFN
-305 SHLHKES
+305 S
-312 SEGMTSQ
+312 SEGVTSQ
-319 PSVMTEHPPSS
+319 PSAMTEHAPSS
-330 SVTFGTSTSIPSAT
+330 AVTVGSSASAPATTSTLI
-344 TALVPPSSSSSSSSS
+344 PPSSSSSSSST
-359 AIPQPN
+359 AIPQPS
-365 SNNNKPWRSK
+365 SNGKPWRSK
-375 SMSSKHTSS
+375 STSSKHASS
-384 SSSSSST
+384 HPPSST
-391 SSSAM
+391 SSPSSAM
-396 LSVKQEK
+396 Q
-403 ESSGKAAP
+403 SGKPEKDASSKTAP

-416 AKVVGQKSMLEKL
+416 PKAAAQKSMLEKL

-442 SSSSGAGAQ
+442 
-451 MDGTALARQPG
+451 D
-462 GGPVE
+462 
-467 RAEAGSNT
+467 
-475 DPLEEADGNA
+475 DGNV
-485 RPGLNGTSN
+485 RPGLTSN
-494 GTAHGAAP
+494 GTAAP
-502 SLGPTVAT
+502 SAGTTVST
-510 TTSSPKIALRGIAQ
+510 TASSPKIALRGIAQ
-524 RTFSRALTAKKSSV
+524 RTFSRALTAKKGSV
-538 KGPEKDKERGKEKD
+538 KGPEKDKDRGKEKA
-552 KGKEVGK
+552 KEVGK
-559 RVSVPDRIELR
+559 RVSVNDRTELR
-570 GEEPK
+570 GEELK
-575 EEVVTVSAETD
+575 EEAAPVAAD
-586 SSNKRTSKIASFIP
+586 ADGSNKKTSKIASFIP
-600 KGSKVAKKESS
+600 KGSKVAKKEGST
-611 APAHS
+611 PAHS

-621 GGKVPG
+621 GSKGPG
-627 AGGKASSAGGK
+627 VGSKASSAK

-661 RDRDRDSRHSSS
+661 KDRDSRHSSS
-673 TSSLASTEGK
+673 TSSLGSTEGK
-683 AQQAHGA
+683 TSA
-690 ALVAGGGAT
+690 APVTGGGTT

-737 EGIMHTETG
+737 EGTVIAETG
-746 SGGRGGDIA
+746 SGGRVGDVS
-755 FTKSSQPSIEDLS
+755 FTKTSQTSTEDLS

-802 THSTLETTFDGN
+802 THSTLETTFDGS
-814 VTTEVSGGSTSGG
+814 VTTDISGGGGGSGSTNT

-835 ITSTRP
+835 LTSTRP
-841 SLTSWRLGQ
+841 SLSSWRLGQ

-858 DAPSMGNSYGG
+858 DAPSLGNGYGG
-869 RVAGGQGG
+869 RVGGQGG
-877 RYLYPGP
+877 RYLYPGH

-890 GRGGAICSVDL
+890 GRGGALCSVEL
-901 GDRAGE
+901 PDRAGE
-907 DIDLEGIAMDVTGYM
+907 DMDLDGIAMEVTGYM

-931 AARTDDVNSGY
+931 AVRTDDVTSGY

-958 PDSMAAVRETLHR
+958 PDSMTAVRETLHR
-971 NTSSGQGD
+971 NASSGQGD

-1009 SYANTPAAQRKALNG
+1009 SYANTPAAQRKGLNT

-1039 HQAWSGDE
+1039 QQAWSGDE
-1047 VKRSDGG
+1047 VKRPDGG

-1059 RMESASKWSRRN
+1059 KMEPASKWSRRN

-1082 SGRKTPS
+1082 GSGRKTPS
-1089 VSHTGSWR
+1089 MSHTGSWR
-1097 RGVSTQVGVTS
+1097 RGMSAQVGVTS

-1116 TCSSGS
+1116 SGS
-1122 VTLKTHSTGKTDDVK
+1122 TGSVGKTDDVK
-1137 VSEKGRL
+1137 VSEKGHL
-1144 SPRSNGLQRSPSD
+1144 SPRSNGLHRSPSD

-1163 DEAKKQVISAGRT
+1163 DEAKKQSIP
-1176 LTTHAVSDHH
+1176 
-1186 FQTHTLT
+1186 T
-1193 SRTPTSTFGFKKQA
+1193 SRTPTTNATFGFKKQGA
-1207 SGMVTMVTG
+1207 GMVTMVTA

-1224 SATLGKMPKSG
+1224 SATLGKLPKSG
-1235 ARSLVGGLKSGGQ
+1235 ARSISGGLKSGGQ
-1248 DGGSAHG
+1248 DGGSALG

-1261 LHMSARSTL
+1261 LPMSARSTL

-1298 AVLSVTSH
+1298 AVLSVTSQ
-1306 GKNIAKANG
+1306 GKNSIGTAKANG
-1315 AGGGV
+1315 SGV

-1339 SGAMMQSG
+1339 SGVAMQGG
-1347 GASTVPLTGRQQV
+1347 GAATVPLAGRQQV

-1376 APVTTAENMKNST
+1376 APITTAENMKNST
-1389 VISNPHATMNP
+1389 VISNPHATMNHV
-1400 ASTLLESPGGGLG
+1400 ATVLESPDGGLG

-1423 FGGRA
+1423 Q
-1428 LGSGTGTLGSEQASS
+1428 LVMCHPQASS

-1455 SLTWGTTLSSSSAQS
+1455 SLTWGTTFSGSSVPS
-1470 REGTL
+1470 RESTL
-1475 GGHGGT
+1475 GGHGGANSV
-1481 GSLGYPSVSSMHT
+1481 GFPSVSSMHT

-1505 AGGGGGHGTHREDT
+1505 AGHGTHREDT

-1528 IKTGMSESPLSSP
+1528 VKTGMSESPLSSP
-1541 TASPKFSRNT
+1541 SASPIFSRNT
-1551 LPRKQDSG
+1551 LPRKQDRIHSAALVCCVLTSSLTLLFTSCRYG
-1559 PHCGRNTLPKKG
+1559 PSP
-1571 LRYAPSAQLRSHE
+1571 QLRGHE

-1597 LQDSASN
+1597 LQESASN

-1623 AQLASSPTS
+1623 GQLASSPTS
-1632 AAQINLAGVRNNS
+1632 AAQINLAGMRNNS
-1645 LTNQDVSFD
+1645 LTNQDAPFD
-1654 PCGDTRLRNSCMSL
+1654 PSDNRLRNSCMSL

-1697 STSSIYSTN
+1697 STSSIYST
-1706 EEKSQ
+1706 
-1711 SEIRKLR
+1711 IRKLR

-1754 RLKSLTMTA
+1754 RLKSLTLTA

-1790 INGVINNP
+1790 INGVINTP
-1798 ELTPKGDRTVGS
+1798 ELTPKGDRTGT
-1810 NGGSQ
+1810 
-1815 QQQQQQHQQPD
+1815 PD

-1843 ATSHSSVGSNMDVD
+1843 ATSHSSVGSNMDAD

-1906 PHNGTTAAGHMLRNT
+1906 PHNGTSAASHMLRNT
-1921 HSNTLLSDC
+1921 HSNTLLSEC

-1976 QGEIEKLKYEND
+1976 QVEIEKLKAEND
-1988 RLKLESQGCSRA
+1988 RLKLENQGSRTGSQ
-2000 GSLASISSSSTPQHT
+2000 ASISSSPPAHT
-2015 HTQTPGPGPGLPQ
+2015 HSQAPAPGPGISQ
-2028 HSLNLTTSEST
+2028 HSLNLATSEST
-2039 SLDMLLDDTGG
+2039 SL
-2050 EGGMR
+2050 GMKDEINQSSSAHR
-2055 KEGRHVRIVVSLD
+2055 DKFLFCYKEGQARH
-2068 EDSKW
+2068 
-2073 GEEGR
+2073 
-2078 PRDFL
+2078 FL

-2103 RLFKEYISHVD
+2103 RLFKEYITHVD
-2114 PVTQLGLTSDSV
+2114 PVTQLGLSSESV
-2126 EGYNIG
+2126 QGYNIG
-2132 DIHRLS
+2132 EIHRPS
-2138 NPGSAHTPELLP
+2138 SPSAAHTPELLP
-2150 CGYLVGDSNTIN
+2150 CGYLVGDNTIN

-2168 SSDSVDS
+2168 SSENVDS
-2175 LVFNTLIPKP
+2175 LVFDTLIPKP

-2208 GKTHM
+2208 GKTYL
-2213 ANQLS
+2213 ASQLS
-2218 RHLLLQEGRPLTPH
+2218 RHLLLLEGRPLTPQ

-2252 GLAEQCGG
+2252 GLAEQC
-2260 GSGLE
+2260 SRVSAE
-2265 SPLVVI
+2265 DSPLVVI

-2278 GSLGEIFNGLFNCKY
+2278 SSLGEIFNGLFNCN
-2293 QRCPYII
+2293 QHPYII

-2309 SPNLQLHHNFRWVL
+2309 APNLQLHHNFRWVL

-2332 GFLGRY
+2332 GFLGRF

-2343 IEVEISSRTRNVE
+2343 IETEIGSRTRNVE
-2356 LVKIIDWIPRVWQ
+2356 LVKIIDWVPRVWH
-2369 HLNRFLEAHSSS
+2369 HLNRFLEMHSSS

-2401 VWFTD
+2401 VWFAD

-2431 AWEDPAHWV
+2431 AWEDPASWV
-2440 IDTYPWSTTP
+2440 IDTYPWSATP
-2450 TPADWPPLLQL
+2450 PPGDWPPLLQL

-2469 GYSAPREGLRKEPA
+2469 GYSVPREGVRKEPP
-2483 QSDGDADPLMNM
+2483 QSDSDADPLMNM

>member
-6 VASKMKSGLPKPRPV
+6 VASKMKSGLPKPKPV
-21 HSALP
+21 HSAIP
-26 IPQVQTRPSGL
+26 IPQTHRRPSAL
-37 ALPTPSLKPPLHSH
+37 ALPSAPFKTQIPSL
-51 VPAAGQQQVGWGPP
+51 GQQVGAGPP
-65 RTGAPGSELS
+65 KSITPGSED
-75 GDTQIYTDWANH
+75 GEDTQIYTDWANH
-87 YLAKSGHKRLIKDLQ
+87 YLAKSGQKRLIKDLQ
-102 TDVTDG
+102 TDVADG

-121 KIDDINGCPKSRSQM
+121 KIGDINGCPKSRSQM
-136 IENINACLSFL
+136 IENIDACLSFL

-153 IQGLSAEEIRNGN
+153 IQGLSSEEIRNGN

-179 YKQQQQHQQAHR
+179 FKQQQQAQR
-191 QSSHPP
+191 QKSQPQGT
-197 APPAAPPPSA
+197 

-212 QQSSAPAQLGGLS
+212 QQSSAPAQLS
-225 PHGTPALTAQT
+225 HSTHGTPSLTAQK
-236 QRAAQA
+236 AAQA

-261 KKSSRLPGPTARVST
+261 KKTSRLPGPSARVST
-276 AGGDITP
+276 AGSDIPP
-283 RGPVSA
+283 RGSVSA

-294 SQGFTDKTKAT
+294 SQGFSDKTKAN
-305 SHLHKES
+305 SHLNKDS

-319 PSVMTEHPPSS
+319 PSVMTEYAPSS
-330 SVTFGTSTSIPSAT
+330 AVTVISSTSIPAAT
-344 TALVPPSSSSSSSSS
+344 SGQIPHPSSLSSSTSST

-365 SNNNKPWRSK
+365 SNSKPWRSK
-375 SMSSKHTSS
+375 SMSSKHISPS
-384 SSSSSST
+384 PSST
-391 SSSAM
+391 STAASAM
-396 LSVKQEK
+396 QSIKQEK
-403 ESSGKAAP
+403 DTSCKA
-411 ATEAP
+411 EAP
-416 AKVVGQKSMLEKL
+416 AKVATQKSMLEKL
-429 KLFNSKG
+429 KLFNSKV
-436 GSKSST
+436 GSKSA
-442 SSSSGAGAQ
+442 SSSNGVGAQ
-451 MDGTALARQPG
+451 NDNTAPARQFG
-462 GGPVE
+462 AMQVE
-467 RAEAGSNT
+467 RAETGSNT
-475 DPLEEADGNA
+475 EPLEEDDGNV
-485 RPGLNGTSN
+485 RPGMNGT
-494 GTAHGAAP
+494 TYGAAP
-502 SLGPTVAT
+502 SAGTSVST
-510 TTSSPKIALRGIAQ
+510 TASSPKIALRGIAQ
-524 RTFSRALTAKKSSV
+524 RTFSRALTAKKGSV
-538 KGPEKDKERGKEKD
+538 KSTEKDKDKERGKEKE

-559 RVSVPDRIELR
+559 RISVPDRTDLR
-570 GEEPK
+570 GDELK
-575 EEVVTVSAETD
+575 EEVAPVAVDTD
-586 SSNKRTSKIASFIP
+586 SSNKRTSKITSFIP
-600 KGSKVAKKESS
+600 KGGKVAKKESS
-611 APAHS
+611 TPAHS

-621 GGKVPG
+621 GAKAPG
-627 AGGKASSAGGK
+627 VGGKASSVK
-638 EAGERPRS
+638 ESGERPRS
-646 MRLGGGLAMHRGPLD
+646 MRLGGGLAVQRGPL
-661 RDRDRDSRHSSS
+661 DRDRDSRHSSS

-683 AQQAHGA
+683 TSASP
-690 ALVAGGGAT
+690 VAGGGTT
-699 QSTASNTVSVQLP
+699 QSTASNTISVQLP

-737 EGIMHTETG
+737 EQPANTESG
-746 SGGRGGDIA
+746 SGGRGGDCS
-755 FTKSSQPSIEDLS
+755 FTKTSQISIEDLS
-768 GEDPETR
+768 AEDPETR

-802 THSTLETTFDGN
+802 THSTLETTFDGS
-814 VTTEVSGGSTSGG
+814 VTTDVSSGG
-827 GGGRSILS
+827 GGGGGGGSSNNSGGSRSILS
-835 ITSTRP
+835 LTSSRP
-841 SLTSWRLGQ
+841 SLSSWRLGQ

-869 RVAGGQGG
+869 RAAGGQGG
-877 RYLYPGP
+877 RYLYPGH

-890 GRGGAICSVDL
+890 GRGGALCSVDL

-907 DIDLEGIAMDVTGYM
+907 DIDLDSIAVDVTGYM
-922 SDGDVLSKN
+922 SDGDVLTKN
-931 AARTDDVNSGY
+931 AARTDDVTSGY

-971 NTSSGQGD
+971 NMSSGQGD

-1009 SYANTPAAQRKALNG
+1009 SYVNTPAAQRKGLNT

-1047 VKRSDGG
+1047 VKRPDSG
-1054 SDSGV
+1054 SDCGV
-1059 RMESASKWSRRN
+1059 SRMETGSKWSRRN
-1071 PSDISD
+1071 PSDVSD
-1077 ESDKG
+1077 ESDKGG

-1097 RGVSTQVGVTS
+1097 RGMSTQVGVTS
-1108 PRTKSTSS
+1108 PRTKSTNS
-1116 TCSSGS
+1116 TVSMSSSG
-1122 VTLKTHSTGKTDDVK
+1122 LKTHSSGKTDDVK

-1144 SPRSNGLQRSPSD
+1144 SPRPNGLHRSPSD
-1157 AGRSSG
+1157 AGRSSS
-1163 DEAKKQVISAGRT
+1163 DEAKKQSIPSSRT
-1176 LTTHAVSDHH
+1176 STSNALTHTVSDPHS
-1186 FQTHTLT
+1186 QTHTLSSHT
-1193 SRTPTSTFGFKKQA
+1193 SRTPTSTFGFKKQGH
-1207 SGMVTMVTG
+1207 GMVTIVTA

-1235 ARSLVGGLKSGGQ
+1235 ARSLAGGLKASGQ
-1248 DGGSAHG
+1248 DGGSMLG

-1261 LHMSARSTL
+1261 LPMSARSTL

-1298 AVLSVTSH
+1298 AVLSVTTH
-1306 GKNIAKANG
+1306 GKNSISVSKANG
-1315 AGGGV
+1315 SGG

-1331 VSEIDNLR
+1331 VSDIDLLR
-1339 SGAMMQSG
+1339 NGVVMQSG
-1347 GASTVPLTGRQQV
+1347 GAATVPLTGRQPV

-1376 APVTTAENMKNST
+1376 APITTTENMKNST
-1389 VISNPHATMNP
+1389 VISNPHATMNHVG
-1400 ASTLLESPGGGLG
+1400 TVLESPDGGLG
-1413 GGDSETSSPL
+1413 GVDSETSSPL
-1423 FGGRA
+1423 FGSRVQGI
-1428 LGSGTGTLGSEQASS
+1428 GMGTLGSEQASS

-1455 SLTWGTTLSSSSAQS
+1455 SLTWGTTFSSSSAQS
-1470 REGTL
+1470 RESTL

-1481 GSLGYPSVSSMHT
+1481 GSSMGYPSVSSMHT

-1505 AGGGGGHGTHREDT
+1505 AGHGTHREDT
-1519 LSALGRTGS
+1519 LSALGRAGS
-1528 IKTGMSESPLSSP
+1528 VKTGMSESPLSSP
-1541 TASPKFSRNT
+1541 SASPIFSRNT

-1571 LRYAPSAQLRSHE
+1571 LRYGPSAQLRSHE

-1597 LQDSASN
+1597 LQESVGN
-1604 SPFSPGSS
+1604 SPFSPSS
-1612 LTSPSG
+1612 SITSPSG

-1623 AQLASSPTS
+1623 GQLASSPTS
-1632 AAQINLAGVRNNS
+1632 AAQINLAGMRNNS
-1645 LTNQDVSFD
+1645 LTNPDGSYE
-1654 PCGDTRLRNSCMSL
+1654 PCSDNRLRNSCMSL

-1673 TMSRSGSFRD
+1673 TMSRSGSFKD

-1754 RLKSLTMTA
+1754 RLKSLTLTA

-1790 INGVINNP
+1790 INGVINTP
-1798 ELTPKGDRTVGS
+1798 ELTPKGDRTAGS
-1810 NGGSQ
+1810 NGSSQ
-1815 QQQQQQHQQPD
+1815 QQQNQQPD

-1835 DSVSSIAS
+1835 DSVSSVAS
-1843 ATSHSSVGSNMDVD
+1843 ATSHSSVGSNMDND

-1867 WLRSSFKQAFSKKKS
+1867 WVYELRSSFKQAFSKKKS

-1906 PHNGTTAAGHMLRNT
+1906 PHNGTTASSHMLRNT
-1921 HSNTLLSDC
+1921 HSSSLLSEC

-1976 QGEIEKLKYEND
+1976 QVEIGKLKVEND
-1988 RLKLESQGCSRA
+1988 RLKVENQGSRMGSQ
-2000 GSLASISSSSTPQHT
+2000 ASISSSPPPHT
-2015 HTQTPGPGPGLPQ
+2015 HTQAQGPGLSQ

-2055 KEGRHVRIVVSLD
+2055 KEGRHVKMVVSLD
-2068 EDSKW
+2068 KDSKW
-2073 GEEGR
+2073 GEEGQ
-2078 PRDFL
+2078 PRHFL

-2103 RLFKEYISHVD
+2103 RLFKEYITHVD
-2114 PVTQLGLTSDSV
+2114 PVSQLGLSSDSV

-2132 DIHRLS
+2132 EIHRPS
-2138 NPGSAHTPELLP
+2138 VPGAAQTPELLP

-2168 SSDSVDS
+2168 TTENVDS
-2175 LVFNTLIPKP
+2175 LVFDTLIPKP

-2208 GKTHM
+2208 GKTYL

-2218 RHLLLQEGRPLTPH
+2218 RHLLLLEGRPLTPN

-2252 GLAEQCGG
+2252 GLAEQCSSV
-2260 GSGLE
+2260 SGTDN
-2265 SPLVVI
+2265 PLVVI

-2278 GSLGEIFNGLFNCKY
+2278 SSLGEIFNGVFNCNYKH
-2293 QRCPYII
+2293 CPYII

-2309 SPNLQLHHNFRWVL
+2309 APNLQLHHNFRWVL

-2343 IEVEISSRTRNVE
+2343 IETEIGSRTRNME
-2356 LVKIIDWIPRVWQ
+2356 LVKIVDWIPRVWH
-2369 HLNRFLEAHSSS
+2369 HLNRFLEMHSSS

-2389 FLSCPMDVEGSR
+2389 LLSCPMDVKGSR

-2431 AWEDPAHWV
+2431 AWEDPAAWV
-2440 IDTYPWSTTP
+2440 MDTYPWSATS

-2469 GYSAPREGLRKEPA
+2469 GYSVPREGVRKEPP
-2483 QSDGDADPLMNM
+2483 QSDSDADPLMNM

>member
-6 VASKMKSGLPKPRPV
+6 VASKMKSGLPKPKPV

-26 IPQVQTRPSGL
+26 IPQTPSRPLAL
-37 ALPTPSLKPPLHSH
+37 ALPPAPLKTH
-51 VPAAGQQQVGWGPP
+51 VPLWFLTYKGRVPLKSQKKALL
-65 RTGAPGSELS
+65 SE
-75 GDTQIYTDWANH
+75 GVFVDCIYTDWANH

-136 IENINACLSFL
+136 IENIDACLSFL

-179 YKQQQQHQQAHR
+179 YKQQQQQAQR
-191 QSSHPP
+191 QNSQPSLPP
-197 APPAAPPPSA
+197 ITQSQST

-212 QQSSAPAQLGGLS
+212 QQSSAPAQLSHS
-225 PHGTPALTAQT
+225 PHGTPALTAQK
-236 QRAAQA
+236 AAQA

-248 GSQSKLLKFSLGQ
+248 GSQSKLLKFSLGH
-261 KKSSRLPGPTARVST
+261 KKTSRLPGPTARVSA
-276 AGGDITP
+276 AGSDIPP
-283 RGPVSA
+283 RGSVSA

-294 SQGFTDKTKAT
+294 SQGFNST
-305 SHLHKES
+305 
-312 SEGMTSQ
+312 EGMTSQ
-319 PSVMTEHPPSS
+319 PSVMTEHAPSS
-330 SVTFGTSTSIPSAT
+330 AVTVSSSTSIPAATSTPIPSSA
-344 TALVPPSSSSSSSSS
+344 SSSSSSSST

-365 SNNNKPWRSK
+365 SNSKPWRSK
-375 SMSSKHTSS
+375 SMSTKNTTSPS
-384 SSSSSST
+384 PSST
-391 SSSAM
+391 STPLSAM
-396 LSVKQEK
+396 QSAKQEK
-403 ESSGKAAP
+403 DNSCKAAP
-411 ATEAP
+411 AADAP
-416 AKVVGQKSMLEKL
+416 PKAVTQKSMLEKL

-436 GSKSST
+436 GSKSSST
-442 SSSSGAGAQ
+442 PSAGTTVST
-451 MDGTALARQPG
+451 TA
-462 GGPVE
+462 
-467 RAEAGSNT
+467 
-475 DPLEEADGNA
+475 
-485 RPGLNGTSN
+485 
-494 GTAHGAAP
+494 
-502 SLGPTVAT
+502 
-510 TTSSPKIALRGIAQ
+510 SSPKIALRGIAQ
-524 RTFSRALTAKKSSV
+524 RTFSRALTAKKGSA
-538 KGPEKDKERGKEKD
+538 KGPEKDKDKERGKEKEKE

-559 RVSVPDRIELR
+559 RTLAPDRTELR

-575 EEVVTVSAETD
+575 EEVAPTTIDTD

-600 KGSKVAKKESS
+600 KGGKVAKKESS
-611 APAHS
+611 TPAHS

-621 GGKVPG
+621 GGKAPG
-627 AGGKASSAGGK
+627 AGGKASSVK

-646 MRLGGGLAMHRGPLD
+646 MRLGSGLAMHRSPL
-661 RDRDRDSRHSSS
+661 DRDRDSRHSSS

-683 AQQAHGA
+683 TSA
-690 ALVAGGGAT
+690 APVAGGGST

-737 EGIMHTETG
+737 EGTANTETS
-746 SGGRGGDIA
+746 SGVGDVS
-755 FTKSSQPSIEDLS
+755 FTKNSQPCIEDLS

-802 THSTLETTFDGN
+802 THSTLETTFDGS
-814 VTTEVSGGSTSGG
+814 VTTDIS
-827 GGGRSILS
+827 GRSILS

-841 SLTSWRLGQ
+841 SLSSWRLGQ

-858 DAPSMGNSYGG
+858 DAPSMGNGYGG
-869 RVAGGQGG
+869 RAVSGQGG
-877 RYLYPGP
+877 RYLYPGH

-907 DIDLEGIAMDVTGYM
+907 DIELDGIAMEVTGYM

-931 AARTDDVNSGY
+931 AARPDDVTSGY

-958 PDSMAAVRETLHR
+958 PDGMTAVRETLHR

-1009 SYANTPAAQRKALNG
+1009 SYANTPAAQRKGLST

-1047 VKRSDGG
+1047 VKRPDGG

-1059 RMESASKWSRRN
+1059 RMEPGSKWSRRN

-1082 SGRKTPS
+1082 GSGRKTPS

-1097 RGVSTQVGVTS
+1097 RGMSTQVGVTS

-1116 TCSSGS
+1116 T
-1122 VTLKTHSTGKTDDVK
+1122 GKTDDVK
-1137 VSEKGRL
+1137 VSEKGRV
-1144 SPRSNGLQRSPSD
+1144 SPRPNGLHRSPSD

-1163 DEAKKQVISAGRT
+1163 DEAKKHS
-1176 LTTHAVSDHH
+1176 
-1186 FQTHTLT
+1186 THTLA
-1193 SRTPTSTFGFKKQA
+1193 SRTPTSTFGFKKQGP
-1207 SGMVTMVTG
+1207 GMVTMVTA

-1235 ARSLVGGLKSGGQ
+1235 ARSLAGGLKPGGQ
-1248 DGGSAHG
+1248 EGGMALT

-1261 LHMSARSTL
+1261 LPMSARSTL

-1282 AAARNGN
+1282 AATRNGN

-1306 GKNIAKANG
+1306 SKNSISITKANG
-1315 AGGGV
+1315 AGG

-1331 VSEIDNLR
+1331 VSEVDNLR
-1339 SGAMMQSG
+1339 SGQMLNEEISD
-1347 GASTVPLTGRQQV
+1347 VLNV
-1360 SSPTLRRLFGG
+1360 SSQTVDYILSPSVFLLPPFPRLFGG

-1389 VISNPHATMNP
+1389 VISNPHATMNHV
-1400 ASTLLESPGGGLG
+1400 ATVLESPDGGLG

-1423 FGGRA
+1423 FGGRPLA
-1428 LGSGTGTLGSEQASS
+1428 CVSSPRLASS
-1443 PGSVYS
+1443 PSSAYS

-1455 SLTWGTTLSSSSAQS
+1455 SLTWGTTFSTCSAQS

-1475 GGHGGT
+1475 GGHGGM
-1481 GSLGYPSVSSMHT
+1481 GSVGYPSVSSMHT

-1505 AGGGGGHGTHREDT
+1505 TGGGGSHGAHREDT
-1519 LSALGRTGS
+1519 LPALGRTGS
-1528 IKTGMSESPLSSP
+1528 VKTGMSESPLSSP
-1541 TASPKFSRNT
+1541 SASPIFSRNT
-1551 LPRKQDSG
+1551 LPRKQDRYG
-1559 PHCGRNTLPKKG
+1559 PSPTLRG
-1571 LRYAPSAQLRSHE
+1571 HE

-1623 AQLASSPTS
+1623 GQLASSPTS
-1632 AAQINLAGVRNNS
+1632 AAQISLAGLRNNS
-1645 LTNQDVSFD
+1645 LTNQDIPFD
-1654 PCGDTRLRNSCMSL
+1654 PCSDNRLRNSCMSL

-1683 GFEEVHGSSLSLVS
+1683 GFEEGKRTANVS
-1697 STSSIYSTN
+1697 
-1706 EEKSQ
+1706 
-1711 SEIRKLR
+1711 
-1718 RELDASQEK
+1718 
-1727 VSALTTQLSANAHLV
+1727 TQTHTPEHEYWITAHLV

-1754 RLKSLTMTA
+1754 RLKSLTLTA

-1790 INGVINNP
+1790 INGVINTP
-1798 ELTPKGDRTVGS
+1798 ELTPKGDRTGT
-1810 NGGSQ
+1810 
-1815 QQQQQQHQQPD
+1815 D

-1835 DSVSSIAS
+1835 DSVSSVAS
-1843 ATSHSSVGSNMDVD
+1843 ATSHSSVGSNMDAD

-1906 PHNGTTAAGHMLRNT
+1906 PHNGTASSHMLRST
-1921 HSNTLLSDC
+1921 HSNSLSEC

-1976 QGEIEKLKYEND
+1976 QLEIEKLKAEND
-1988 RLKLESQGCSRA
+1988 RLKLENQDSRTGSQ
-2000 GSLASISSSSTPQHT
+2000 ASISSPPPTHT
-2015 HTQTPGPGPGLPQ
+2015 HSQAPGPGLSQ
-2028 HSLNLTTSEST
+2028 HSLNLSTSEST

-2055 KEGRHVRIVVSLD
+2055 KEGRHVKIVVSLD
-2068 EDSKW
+2068 EGSKW

-2078 PRDFL
+2078 PRHFL

-2103 RLFKEYISHVD
+2103 RLFKEYITHVD
-2114 PVTQLGLTSDSV
+2114 PASQLGLSSDSV

-2132 DIHRLS
+2132 EIHRPS
-2138 NPGSAHTPELLP
+2138 SPSAAHTPELLP
-2150 CGYLVGDSNTIN
+2150 CGYLVGDSNTIS

-2168 SSDSVDS
+2168 SSENVDS
-2175 LVFNTLIPKP
+2175 LVFDTLIPKP

-2208 GKTHM
+2208 GKTYL

-2218 RHLLLQEGRPLTPH
+2218 RHLLRLEGRPLTPH
-2232 AVVTFNVDHKS
+2232 AIATFNVDHKS

-2252 GLAEQCGG
+2252 GLAEQCNGVPG
-2260 GSGLE
+2260 VD

-2278 GSLGEIFNGLFNCKY
+2278 SSLGEIFNGLFSCNY

-2309 SPNLQLHHNFRWVL
+2309 APNLQLHHNFRWVL

-2343 IEVEISSRTRNVE
+2343 IETEIGSRTRNVE
-2356 LVKIIDWIPRVWQ
+2356 LVKIVDWIPRVWH
-2369 HLNRFLEAHSSS
+2369 HLNRFLETHSSS

-2431 AWEDPAHWV
+2431 AWEDPAAWV
-2440 IDTYPWSTTP
+2440 IDTYPWSATP

-2469 GYSAPREGLRKEPA
+2469 GYSAPREGVRKEPA
-2483 QSDGDADPLMNM
+2483 QSDSDADPLMNM

>member
-6 VASKMKSGLPKPRPV
+6 VASKMKSGLPKPKPV

-26 IPQVQTRPSGL
+26 IPQTPSRPSAL
-37 ALPTPSLKPPLHSH
+37 ALPPAPVKTHIPSL
-51 VPAAGQQQVGWGPP
+51 GQQVGSGPP
-65 RTGAPGSELS
+65 KINASGSEA
-75 GDTQIYTDWANH
+75 GENTQIYTDWANH

-114 IQVVANE
+114 IQVVGKE
-121 KIDDINGCPKSRSQM
+121 STHLIPKSEKRKL
-136 IENINACLSFL
+136 IENIDACLSFL

-179 YKQQQQHQQAHR
+179 YKQQQQQAQR
-191 QSSHPP
+191 QNSQPSLPP
-197 APPAAPPPSA
+197 TAQSQSA

-212 QQSSAPAQLGGLS
+212 QQSSAPAQLSHS
-225 PHGTPALTAQT
+225 P
-236 QRAAQA
+236 
-242 EMQSRD
+242 
-248 GSQSKLLKFSLGQ
+248 
-261 KKSSRLPGPTARVST
+261 LPGPTARVST
-276 AGGDITP
+276 AGGDIPP
-283 RGPVSA
+283 RGSVSA

-294 SQGFTDKTKAT
+294 SQGFKSLVDPPTPPPPT
-305 SHLHKES
+305 SCPHA
-312 SEGMTSQ
+312 
-319 PSVMTEHPPSS
+319 PSS
-330 SVTFGTSTSIPSAT
+330 AVTVSSSTSIPAATSA
-344 TALVPPSSSSSSSSS
+344 LLPPSSSSSSSSS
-359 AIPQPN
+359 SSTAIPQPN
-365 SNNNKPWRSK
+365 SNGKPWRSK

-384 SSSSSST
+384 PSPSST
-391 SSSAM
+391 STPSSAM
-396 LSVKQEK
+396 QSVKQEK
-403 ESSGKAAP
+403 DASCKAAP

-416 AKVVGQKSMLEKL
+416 SKAVTQKSMLEKL

-436 GSKSST
+436 GSKSSA
-442 SSSSGAGAQ
+442 SSSSSNGVGAQTDNTAPARHLGAGQ
-451 MDGTALARQPG
+451 
-462 GGPVE
+462 VE
-467 RAEAGSNT
+467 RAETGSNT
-475 DPLEEADGNA
+475 DFPEEDDGNV
-485 RPGLNGTSN
+485 RPGMNGTSN
-494 GTAHGAAP
+494 GTPSGAAP
-502 SLGPTVAT
+502 STGTTVST
-510 TTSSPKIALRGIAQ
+510 TASSPKIALRGIAQ

-538 KGPEKDKERGKEKD
+538 KGPEKDKDKERGKEKEKEKE

-559 RVSVPDRIELR
+559 RTSVPDRTELR

-575 EEVVTVSAETD
+575 EEVSPVAVETD

-600 KGSKVAKKESS
+600 KGGKVAKKESS
-611 APAHS
+611 TPAHS

-621 GGKVPG
+621 GGKAPG
-627 AGGKASSAGGK
+627 VGGKASSVK

-646 MRLGGGLAMHRGPLD
+646 MRLGGGLAMHRGAM
-661 RDRDRDSRHSSS
+661 DRDRDSRHSSS

-683 AQQAHGA
+683 SSA
-690 ALVAGGGAT
+690 APVAGGGTT

-722 TATVAPFMYRSQTDG
+722 MATVAPFMYRSQTDG
-737 EGIMHTETG
+737 EGTANTETG
-746 SGGRGGDIA
+746 SGGRGGDGS
-755 FTKSSQPSIEDLS
+755 FTKNSQPSIEDLS

-802 THSTLETTFDGN
+802 THSTLETTFDGS
-814 VTTEVSGGSTSGG
+814 VTTDISSGG
-827 GGGRSILS
+827 GCSGSSGGGGGTNNSSGGRSILS
-835 ITSTRP
+835 LTSTRP
-841 SLTSWRLGQ
+841 SLSSWRLGQ

-858 DAPSMGNSYGG
+858 DAPSLGNGYSG
-869 RVAGGQGG
+869 RVVGGQGG
-877 RYLYPGP
+877 RYLYPGH

-890 GRGGAICSVDL
+890 GRGGALCSVDL

-907 DIDLEGIAMDVTGYM
+907 DIDLDGIAMEVTGYM

-931 AARTDDVNSGY
+931 ASRTDDVTSGY

-958 PDSMAAVRETLHR
+958 PDSMTAVRETLHR

-1009 SYANTPAAQRKALNG
+1009 SYANTPAAQRKGLNT

-1029 AEKHSASTAV
+1029 AEKHSASTAL

-1047 VKRSDGG
+1047 VKRPDGG

-1059 RMESASKWSRRN
+1059 RMEPGSKWSRRN

-1082 SGRKTPS
+1082 GSGRKTPS

-1097 RGVSTQVGVTS
+1097 RGMSAQVGVTS

-1116 TCSSGS
+1116 T
-1122 VTLKTHSTGKTDDVK
+1122 GKTDDVK
-1137 VSEKGRL
+1137 VSEKGRV
-1144 SPRSNGLQRSPSD
+1144 SPRSNGLHRSPSD

-1163 DEAKKQVISAGRT
+1163 DEAKKHSIS
-1176 LTTHAVSDHH
+1176 S
-1186 FQTHTLT
+1186 
-1193 SRTPTSTFGFKKQA
+1193 SRTPTTNALTTFGFKKQGP
-1207 SGMVTMVTG
+1207 GMVTMVTA

-1235 ARSLVGGLKSGGQ
+1235 ARSLAGSLKAGGQ
-1248 DGGSAHG
+1248 DGGSALG

-1261 LHMSARSTL
+1261 LPMSARSTL

-1306 GKNIAKANG
+1306 GKNSISIAKANG
-1315 AGGGV
+1315 SGG

-1331 VSEIDNLR
+1331 VSEMDNLR
-1339 SGAMMQSG
+1339 SGVTMQSG
-1347 GASTVPLTGRQQV
+1347 GAATVPLTGRQQV

-1371 KPSKQ
+1371 KPGKQ

-1389 VISNPHATMNP
+1389 VISNPHATMNHV
-1400 ASTLLESPGGGLG
+1400 ATVLESPDAGLG
-1413 GGDSETSSPL
+1413 
-1423 FGGRA
+1423 A
-1428 LGSGTGTLGSEQASS
+1428 LSKENSVFLYSCALNSLH

-1455 SLTWGTTLSSSSAQS
+1455 SLTWGTTFSSSSAQS
-1470 REGTL
+1470 REST
-1475 GGHGGT
+1475 
-1481 GSLGYPSVSSMHT
+1481 SMHT

-1505 AGGGGGHGTHREDT
+1505 GGHGTHREDT

-1528 IKTGMSESPLSSP
+1528 VKTGMSESPLSSP
-1541 TASPKFSRNT
+1541 SASPIFSRNT
-1551 LPRKQDSG
+1551 LPRKQDRYG
-1559 PHCGRNTLPKKG
+1559 PSP
-1571 LRYAPSAQLRSHE
+1571 QLRSHE

-1597 LQDSASN
+1597 LQESASN

-1623 AQLASSPTS
+1623 GQLASSPTS
-1632 AAQINLAGVRNNS
+1632 AAQINIAGLRNNS
-1645 LTNQDVSFD
+1645 LTNQDAPFD
-1654 PCGDTRLRNSCMSL
+1654 PCSDNRLRNSCMSL

-1697 STSSIYSTN
+1697 STSSIYST
-1706 EEKSQ
+1706 
-1711 SEIRKLR
+1711 IRKLR

-1754 RLKSLTMTA
+1754 RLKSLTLTA

-1790 INGVINNP
+1790 INGVINTP
-1798 ELTPKGDRTVGS
+1798 EL
-1810 NGGSQ
+1810 Q
-1815 QQQQQQHQQPD
+1815 QQQNQQPD

-1835 DSVSSIAS
+1835 DSVSSVAS
-1843 ATSHSSVGSNMDVD
+1843 ATSHSSVGSNLDTD

-1906 PHNGTTAAGHMLRNT
+1906 PHNGTSATSHMLRNT
-1921 HSNTLLSDC
+1921 HSNTLLSEC

-1976 QGEIEKLKYEND
+1976 QVEIEKLKAEND
-1988 RLKLESQGCSRA
+1988 RLKLENQGSRTGSQ
-2000 GSLASISSSSTPQHT
+2000 ASISSSPPPHT
-2015 HTQTPGPGPGLPQ
+2015 NSQAPGPGLSQ
-2028 HSLNLTTSEST
+2028 QSLNLTTSEST

-2055 KEGRHVRIVVSLD
+2055 KEGRHVKIVVSLD
-2068 EDSKW
+2068 EDRKW

-2078 PRDFL
+2078 PRHFL

-2103 RLFKEYISHVD
+2103 RLFKEYITHVD
-2114 PVTQLGLTSDSV
+2114 PVSQLGLSSDSV

-2132 DIHRLS
+2132 EIHRHSSLS
-2138 NPGSAHTPELLP
+2138 AAHTPELLP
-2150 CGYLVGDSNTIN
+2150 CGYLVGDSNTIS
-2162 IQLKGV
+2162 IQLKGTEN
-2168 SSDSVDS
+2168 VDS
-2175 LVFNTLIPKP
+2175 LVFDTLIPKP

-2208 GKTHM
+2208 GKTYL

-2218 RHLLLQEGRPLTPH
+2218 RHLLLLEGRPLTPH

-2252 GLAEQCGG
+2252 GLAEQC
-2260 GSGLE
+2260 SGVPGVE

-2278 GSLGEIFNGLFNCKY
+2278 SSLGEIFNGLFNCNY
-2293 QRCPYII
+2293 QHCPYII

-2309 SPNLQLHHNFRWVL
+2309 APNLQLHHNFRWVL

-2343 IEVEISSRTRNVE
+2343 IETEIGSRTRNME
-2356 LVKIIDWIPRVWQ
+2356 LVKIIDWIPRVWH
-2369 HLNRFLEAHSSS
+2369 HLNRFLETHSSS

-2431 AWEDPAHWV
+2431 AWEDPAAWV
-2440 IDTYPWSTTP
+2440 IDTYPWSATP

-2469 GYSAPREGLRKEPA
+2469 GYSAPREGVRKEPP
-2483 QSDGDADPLMNM
+2483 QSDSDADPLMNM

>member
-6 VASKMKSGLPKPRPV
+6 VSSKMKSGLPKPRPV

-26 IPQVQTRPSGL
+26 IPQAPSRPS
-37 ALPTPSLKPPLHSH
+37 ALPLPAGPLKTHIPSS
-51 VPAAGQQQVGWGPP
+51 GQQLDSRPP
-65 RTGAPGSELS
+65 RCKAPDSEA
-75 GDTQIYTDWANH
+75 GGNTQIYTDWANH

-136 IENINACLSFL
+136 IENIDACLSFL

-179 YKQQQQHQQAHR
+179 YKQQQQQAQR
-191 QSSHPP
+191 QNSQPTPPPTAQSRSSHP
-197 APPAAPPPSA
+197 A
-207 HPPLS
+207 LS
-212 QQSSAPAQLGGLS
+212 QQSSAPAQLSQS
-225 PHGTPALTAQT
+225 PHGTPAITAHK
-236 QRAAQA
+236 AAQA

-248 GSQSKLLKFSLGQ
+248 GSQSKLLKFSIGQ
-261 KKSSRLPGPTARVST
+261 KKTSRLPGPTARVST
-276 AGGDITP
+276 AGSDVLQ
-283 RGPVSA
+283 RSSVSA
-289 AGNRR
+289 AGNSR
-294 SQGFTDKTKAT
+294 SPGFSDKTKANA
-305 SHLHKES
+305 HLSKDS
-312 SEGMTSQ
+312 PEGMTLQ
-319 PSVMTEHPPSS
+319 PSLMTEHALSSAVTGSS
-330 SVTFGTSTSIPSAT
+330 STSISGATSTS
-344 TALVPPSSSSSSSSS
+344 VPPSSSSSSST

-365 SNNNKPWRSK
+365 SNSKPWRSK
-375 SMSSKHTSS
+375 PTSSKHTSS
-384 SSSSSST
+384 QSPTST
-391 SSSAM
+391 STPLSAM
-396 LSVKQEK
+396 QSSKQEK
-403 ESSGKAAP
+403 DASCKAAP

-416 AKVVGQKSMLEKL
+416 PKAGTQKSMLEKL

-436 GSKSST
+436 GSKSSPT
-442 SSSSGAGAQ
+442 SSSSNGVGPQLDSGAP
-451 MDGTALARQPG
+451 ARQPG
-462 GGPVE
+462 AGQVE
-467 RAEAGSNT
+467 RSETGSNT
-475 DPLEEADGNA
+475 DPIEEDDGNL

-494 GTAHGAAP
+494 GMTYGAAP
-502 SLGPTVAT
+502 SAGASVST
-510 TTSSPKIALRGIAQ
+510 TASSPKIALRGIAQ
-524 RTFSRALTAKKSSV
+524 RTFSRALTAKKGST
-538 KGPEKDKERGKEKD
+538 KGLEKDKGKEKE

-559 RVSVPDRIELR
+559 RVPDRTELR

-575 EEVVTVSAETD
+575 EEVAAAAAD
-586 SSNKRTSKIASFIP
+586 ADGSNKKTSKIASFIP
-600 KGSKVAKKESS
+600 KGGKVAKKENST
-611 APAHS
+611 PAHS

-621 GGKVPG
+621 GGKALG
-627 AGGKASSAGGK
+627 AGSKASAVK

-646 MRLGGGLAMHRGPLD
+646 MRLGGGLVMHRGPLD
-661 RDRDRDSRHSSS
+661 KDRDSRHSSS

-683 AQQAHGA
+683 PSGA
-690 ALVAGGGAT
+690 APVAGGSTT

-737 EGIMHTETG
+737 EGTENTDSG
-746 SGGRGGDIA
+746 SGGRGGDVSC
-755 FTKSSQPSIEDLS
+755 TKTSQTSVEDLS

-802 THSTLETTFDGN
+802 THSTLETTFDGS
-814 VTTEVSGGSTSGG
+814 VTTDISSGSGSSNST

-835 ITSTRP
+835 LTSARS
-841 SLTSWRLGQ
+841 SLSSWRLGQ

-858 DAPSMGNSYGG
+858 DAPSMGNGYGS
-869 RVAGGQGG
+869 RVVGGQGG
-877 RYLYPGP
+877 RYVYPGH

-890 GRGGAICSVDL
+890 GRGGALCSVEL

-907 DIDLEGIAMDVTGYM
+907 DMELDGIAMEVTGYM

-931 AARTDDVNSGY
+931 AVRADDVTSGY

-1009 SYANTPAAQRKALNG
+1009 SYANTPAAQRKGLNT

-1029 AEKHSASTAV
+1029 AEKHSASTAA
-1039 HQAWSGDE
+1039 HQAWAGDE
-1047 VKRSDGG
+1047 VKRPDGG
-1054 SDSGV
+1054 SDSGI
-1059 RMESASKWSRRN
+1059 RMDPGSKWNRRN
-1071 PSDISD
+1071 PCDISD
-1077 ESDKG
+1077 ESDKSG

-1097 RGVSTQVGVTS
+1097 RGMSTQVGVTS

-1116 TCSSGS
+1116 TGSASSVGLKGHGS
-1122 VTLKTHSTGKTDDVK
+1122 GKTDDVK

-1144 SPRSNGLQRSPSD
+1144 SPRSNGVHRSPSD

-1163 DEAKKQVISAGRT
+1163 DEAKKQSAPTSRT
-1176 LTTHAVSDHH
+1176 STTNAVTHTVSDPHS
-1186 FQTHTLT
+1186 QTHTLT
-1193 SRTPTSTFGFKKQA
+1193 SRTPTSTFGFKKQG
-1207 SGMVTMVTG
+1207 SGLVTMVTA

-1235 ARSLVGGLKSGGQ
+1235 GRSLSGGLKSGGQ
-1248 DGGSAHG
+1248 DGGSLLG

-1261 LHMSARSTL
+1261 LPMSARSTL

-1306 GKNIAKANG
+1306 GKNSISVNKPSG
-1315 AGGGV
+1315 SGG

-1331 VSEIDNLR
+1331 VSDIDNLR
-1339 SGAMMQSG
+1339 SGVMMQSG
-1347 GASTVPLTGRQQV
+1347 GAATVPLTGRQQV

-1371 KPSKQ
+1371 KPNKQ

-1389 VISNPHATMNP
+1389 IISNPHATMNHV
-1400 ASTLLESPGGGLG
+1400 ATVMESPDGGPGC
-1413 GGDSETSSPL
+1413 GDSDTSSPL

-1443 PGSVYS
+1443 PGSFYS

-1455 SLTWGTTLSSSSAQS
+1455 SLTWGTTFSSSSVPS

-1481 GSLGYPSVSSMHT
+1481 GSVGFPSVSSMHT
-1494 SSESIDMSLGS
+1494 SSESIDLSLGS

-1519 LSALGRTGS
+1519 LSTLGRTGS
-1528 IKTGMSESPLSSP
+1528 VKTGMSESPLSSP
-1541 TASPKFSRNT
+1541 SASPKFSRNT
-1551 LPRKQDSG
+1551 LPRRQDSG

-1571 LRYAPSAQLRSHE
+1571 FRYGPSPQLRGHE
-1584 EARDWLRSHSTSG
+1584 EGRDWLRSHSTSG

-1623 AQLASSPTS
+1623 GQLASSPTS
-1632 AAQINLAGVRNNS
+1632 TTQINLTGLRNNS
-1645 LTNQDVSFD
+1645 LTNQDVPLD
-1654 PCGDTRLRNSCMSL
+1654 PCSDNRLRNSCMSL

-1754 RLKSLTMTA
+1754 RLKSLTLTA

-1790 INGVINNP
+1790 INGVINTP
-1798 ELTPKGDRTVGS
+1798 ELAPKGNRTASGNGS
-1810 NGGSQ
+1810 P
-1815 QQQQQQHQQPD
+1815 QQQHHNQQPD

-1835 DSVSSIAS
+1835 DSVSSVAS
-1843 ATSHSSVGSNMDVD
+1843 ATSHSSVGSNMDTD

-1867 WLRSSFKQAFSKKKS
+1867 WLRSSFKQAFAKKKS

-1906 PHNGTTAAGHMLRNT
+1906 PHNGTSTTSHMLRNT
-1921 HSNTLLSDC
+1921 HSNTLLSEC

-1976 QGEIEKLKYEND
+1976 QIEKLKSEND
-1988 RLKLESQGCSRA
+1988 RLKLENQGSRTGSQA
-2000 GSLASISSSSTPQHT
+2000 SLSSSPPPHT
-2015 HTQTPGPGPGLPQ
+2015 HIQTPGPGLSQ
-2028 HSLNLTTSEST
+2028 HSLNLAASEST

-2055 KEGRHVRIVVSLD
+2055 KEGRHVKIVVSLD
-2068 EDSKW
+2068 EESKW
-2073 GEEGR
+2073 GEEGQ
-2078 PRDFL
+2078 PRHFL
-2083 IGCIGV
+2083 IGRIGV

-2103 RLFKEYISHVD
+2103 RLFKEYITHVD
-2114 PVTQLGLTSDSV
+2114 PVSQLGLSTDSV
-2126 EGYNIG
+2126 QGYNIG
-2132 DIHRLS
+2132 DIHRPAS
-2138 NPGSAHTPELLP
+2138 TPELLP
-2150 CGYLVGDSNTIN
+2150 CGYLVGDNTIN
-2162 IQLKGV
+2162 IQLKGA
-2168 SSDSVDS
+2168 STENVDS
-2175 LVFNTLIPKP
+2175 LVFETLIPKP
-2185 MLQRYVSLLKEHRR
+2185 MLQRYISLLKEHRR

-2208 GKTHM
+2208 GKTYL

-2218 RHLLLQEGRPLTPH
+2218 RHLLLLEGRPLTPN
-2232 AVVTFNVDHKS
+2232 AIVTFNVDHKS
-2243 SKELRQYLS
+2243 SKELHQYLS
-2252 GLAEQCGG
+2252 GLAEQCSRV
-2260 GSGLE
+2260 SGTE
-2265 SPLVVI
+2265 RPLVVI

-2278 GSLGEIFNGLFNCKY
+2278 SSLGEIFNGLFNCSY
-2293 QRCPYII
+2293 QHCPYII

-2309 SPNLQLHHNFRWVL
+2309 APNLQLHHNFRWVL

-2343 IEVEISSRTRNVE
+2343 IEMEISSRTRNME
-2356 LVKIIDWIPRVWQ
+2356 LVKIIDWIPRVWH
-2369 HLNRFLEAHSSS
+2369 HLNRFLETHSSS

-2431 AWEDPAHWV
+2431 AWEDPAAWV
-2440 IDTYPWSTTP
+2440 IDTYPWSSSP
-2450 TPADWPPLLQL
+2450 PPGDWPPLLQL

-2469 GYSAPREGLRKEPA
+2469 GYSAPREGVRKELP
-2483 QSDGDADPLMNM
+2483 QSDSDADPLMSM

>member
-1 MPAIL
+1 MPALL
-6 VASKMKSGLPKPRPV
+6 VSSNMKSGLPKPKPV

-26 IPQVQTRPSGL
+26 IPQTHTRPTAL
-37 ALPTPSLKPPLHSH
+37 ALT
-51 VPAAGQQQVGWGPP
+51 PAATKTHIPLLGQQASSGSP
-65 RTGAPGSELS
+65 RRMAPHSGSP
-75 GDTQIYTDWANH
+75 QIYTDWANH

-136 IENINACLSFL
+136 IENIDACLSFL

-179 YKQQQQHQQAHR
+179 YKQQQQQAHR
-191 QSSHPP
+191 QNSQ
-197 APPAAPPPSA
+197 PSLPSTA
-207 HPPLS
+207 QSQSTHPPLS
-212 QQSSAPAQLGGLS
+212 HQSSAPAQLSHS
-225 PHGTPALTAQT
+225 PHGTPAITAQK
-236 QRAAQA
+236 AAQA

-261 KKSSRLPGPTARVST
+261 KKTSRLPGPSARVST
-276 AGGDITP
+276 AGGDIPP
-283 RGPVSA
+283 RGSVSA

-294 SQGFTDKTKAT
+294 SQGFSDKTKAN
-305 SHLHKES
+305 SHLNKDS
-312 SEGMTSQ
+312 SEGLTSQ
-319 PSVMTEHPPSS
+319 PSVMTEHALSS
-330 SVTFGTSTSIPSAT
+330 ALTVSSSTSIPAATSA
-344 TALVPPSSSSSSSSS
+344 LSPPPIFISSSSSST

-365 SNNNKPWRSK
+365 SNSKPWRSK
-375 SMSSKHTSS
+375 SMSSKNASS
-384 SSSSSST
+384 PST
-391 SSSAM
+391 STSTLSAM
-396 LSVKQEK
+396 QSVKQEK
-403 ESSGKAAP
+403 ESSSKAAP
-411 ATEAP
+411 ASDAP
-416 AKVVGQKSMLEKL
+416 PKVVAQKSMLEKL

-436 GSKSST
+436 GSKSS
-442 SSSSGAGAQ
+442 SSSNGVGAQ
-451 MDGTALARQPG
+451 TDNAAPARQLSVG
-462 GGPVE
+462 QVE
-467 RAEAGSNT
+467 RAETGSNT
-475 DPLEEADGNA
+475 DPLEDDDGNV
-485 RPGLNGTSN
+485 RPGMNGASNGTS
-494 GTAHGAAP
+494 HGSAP
-502 SLGPTVAT
+502 SAGMTVAT
-510 TTSSPKIALRGIAQ
+510 TASSPKIALRGIAQ

-538 KGPEKDKERGKEKD
+538 KGTEKEKDRGKDKE

-559 RVSVPDRIELR
+559 RVSVPDRTELR

-575 EEVVTVSAETD
+575 EEAAPVGADTD
-586 SSNKRTSKIASFIP
+586 SSNKRTSKITSFIP
-600 KGSKVAKKESS
+600 KGGKVAKKESS
-611 APAHS
+611 TPAHS

-621 GGKVPG
+621 GSKGV
-627 AGGKASSAGGK
+627 GGKASSVK
-638 EAGERPRS
+638 ETGERPRS
-646 MRLGGGLAMHRGPLD
+646 MRLVGGLAMHRSPL
-661 RDRDRDSRHSSS
+661 DRDRDSRHSSS

-683 AQQAHGA
+683 SSA
-690 ALVAGGGAT
+690 ATVAGGGTT

-737 EGIMHTETG
+737 EGTANTETG
-746 SGGRGGDIA
+746 PGGIGGDVS
-755 FTKSSQPSIEDLS
+755 FTKSGQLSIEDLS

-802 THSTLETTFDGN
+802 SHSTLETTFDGN
-814 VTTEVSGGSTSGG
+814 VTTDVNTGGGGSNNSA
-827 GGGRSILS
+827 GGRSILS
-835 ITSTRP
+835 LTSTRP
-841 SLTSWRLGQ
+841 SLSSWRLGQ

-858 DAPSMGNSYGG
+858 DAPSMANSYGG
-869 RVAGGQGG
+869 RAATGQGG
-877 RYLYPGP
+877 RYLYPGH

-890 GRGGAICSVDL
+890 GRGGALCSVDL
-901 GDRAGE
+901 GDRAG
-907 DIDLEGIAMDVTGYM
+907 DDMDLDSISMEVTGYM

-931 AARTDDVNSGY
+931 ATRTDDVTSGY
-942 MTDGGLGL
+942 LTDGGLGL

-1009 SYANTPAAQRKALNG
+1009 SYANTPAAQRKGLNA

-1039 HQAWSGDE
+1039 HQVWSGDE
-1047 VKRSDGG
+1047 VKRPDGG

-1059 RMESASKWSRRN
+1059 RMETGSKWGRRN

-1077 ESDKG
+1077 ESDKGG

-1097 RGVSTQVGVTS
+1097 RGMSTQVGVTS

-1116 TCSSGS
+1116 TGS
-1122 VTLKTHSTGKTDDVK
+1122 TGSAGLKTHTSGKTDDVK

-1144 SPRSNGLQRSPSD
+1144 SPRPNGLHRSPSD
-1157 AGRSSG
+1157 TGRSSG
-1163 DEAKKQVISAGRT
+1163 DETKKQSISGRT
-1176 LTTHAVSDHH
+1176 ATTHALTHTVSDPHS
-1186 FQTHTLT
+1186 QTHTLT
-1193 SRTPTSTFGFKKQA
+1193 SRTPTSTFGFKKQGT
-1207 SGMVTMVTG
+1207 GMVTMVTA

-1235 ARSLVGGLKSGGQ
+1235 GRSLAGGLKSGGQ
-1248 DGGSAHG
+1248 DGGSALG

-1261 LHMSARSTL
+1261 LPMSARSTL

-1306 GKNIAKANG
+1306 GKNSLSITKTNG
-1315 AGGGV
+1315 SGV
-1320 LLANQTDREKG
+1320 LLANQTDGEKG

-1339 SGAMMQSG
+1339 SGVVMQSG
-1347 GASTVPLTGRQQV
+1347 GAATVPLTGRQQV

-1389 VISNPHATMNP
+1389 VISNPHATMNHV
-1400 ASTLLESPGGGLG
+1400 TTVLESPDGGLG
-1413 GGDSETSSPL
+1413 GGDGETNSPL
-1423 FGGRA
+1423 FGGRL
-1428 LGSGTGTLGSEQASS
+1428 LGSGMGTLGSEQASS

-1455 SLTWGTTLSSSSAQS
+1455 SLTWGTTFSGSSAQS
-1470 REGTL
+1470 RESTL
-1475 GGHGGT
+1475 GGHGGA
-1481 GSLGYPSVSSMHT
+1481 GSMGFPSVSSMHT

-1505 AGGGGGHGTHREDT
+1505 VGHGTHREDT

-1528 IKTGMSESPLSSP
+1528 VKTGMSESPLSSP
-1541 TASPKFSRNT
+1541 SASPIFSRNT

-1559 PHCGRNTLPKKG
+1559 THCGRNTLPKKG
-1571 LRYAPSAQLRSHE
+1571 LRYGPSPQLRSHE

-1612 LTSPSG
+1612 ITSPSG

-1623 AQLASSPTS
+1623 GQLASSPTS
-1632 AAQINLAGVRNNS
+1632 AAQINLASMRNNS

-1654 PCGDTRLRNSCMSL
+1654 PCSDNRLRNSCMSL

-1754 RLKSLTMTA
+1754 RLKSLTLTA

-1790 INGVINNP
+1790 INGVINTP
-1798 ELTPKGDRTVGS
+1798 ELTHRGDRTAGS
-1810 NGGSQ
+1810 NGSPHQ
-1815 QQQQQQHQQPD
+1815 QQQQQQQNQQPD

-1835 DSVSSIAS
+1835 DSVSSITS
-1843 ATSHSSVGSNMDVD
+1843 ATSHSSVGSNMDAD

-1906 PHNGTTAAGHMLRNT
+1906 PHNGSAASSHMLRNT
-1921 HSNTLLSDC
+1921 HSNSLLSEC

-1976 QGEIEKLKYEND
+1976 QLEIEKLKSEND
-1988 RLKLESQGCSRA
+1988 RLKVENQGSRMGSQ
-2000 GSLASISSSSTPQHT
+2000 ASISSSPPPHT
-2015 HTQTPGPGPGLPQ
+2015 HSQAQGGGPAMSQ

-2055 KEGRHVRIVVSLD
+2055 KEGRHVKMVVSL
-2068 EDSKW
+2068 EEGSKW

-2078 PRDFL
+2078 TRHFL

-2103 RLFKEYISHVD
+2103 RLFKEYITHVD
-2114 PVTQLGLTSDSV
+2114 PVSQLGLSSDSV

-2132 DIHRLS
+2132 EIHRPSCLS
-2138 NPGSAHTPELLP
+2138 AAQTPELLP

-2168 SSDSVDS
+2168 SSENVDS
-2175 LVFNTLIPKP
+2175 LVFDTLIPKP

-2208 GKTHM
+2208 GKTYL

-2218 RHLLLQEGRPLTPH
+2218 RHLLLLEGRPVTPH

-2252 GLAEQCGG
+2252 GLAEQC
-2260 GSGLE
+2260 SGVPGTE

-2278 GSLGEIFNGLFNCKY
+2278 SSLGEIFNGVFNCTY
-2293 QRCPYII
+2293 QHCPYII

-2309 SPNLQLHHNFRWVL
+2309 APNLQLHHNFRWVL

-2343 IEVEISSRTRNVE
+2343 IETEIGSRTRNME
-2356 LVKIIDWIPRVWQ
+2356 LVKIIDWIPRVWH
-2369 HLNRFLEAHSSS
+2369 HLNRFLETHSSS

-2431 AWEDPAHWV
+2431 AWEDPAAWV
-2440 IDTYPWSTTP
+2440 IDTYPWSATP
-2450 TPADWPPLLQL
+2450 TPSEWPPLLQL

-2469 GYSAPREGLRKEPA
+2469 GYSAPREGVRKEPP
-2483 QSDGDADPLMNM
+2483 QSDSDADPLMNM

>member
-1 MPAIL
+1 MTAREPFWIKL
-6 VASKMKSGLPKPRPV
+6 RRTGNRTLRRSRISLGNWSFTLKSVPFSSLPRLFTCSFCLNWLNLATIGRGLPVRDRAPPKRCTLSKSMFFTV
-21 HSALP
+21 S
-26 IPQVQTRPSGL
+26 SGSFRWIL
-37 ALPTPSLKPPLHSH
+37 MKLFT
-51 VPAAGQQQVGWGPP
+51 V
-65 RTGAPGSELS
+65 
-75 GDTQIYTDWANH
+75 IYTDWANH

-121 KIDDINGCPKSRSQM
+121 KIGDINGSPKSRSQM
-136 IENINACLSFL
+136 IENIDACLSFL

-179 YKQQQQHQQAHR
+179 YKQQQQQAQR
-191 QSSHPP
+191 QNSQPTLP
-197 APPAAPPPSA
+197 LAAQSQST

-212 QQSSAPAQLGGLS
+212 QQISAPAQLSHSL
-225 PHGTPALTAQT
+225 HGTPAITSQK
-236 QRAAQA
+236 AAQA
-242 EMQSRD
+242 EMQSR
-248 GSQSKLLKFSLGQ
+248 
-261 KKSSRLPGPTARVST
+261 LPGPTTRVST
-276 AGGDITP
+276 AGSDIPP
-283 RGPVSA
+283 RGSVSA

-294 SQGFTDKTKAT
+294 SQGFSDKTKDPP
-305 SHLHKES
+305 HS
-312 SEGMTSQ
+312 SSPPTHSR
-319 PSVMTEHPPSS
+319 SLAPSS
-330 SVTFGTSTSIPSAT
+330 AVSVSSSTSIPAT
-344 TALVPPSSSSSSSSS
+344 TSTLIPPLSSSSSST

-365 SNNNKPWRSK
+365 SKPWRGK
-375 SMSSKHTSS
+375 SASSKHTSS
-384 SSSSSST
+384 NSSAST
-391 SSSAM
+391 SPPSSAM
-396 LSVKQEK
+396 QSVKQEK
-403 ESSGKAAP
+403 DTSCKTAL
-411 ATEAP
+411 TNEAP
-416 AKVVGQKSMLEKL
+416 PKVVTQKSMLEKL

-436 GSKSST
+436 GSKSSSI
-442 SSSSGAGAQ
+442 SSSNGV
-451 MDGTALARQPG
+451 
-462 GGPVE
+462 GPQ
-467 RAEAGSNT
+467 T
-475 DPLEEADGNA
+475 DNA
-485 RPGLNGTSN
+485 APTSN
-494 GTAHGAAP
+494 GNSCGAAP
-502 SLGPTVAT
+502 SSGTTVST
-510 TTSSPKIALRGIAQ
+510 TASSPKIALRGIAQ
-524 RTFSRALTAKKSSV
+524 RTFSRALTTKKGSV
-538 KGPEKDKERGKEKD
+538 KGPEKDKEKGKE
-552 KGKEVGK
+552 KGKEVAK
-559 RVSVPDRIELR
+559 RTSVPDKTELR
-570 GEEPK
+570 GDEHK
-575 EEVVTVSAETD
+575 EEVVPVALDADT
-586 SSNKRTSKIASFIP
+586 NKRTSKIASFIP
-600 KGSKVAKKESS
+600 KGGKLAKKESS
-611 APAHS
+611 TPAQS

-621 GGKVPG
+621 GGKPTG
-627 AGGKASSAGGK
+627 AGGKASSVK

-661 RDRDRDSRHSSS
+661 RDRDSRHSSS

-683 AQQAHGA
+683 TSTAP
-690 ALVAGGGAT
+690 VAGGGTT

-722 TATVAPFMYRSQTDG
+722 TATVAPFMYRSQTDS
-737 EGIMHTETG
+737 EGTVTTETD
-746 SGGRGGDIA
+746 SGGRGGDIS
-755 FTKSSQPSIEDLS
+755 FTKTSQTSIEDLS

-802 THSTLETTFDGN
+802 SHSTLETTFDSSI
-814 VTTEVSGGSTSGG
+814 TTDISGS
-827 GGGRSILS
+827 RSILS
-835 ITSTRP
+835 LTSSRP
-841 SLTSWRLGQ
+841 SLSSWRLGQ

-858 DAPSMGNSYGG
+858 DAPSMGNGYGG
-869 RVAGGQGG
+869 RVVGGQGG
-877 RYLYPGP
+877 RYLYPGN

-890 GRGGAICSVDL
+890 GRGGALCSVDL

-907 DIDLEGIAMDVTGYM
+907 DVDLDGIPMEVTGYM

-931 AARTDDVNSGY
+931 AVRTDDVTSGY

-971 NTSSGQGD
+971 NASSGQGD

-1009 SYANTPAAQRKALNG
+1009 SYANTPAAQRKGLST

-1029 AEKHSASTAV
+1029 AEKHSASTPA
-1039 HQAWSGDE
+1039 HQTWSGDE
-1047 VKRSDGG
+1047 VKRSDGR

-1059 RMESASKWSRRN
+1059 RMETGSRWSRRN

-1077 ESDKG
+1077 ESDKGG

-1097 RGVSTQVGVTS
+1097 RGMSTQVGVTS
-1108 PRTKSTSS
+1108 PRTKSTS
-1116 TCSSGS
+1116 
-1122 VTLKTHSTGKTDDVK
+1122 STGKTDDVK

-1144 SPRSNGLQRSPSD
+1144 SPRSNGLHRSPSD

-1163 DEAKKQVISAGRT
+1163 DE
-1176 LTTHAVSDHH
+1176 THA
-1186 FQTHTLT
+1186 LT
-1193 SRTPTSTFGFKKQA
+1193 SRTPTSTFGFKKQGH
-1207 SGMVTMVTG
+1207 GMVTMVTA

-1235 ARSLVGGLKSGGQ
+1235 ARSLSGGLKAGGQ
-1248 DGGSAHG
+1248 DGGTVLG

-1261 LHMSARSTL
+1261 LPMSARSTL

-1306 GKNIAKANG
+1306 GKNSISIAKANG
-1315 AGGGV
+1315 SAS

-1339 SGAMMQSG
+1339 SGVAMQSG
-1347 GASTVPLTGRQQV
+1347 GGATVPLTGRQQV

-1376 APVTTAENMKNST
+1376 APVTTAESMKNST
-1389 VISNPHATMNP
+1389 VISNPHATMNHV
-1400 ASTLLESPGGGLG
+1400 ATVLESPDGGLSCL
-1413 GGDSETSSPL
+1413 DNETSSHL

-1455 SLTWGTTLSSSSAQS
+1455 SLTWGTTLSSSSVQS
-1470 REGTL
+1470 RESTL

-1481 GSLGYPSVSSMHT
+1481 GSVGFPSVSSMHT

-1505 AGGGGGHGTHREDT
+1505 AGGGGHGTHREDT

-1528 IKTGMSESPLSSP
+1528 VKTGMSESPLIFYIHQFDFLFLSH
-1541 TASPKFSRNT
+1541 
-1551 LPRKQDSG
+1551 SG

-1571 LRYAPSAQLRSHE
+1571 LRYGPSPQLRGHE

-1623 AQLASSPTS
+1623 GQLASSPTS
-1632 AAQINLAGVRNNS
+1632 SAQINLGGLRNNS
-1645 LTNQDVSFD
+1645 LTNQDAPID
-1654 PCGDTRLRNSCMSL
+1654 PCCDNRLRNSCMSL

-1697 STSSIYSTN
+1697 STSSIYSTV
-1706 EEKSQ
+1706 S
-1711 SEIRKLR
+1711 SETIRKLR

-1754 RLKSLTMTA
+1754 RLKSLTLTA

-1790 INGVINNP
+1790 INGVINTP
-1798 ELTPKGDRTVGS
+1798 ELTPKGDRT
-1810 NGGSQ
+1810 
-1815 QQQQQQHQQPD
+1815 D
-1826 LRIRRQHSS
+1826 LRIKRQHSS
-1835 DSVSSIAS
+1835 DSVSSVAS
-1843 ATSHSSVGSNMDVD
+1843 ATSHSSVGSNMDAD

-1906 PHNGTTAAGHMLRNT
+1906 PHNGTSATGHMLRNT
-1921 HSNTLLSDC
+1921 HSNTLLSEC

-1976 QGEIEKLKYEND
+1976 QVEIEKLKAEND
-1988 RLKLESQGCSRA
+1988 RLKLENQGSRTGSQ
-2000 GSLASISSSSTPQHT
+2000 ASISSSPPPHT
-2015 HTQTPGPGPGLPQ
+2015 HGHTPGPAPGLSQ
-2028 HSLNLTTSEST
+2028 HGLNLTASEST

-2050 EGGMR
+2050 EGGR

-2073 GEEGR
+2073 GEEAR
-2078 PRDFL
+2078 PRHFL

-2103 RLFKEYISHVD
+2103 RLFKEYITHVD
-2114 PVTQLGLTSDSV
+2114 PVSQLGLSSDSV
-2126 EGYNIG
+2126 QGYNIG
-2132 DIHRLS
+2132 EIHRPS
-2138 NPGSAHTPELLP
+2138 SPSAANTPELLP
-2150 CGYLVGDSNTIN
+2150 CGYLVGDNTIN
-2162 IQLKGV
+2162 IQLKG
-2168 SSDSVDS
+2168 SENVDS
-2175 LVFNTLIPKP
+2175 LVFDTLIPKP

-2208 GKTHM
+2208 GKTYL

-2218 RHLLLQEGRPLTPH
+2218 RHLLLLEGRPLTPN

-2252 GLAEQCGG
+2252 GLAEQCSSV
-2260 GSGLE
+2260 SGAE

-2278 GSLGEIFNGLFNCKY
+2278 SSLGEIFNGLFNCNY
-2293 QRCPYII
+2293 HPYII

-2309 SPNLQLHHNFRWVL
+2309 APNLQLHHNFRWVL
-2323 CANHMEPVK
+2323 CVNHMEPVK

-2343 IEVEISSRTRNVE
+2343 IEMEISSRTRNVE
-2356 LVKIIDWIPRVWQ
+2356 LVKIIDWVPRVWH
-2369 HLNRFLEAHSSS
+2369 HLNRFLETHSSS

-2431 AWEDPAHWV
+2431 AWEDPAAWV
-2440 IDTYPWSTTP
+2440 IDTYPWSATP
-2450 TPADWPPLLQL
+2450 PPGDWPPLLQL

-2469 GYSAPREGLRKEPA
+2469 GYSAPREGVRKEPP
-2483 QSDGDADPLMNM
+2483 QSDSDADPLMNM